1 MGLEAPAKTFP
12 LSRHSEQVPGAPGV
26 GFARTSSRVADLLG
40 RLCWRRT
47 SPPWNDRAPVREE
60 LFGVERL
67 EQHGESLAA
76 AQPVTACPPIV
87 RPLRRRL
94 ADNAAALL
102 TAYRASASEL
112 ERGRR
117 VVPAAEWLLD
127 NYHVVEE
134 QIREIRDDL
143 PPGYY
148 RQLPKLASGPFAG
161 YPRVFGLAW
170 AFVAH
175 TDSHLDLELL
185 RCFIAAYQRVQPLSI
200 GELWAVAITLR
211 IVLVENLRR
220 LVDQI
225 GQGRAERAE
234 ADALADALLTPG
246 CAASAL
252 ATDIARRSPAALS
265 EIFAAQLARR
275 LRDQDP
281 KTNPALNWLDERLQQ
296 QGSSVEQAVQHA
308 QQRQGASN
316 VSVRNVITSMRLISA
331 IDWAKLFESVSLV
344 DARLDADGSFGRM
357 DFPTRNL
364 YRSAIEQLARSAP
377 LSELAIAEQ
386 ALAKA
391 HSTAAPGILGEH
403 WSEPGY
409 HLIGG
414 GRRAFEAHIGF
425 RSPPSLWLGRLGGR
439 LGILGYVGATLLLSG
454 LLLGVTVYVLQVP
467 GLGDGGWQW
476 LALVGALFVPFSE
489 AAVALVNRAV
499 TGGVGAA
506 ILPGLELAD
515 GIPEE
520 LRTLVVVPTLLG
532 GEAELLEQIEQLE
545 VHYLTGTRGDLSFAL
560 LADGIDA
567 RQSVLERDVRLLKLG
582 AAAIERLNRRHAPA
596 PGGPR
601 FLLLYRQ
608 RRFNPQERR
617 WIGWERKR
625 GKLHEL
631 NRLLRGATDTSF
643 ASLGESGPTVPSG
656 VRFVITLDADTRLP
670 RETLRRLIGKMAH
683 PLNQPLFEAAT
694 QRVVSGYAILQPRV
708 TPALPLGREG
718 SLYQRVFSGP
728 GGMDPYAAAVSDVY
742 QDLFGE
748 GSYTGKGIYD
758 VDAFEAAMAGRIGE
772 NSVLS
777 HDLFEGVFARAGLAS
792 DVEVVEEAPARF
804 DVVAQRLHRW
814 TRGDWQLLPWII
826 GHWRGE
832 WAVPWVGR
840 SKMLD
845 NLRRSLLAPSAA
857 LALLFSWLLPMPQ
870 ALFGSL
876 LLVGS
881 LALPACLPV
890 CLGLWPRRRG
900 IGLRHHFSAWAAE
913 LRRALLQ
920 TLLSLAFL
928 ADQAWR
934 MGDAIVRTL
943 LRMFVTR
950 RHLLEWT
957 TSAQSVGKPRPG
969 LAISYLQMV
978 GGTSLT
984 LGAAALVLYL
994 QPSSLA
1000 LGVPFMLLWA
1010 LAPALAVYS
1019 SRVPRPSKR
1028 KVLAPEEAMGLR
1040 LIARQTWRFFETFVG
1055 AEDNRLPPDNF
1066 QDQPRP
1072 VVAHRTSPTNIG
1084 LYLLSAVAARDFGWA
1099 GTQETLERLE
1109 ATLAAMQRLSR
1120 HRGHFFNWYATLDL
1134 HVLEPAYVSS
1144 VDSGNLAGHLIALAN
1159 ACEEWLDEPLSPA
1172 WRNGLGDTLALVRQ
1186 GLDGLPR
1193 GAGHWRRLRTTVE
1206 EIQAQIDGPQSAETG
1221 LAGLRRLAEKA
1232 VRDAVASAPRGVD
1245 AVSDELLF
1253 WLDALRN
1260 SVVEHQRDR
1269 LLSAA
1274 PLLEA
1279 RVRSVAKQARA
1290 VVAGMDFAFLFN
1302 TERDLFSIGYSLA
1315 DNSLDSSCYDL
1326 LASEARL
1333 ASLIAIAK
1341 GDVPTR
1347 HWFRLGRTATP
1358 VGTASALISWSGSM
1372 FEYLMPSLVMRAPVG
1387 SLLEQSN
1394 HLVVEV
1400 QQAYGRKKGVPW
1412 GISESAFNAR
1422 DLEFTYQY
1430 SNFGVPGLGLKRG
1443 LAENLVVAPYATGL
1457 AAMIKPRA
1465 ALFNYARLAELG
1477 ARGRY
1482 GFYEALDFT
1491 PSRLPDATAVAL
1503 VHSYMAHHQGMS
1515 IVAIANAL
1523 DEGRMRTRFHREP
1536 MIRAVELL
1544 LQERIPSDVFLAHPR
1559 AEEVRVSSYEAGI
1572 EASTLRRVALTPGES
1587 PVTHLL
1593 SNGRYSVMLSASG
1606 AGYSRWRD
1614 IAVTR
1619 WREDPTRDD
1628 WGYYV
1633 LLRDVHDGRTWAAT
1647 TQPSGQVAVSGE
1659 ILFDEDRAEFSR
1671 HDGSLSSVLE
1681 VLVSGEDDGEV
1692 RRITLVNNGR
1702 RSQEIELTSY
1712 AELVLAPAAAD
1723 DAHPAFSKLF
1733 VQTEYVAEYAA
1744 LVATRRLRSGTE
1756 TPVWAA
1762 HFAVVEGALTAP
1774 VEYESDR
1781 ARFLGRGR
1789 TLRDVLADLRR
1800 PLSGSAGTVLD
1811 PVFSLRRRLRIA
1823 PGEMA
1828 RVSFWIVVAETR
1840 EALFD
1845 LIDKHHERSGFD
1857 RARTLAWTQA
1867 QVQLR
1872 DLDIAAGEAADFQ
1885 RLAAPLLYADA
1896 RYRAPPESIRHG
1908 SGPQSGL
1915 WPLGISGDLPILLLR
1930 LDDSDDLEQLRQI
1943 LRAHQYWRTKGL
1955 EVDLAVVNERASSYI
1970 QDLQVAIETAVRS
1983 SPSRT
1988 REGEDAARSGA
1999 HLARRSHEPGGQG
2012 AVAGGR
2018 TRGTARPAR
2027 ADRQST
2033 GRPVLLQAYTD
2044 SGCDCWYGATGG
2056 QRRGGA
2062 DKTSLGEA
2070 LEFFNGLGGF
2080 GSRGQEYVIL
2090 LEKGEST
2097 PAPWINVIA
2106 NPRFGFQVSAEG
2118 SGYTWAENSRENQL
2132 TPWSNDPVGDPCVE
2146 AFYLRDEDSRALW
2159 SVTAR
2164 PIRDDGLYSARHG
2177 FGYSRFGH
2185 RCQGIDMDLVQFVAL
2200 ADPIKISRLV
2210 LRNLSGKSRR
2220 LSFTSYAEP
2229 VLGSARATS
2238 AAFIETSQDVESGAL
2253 LARNPWNAAFP
2264 GRVLFAD
2271 LCGRQSSWS
2280 GDRREFLGP
2289 LGDPSAP
2296 AALLGEAGLSGCTGA
2311 GLDPCMAQQCSIEL
2325 APGEVVEIV
2334 ALFGQADSLAHAR
2347 DLVTRYRRTDPEETL
2362 AGVGRHW
2369 RTLLG
2374 AVQVSSPERSL
2385 DILLNGWLLYQT
2397 LACRVWA
2404 RSAFYQASGAYGFR
2418 DQLQDG
2424 MALSLAAPA
2433 LTREHLLR
2441 AAGRQFREGDVQHW
2455 WLPHSGQGV
2464 RTRISDDR
2472 VWLAYAASLYLET
2485 TADIGILD
2493 EVLPFIEGPPLQE
2506 GEQDTFFQPMPSEQ
2520 SASLFEH
2527 CARGLD
2533 QCLTLTG
2540 KLGLPLIGSGD
2551 WNDGMNRV
2559 GAGGTGESVWL
2570 GWLLLETLARF
2581 DGYARSRD
2589 PERARHWREHAGRLR
2604 LAMEREAWDGHW
2616 YRRATFDDGTWLG
2629 SKNGEACRIDSI
2641 AQSWAVLAGADPL
2654 RAGMAMTALERYLL
2668 RPVDRLA
2675 LLFSPPFDER
2685 GTDPGY
2691 IRGYPPGLREN
2702 GGQYSHAAMWAVLAF
2717 VRQGK
2722 GDKAGTLLSLL
2733 NPINHALTPEQVER
2747 YRVEPYVVAAD
2758 IYSEAPHVGRGGWTW
2773 YTGSAAWMYRA
2784 GLEGLLGIR
2793 RQGAWLLI
2801 DPCIPVT
2808 WSGFEV
2814 SLEVEGGTTRFR
2826 WSPEKGEA
2834 TACARLSS
2842 TASKWSVSMAK
2853 CGCLSIVSDTACD

>member
-1 MGLEAPAKTFP
+1 M
-12 LSRHSEQVPGAPGV
+12 
-26 GFARTSSRVADLLG
+26 LG

-185 RCFIAAYQRVQPLSI
+185 RRFIAAYQRVQPLSI

-777 HDLFEGVFARAGLAS
+777 HDLFEGIFARAGLAS

-1290 VVAGMDFAFLFN
+1290 FVAGMDFAFLFN

-1988 REGEDAARSGA
+1988 REGEDAARRGQVHTLRADLMSQEGRA
-1999 HLARRSHEPGGQG
+1999 LLLAVARVVLLARRGPIASQLAALCSSRPIPTP
-2012 AVAGGR
+2012 AA
-2018 TRGTARPAR
+2018 TAGTARLVAS
-2027 ADRQST
+2027 DEGG
-2033 GRPVLLQAYTD
+2033 GR
-2044 SGCDCWYGATGG
+2044 
-2056 QRRGGA
+2056 
-2062 DKTSLGEA
+2062 
-2070 LEFFNGLGGF
+2070 
-2080 GSRGQEYVIL
+2080 
-2090 LEKGEST
+2090 
-2097 PAPWINVIA
+2097 
-2106 NPRFGFQVSAEG
+2106 
-2118 SGYTWAENSRENQL
+2118 
-2132 TPWSNDPVGDPCVE
+2132 
-2146 AFYLRDEDSRALW
+2146 
-2159 SVTAR
+2159 
-2164 PIRDDGLYSARHG
+2164 IR
-2177 FGYSRFGH
+2177 
-2185 RCQGIDMDLVQFVAL
+2185 
-2200 ADPIKISRLV
+2200 
-2210 LRNLSGKSRR
+2210 
-2220 LSFTSYAEP
+2220 
-2229 VLGSARATS
+2229 
-2238 AAFIETSQDVESGAL
+2238 
-2253 LARNPWNAAFP
+2253 
-2264 GRVLFAD
+2264 
-2271 LCGRQSSWS
+2271 
-2280 GDRREFLGP
+2280 
-2289 LGDPSAP
+2289 
-2296 AALLGEAGLSGCTGA
+2296 
-2311 GLDPCMAQQCSIEL
+2311 
-2325 APGEVVEIV
+2325 
-2334 ALFGQADSLAHAR
+2334 
-2347 DLVTRYRRTDPEETL
+2347 
-2362 AGVGRHW
+2362 
-2369 RTLLG
+2369 
-2374 AVQVSSPERSL
+2374 
-2385 DILLNGWLLYQT
+2385 
-2397 LACRVWA
+2397 RVW
-2404 RSAFYQASGAYGFR
+2404 
-2418 DQLQDG
+2418 
-2424 MALSLAAPA
+2424 
-2433 LTREHLLR
+2433 
-2441 AAGRQFREGDVQHW
+2441 V
-2455 WLPHSGQGV
+2455 
-2464 RTRISDDR
+2464 
-2472 VWLAYAASLYLET
+2472 
-2485 TADIGILD
+2485 
-2493 EVLPFIEGPPLQE
+2493 
-2506 GEQDTFFQPMPSEQ
+2506 
-2520 SASLFEH
+2520 
-2527 CARGLD
+2527 
-2533 QCLTLTG
+2533 
-2540 KLGLPLIGSGD
+2540 
-2551 WNDGMNRV
+2551 
-2559 GAGGTGESVWL
+2559 
-2570 GWLLLETLARF
+2570 
-2581 DGYARSRD
+2581 
-2589 PERARHWREHAGRLR
+2589 
-2604 LAMEREAWDGHW
+2604 
-2616 YRRATFDDGTWLG
+2616 
-2629 SKNGEACRIDSI
+2629 
-2641 AQSWAVLAGADPL
+2641 
-2654 RAGMAMTALERYLL
+2654 
-2668 RPVDRLA
+2668 
-2675 LLFSPPFDER
+2675 
-2685 GTDPGY
+2685 
-2691 IRGYPPGLREN
+2691 
-2702 GGQYSHAAMWAVLAF
+2702 
-2717 VRQGK
+2717 
-2722 GDKAGTLLSLL
+2722 
-2733 NPINHALTPEQVER
+2733 
-2747 YRVEPYVVAAD
+2747 
-2758 IYSEAPHVGRGGWTW
+2758 
-2773 YTGSAAWMYRA
+2773 
-2784 GLEGLLGIR
+2784 
-2793 RQGAWLLI
+2793 
-2801 DPCIPVT
+2801 
-2808 WSGFEV
+2808 
-2814 SLEVEGGTTRFR
+2814 
-2826 WSPEKGEA
+2826 
-2834 TACARLSS
+2834 RLSS
-2842 TASKWSVSMAK
+2842 S
-2853 CGCLSIVSDTACD
+2853 SIG

>member
-1 MGLEAPAKTFP
+1 M
-12 LSRHSEQVPGAPGV
+12 
-26 GFARTSSRVADLLG
+26 ADLLG

-67 EQHGESLAA
+67 EHHGESLAA
-76 AQPVTACPPIV
+76 AQPVTARPPIV

-112 ERGRR
+112 EQGRR

-185 RCFIAAYQRVQPLSI
+185 RRFIAAYQRVQPLSI

-234 ADALADALLTPG
+234 ADVLADALLTPG

-344 DARLDADGSFGRM
+344 DTRLDADGSFGRM

-386 ALAKA
+386 VLAKA
-391 HSTAAPGILGEH
+391 RSTAASGILGEH

-425 RSPPSLWLGRLGGR
+425 RSPPSLWLGRLGGP

-777 HDLFEGVFARAGLAS
+777 HDLFEGIFARAGLAS

-978 GGTSLT
+978 GGTSLI

-1028 KVLAPEEAMGLR
+1028 KVLAPEEALGLR

-1120 HRGHFFNWYATLDL
+1120 HRGHFFNWYGTLDL

-1144 VDSGNLAGHLIALAN
+1144 VDSGNLAGHLVALAN

-1172 WRNGLGDTLALVRQ
+1172 WRNGLGDTVALVRQ

-1232 VRDAVASAPRGVD
+1232 VRDAVTSAPRGVD

-1290 VVAGMDFAFLFN
+1290 FVAGMDFAFLFN

-1536 MIRAVELL
+1536 MVRAVELL

-1647 TQPSGQVAVSGE
+1647 TQPSGQAPANGE

-1800 PLSGSAGTVLD
+1800 PLSSSAGTVLD

-1823 PGEMA
+1823 PGKMA

-1872 DLDIAAGEAADFQ
+1872 DLDIAPGEAADFQ

-1930 LDDSDDLEQLRQI
+1930 LDDSDDVEQLRQI

-1988 REGEDAARSGA
+1988 REGDGAARRGQVHTLRADLMSQEGRA
-1999 HLARRSHEPGGQG
+1999 LLLAVARVVLLARRGPIASQLAALCSSRPIQTP
-2012 AVAGGR
+2012 AA
-2018 TRGTARPAR
+2018 TAGTAR
-2027 ADRQST
+2027 
-2033 GRPVLLQAYTD
+2033 
-2044 SGCDCWYGATGG
+2044 
-2056 QRRGGA
+2056 
-2062 DKTSLGEA
+2062 
-2070 LEFFNGLGGF
+2070 
-2080 GSRGQEYVIL
+2080 
-2090 LEKGEST
+2090 
-2097 PAPWINVIA
+2097 
-2106 NPRFGFQVSAEG
+2106 
-2118 SGYTWAENSRENQL
+2118 
-2132 TPWSNDPVGDPCVE
+2132 
-2146 AFYLRDEDSRALW
+2146 
-2159 SVTAR
+2159 
-2164 PIRDDGLYSARHG
+2164 
-2177 FGYSRFGH
+2177 
-2185 RCQGIDMDLVQFVAL
+2185 LV
-2200 ADPIKISRLV
+2200 
-2210 LRNLSGKSRR
+2210 
-2220 LSFTSYAEP
+2220 
-2229 VLGSARATS
+2229 
-2238 AAFIETSQDVESGAL
+2238 
-2253 LARNPWNAAFP
+2253 
-2264 GRVLFAD
+2264 
-2271 LCGRQSSWS
+2271 
-2280 GDRREFLGP
+2280 
-2289 LGDPSAP
+2289 
-2296 AALLGEAGLSGCTGA
+2296 
-2311 GLDPCMAQQCSIEL
+2311 
-2325 APGEVVEIV
+2325 
-2334 ALFGQADSLAHAR
+2334 
-2347 DLVTRYRRTDPEETL
+2347 
-2362 AGVGRHW
+2362 
-2369 RTLLG
+2369 
-2374 AVQVSSPERSL
+2374 
-2385 DILLNGWLLYQT
+2385 
-2397 LACRVWA
+2397 
-2404 RSAFYQASGAYGFR
+2404 AS
-2418 DQLQDG
+2418 
-2424 MALSLAAPA
+2424 
-2433 LTREHLLR
+2433 
-2441 AAGRQFREGDVQHW
+2441 
-2455 WLPHSGQGV
+2455 
-2464 RTRISDDR
+2464 
-2472 VWLAYAASLYLET
+2472 
-2485 TADIGILD
+2485 
-2493 EVLPFIEGPPLQE
+2493 
-2506 GEQDTFFQPMPSEQ
+2506 
-2520 SASLFEH
+2520 
-2527 CARGLD
+2527 
-2533 QCLTLTG
+2533 
-2540 KLGLPLIGSGD
+2540 
-2551 WNDGMNRV
+2551 
-2559 GAGGTGESVWL
+2559 
-2570 GWLLLETLARF
+2570 
-2581 DGYARSRD
+2581 
-2589 PERARHWREHAGRLR
+2589 
-2604 LAMEREAWDGHW
+2604 
-2616 YRRATFDDGTWLG
+2616 
-2629 SKNGEACRIDSI
+2629 
-2641 AQSWAVLAGADPL
+2641 
-2654 RAGMAMTALERYLL
+2654 
-2668 RPVDRLA
+2668 
-2675 LLFSPPFDER
+2675 
-2685 GTDPGY
+2685 
-2691 IRGYPPGLREN
+2691 
-2702 GGQYSHAAMWAVLAF
+2702 
-2717 VRQGK
+2717 
-2722 GDKAGTLLSLL
+2722 
-2733 NPINHALTPEQVER
+2733 
-2747 YRVEPYVVAAD
+2747 
-2758 IYSEAPHVGRGGWTW
+2758 HVGGG
-2773 YTGSAAWMYRA
+2773 
-2784 GLEGLLGIR
+2784 
-2793 RQGAWLLI
+2793 
-2801 DPCIPVT
+2801 
-2808 WSGFEV
+2808 
-2814 SLEVEGGTTRFR
+2814 
-2826 WSPEKGEA
+2826 
-2834 TACARLSS
+2834 
-2842 TASKWSVSMAK
+2842 
-2853 CGCLSIVSDTACD
+2853 

>member
-1 MGLEAPAKTFP
+1 M
-12 LSRHSEQVPGAPGV
+12 
-26 GFARTSSRVADLLG
+26 ADLLG

-67 EQHGESLAA
+67 EHHGESLAA
-76 AQPVTACPPIV
+76 AQPVTARPPIV

-112 ERGRR
+112 EQGRR

-185 RCFIAAYQRVQPLSI
+185 RRFIAAYQRVQPLSI

-386 ALAKA
+386 VLAKA
-391 HSTAAPGILGEH
+391 RSTAAPGILGEH

-643 ASLGESGPTVPSG
+643 ANLGESGPTVPSG

-777 HDLFEGVFARAGLAS
+777 HDLFEGIFARAGLAS

-950 RHLLEWT
+950 RNLLEWT

-978 GGTSLT
+978 GGTSLI

-1028 KVLAPEEAMGLR
+1028 KVLAPEEALGLR

-1120 HRGHFFNWYATLDL
+1120 HRGHFFNWYGTLDL

-1144 VDSGNLAGHLIALAN
+1144 VDSGNLAGHLVALAN

-1172 WRNGLGDTLALVRQ
+1172 WRNGLGDTVALVRQ

-1232 VRDAVASAPRGVD
+1232 VRDAVTSAPRGVD

-1290 VVAGMDFAFLFN
+1290 FVAGMDFAFLFN

-1536 MIRAVELL
+1536 MVRAVELL

-1647 TQPSGQVAVSGE
+1647 TQPSGQAPANGE

-1872 DLDIAAGEAADFQ
+1872 DLDIAPGEAADFQ

-1988 REGEDAARSGA
+1988 REGDGAARRGQVHTLRADLMSQEGRA
-1999 HLARRSHEPGGQG
+1999 LLLAVARVVLLARRGPIASQLAALCSSRPIQTP
-2012 AVAGGR
+2012 AA
-2018 TRGTARPAR
+2018 TAGTAR
-2027 ADRQST
+2027 
-2033 GRPVLLQAYTD
+2033 
-2044 SGCDCWYGATGG
+2044 
-2056 QRRGGA
+2056 
-2062 DKTSLGEA
+2062 
-2070 LEFFNGLGGF
+2070 
-2080 GSRGQEYVIL
+2080 
-2090 LEKGEST
+2090 
-2097 PAPWINVIA
+2097 
-2106 NPRFGFQVSAEG
+2106 
-2118 SGYTWAENSRENQL
+2118 
-2132 TPWSNDPVGDPCVE
+2132 
-2146 AFYLRDEDSRALW
+2146 
-2159 SVTAR
+2159 
-2164 PIRDDGLYSARHG
+2164 
-2177 FGYSRFGH
+2177 
-2185 RCQGIDMDLVQFVAL
+2185 LV
-2200 ADPIKISRLV
+2200 
-2210 LRNLSGKSRR
+2210 
-2220 LSFTSYAEP
+2220 
-2229 VLGSARATS
+2229 
-2238 AAFIETSQDVESGAL
+2238 
-2253 LARNPWNAAFP
+2253 
-2264 GRVLFAD
+2264 
-2271 LCGRQSSWS
+2271 
-2280 GDRREFLGP
+2280 
-2289 LGDPSAP
+2289 
-2296 AALLGEAGLSGCTGA
+2296 
-2311 GLDPCMAQQCSIEL
+2311 
-2325 APGEVVEIV
+2325 
-2334 ALFGQADSLAHAR
+2334 
-2347 DLVTRYRRTDPEETL
+2347 
-2362 AGVGRHW
+2362 
-2369 RTLLG
+2369 
-2374 AVQVSSPERSL
+2374 
-2385 DILLNGWLLYQT
+2385 
-2397 LACRVWA
+2397 
-2404 RSAFYQASGAYGFR
+2404 AS
-2418 DQLQDG
+2418 
-2424 MALSLAAPA
+2424 
-2433 LTREHLLR
+2433 
-2441 AAGRQFREGDVQHW
+2441 
-2455 WLPHSGQGV
+2455 
-2464 RTRISDDR
+2464 
-2472 VWLAYAASLYLET
+2472 
-2485 TADIGILD
+2485 
-2493 EVLPFIEGPPLQE
+2493 
-2506 GEQDTFFQPMPSEQ
+2506 
-2520 SASLFEH
+2520 
-2527 CARGLD
+2527 
-2533 QCLTLTG
+2533 
-2540 KLGLPLIGSGD
+2540 
-2551 WNDGMNRV
+2551 
-2559 GAGGTGESVWL
+2559 
-2570 GWLLLETLARF
+2570 
-2581 DGYARSRD
+2581 
-2589 PERARHWREHAGRLR
+2589 
-2604 LAMEREAWDGHW
+2604 
-2616 YRRATFDDGTWLG
+2616 
-2629 SKNGEACRIDSI
+2629 
-2641 AQSWAVLAGADPL
+2641 
-2654 RAGMAMTALERYLL
+2654 
-2668 RPVDRLA
+2668 
-2675 LLFSPPFDER
+2675 
-2685 GTDPGY
+2685 
-2691 IRGYPPGLREN
+2691 
-2702 GGQYSHAAMWAVLAF
+2702 
-2717 VRQGK
+2717 
-2722 GDKAGTLLSLL
+2722 
-2733 NPINHALTPEQVER
+2733 
-2747 YRVEPYVVAAD
+2747 
-2758 IYSEAPHVGRGGWTW
+2758 HVGGG
-2773 YTGSAAWMYRA
+2773 G
-2784 GLEGLLGIR
+2784 
-2793 RQGAWLLI
+2793 
-2801 DPCIPVT
+2801 
-2808 WSGFEV
+2808 
-2814 SLEVEGGTTRFR
+2814 
-2826 WSPEKGEA
+2826 
-2834 TACARLSS
+2834 
-2842 TASKWSVSMAK
+2842 
-2853 CGCLSIVSDTACD
+2853 

>member
-1 MGLEAPAKTFP
+1 M
-12 LSRHSEQVPGAPGV
+12 
-26 GFARTSSRVADLLG
+26 ADLLG

-185 RCFIAAYQRVQPLSI
+185 RRFIAAYQRVQPLSI

-777 HDLFEGVFARAGLAS
+777 HDLFEGIFARAGLAS

-978 GGTSLT
+978 GGTSLI

-1120 HRGHFFNWYATLDL
+1120 HRGI
-1134 HVLEPAYVSS
+1134 SS
-1144 VDSGNLAGHLIALAN
+1144 TGTPRST
-1159 ACEEWLDEPLSPA
+1159 CMCLSRPMC
-1172 WRNGLGDTLALVRQ
+1172 
-1186 GLDGLPR
+1186 PR
-1193 GAGHWRRLRTTVE
+1193 
-1206 EIQAQIDGPQSAETG
+1206 
-1221 LAGLRRLAEKA
+1221 
-1232 VRDAVASAPRGVD
+1232 
-1245 AVSDELLF
+1245 
-1253 WLDALRN
+1253 
-1260 SVVEHQRDR
+1260 
-1269 LLSAA
+1269 
-1274 PLLEA
+1274 
-1279 RVRSVAKQARA
+1279 
-1290 VVAGMDFAFLFN
+1290 
-1302 TERDLFSIGYSLA
+1302 
-1315 DNSLDSSCYDL
+1315 
-1326 LASEARL
+1326 
-1333 ASLIAIAK
+1333 
-1341 GDVPTR
+1341 
-1347 HWFRLGRTATP
+1347 
-1358 VGTASALISWSGSM
+1358 
-1372 FEYLMPSLVMRAPVG
+1372 
-1387 SLLEQSN
+1387 
-1394 HLVVEV
+1394 
-1400 QQAYGRKKGVPW
+1400 
-1412 GISESAFNAR
+1412 
-1422 DLEFTYQY
+1422 
-1430 SNFGVPGLGLKRG
+1430 
-1443 LAENLVVAPYATGL
+1443 
-1457 AAMIKPRA
+1457 
-1465 ALFNYARLAELG
+1465 
-1477 ARGRY
+1477 
-1482 GFYEALDFT
+1482 
-1491 PSRLPDATAVAL
+1491 
-1503 VHSYMAHHQGMS
+1503 
-1515 IVAIANAL
+1515 
-1523 DEGRMRTRFHREP
+1523 
-1536 MIRAVELL
+1536 
-1544 LQERIPSDVFLAHPR
+1544 
-1559 AEEVRVSSYEAGI
+1559 
-1572 EASTLRRVALTPGES
+1572 ST
-1587 PVTHLL
+1587 
-1593 SNGRYSVMLSASG
+1593 
-1606 AGYSRWRD
+1606 
-1614 IAVTR
+1614 
-1619 WREDPTRDD
+1619 
-1628 WGYYV
+1628 
-1633 LLRDVHDGRTWAAT
+1633 AAT
-1647 TQPSGQVAVSGE
+1647 W
-1659 ILFDEDRAEFSR
+1659 
-1671 HDGSLSSVLE
+1671 
-1681 VLVSGEDDGEV
+1681 
-1692 RRITLVNNGR
+1692 
-1702 RSQEIELTSY
+1702 
-1712 AELVLAPAAAD
+1712 
-1723 DAHPAFSKLF
+1723 
-1733 VQTEYVAEYAA
+1733 
-1744 LVATRRLRSGTE
+1744 
-1756 TPVWAA
+1756 PV
-1762 HFAVVEGALTAP
+1762 
-1774 VEYESDR
+1774 
-1781 ARFLGRGR
+1781 
-1789 TLRDVLADLRR
+1789 
-1800 PLSGSAGTVLD
+1800 
-1811 PVFSLRRRLRIA
+1811 I
-1823 PGEMA
+1823 
-1828 RVSFWIVVAETR
+1828 
-1840 EALFD
+1840 
-1845 LIDKHHERSGFD
+1845 
-1857 RARTLAWTQA
+1857 
-1867 QVQLR
+1867 
-1872 DLDIAAGEAADFQ
+1872 
-1885 RLAAPLLYADA
+1885 
-1896 RYRAPPESIRHG
+1896 
-1908 SGPQSGL
+1908 
-1915 WPLGISGDLPILLLR
+1915 
-1930 LDDSDDLEQLRQI
+1930 
-1943 LRAHQYWRTKGL
+1943 
-1955 EVDLAVVNERASSYI
+1955 
-1970 QDLQVAIETAVRS
+1970 
-1983 SPSRT
+1983 
-1988 REGEDAARSGA
+1988 
-1999 HLARRSHEPGGQG
+1999 
-2012 AVAGGR
+2012 
-2018 TRGTARPAR
+2018 
-2027 ADRQST
+2027 
-2033 GRPVLLQAYTD
+2033 
-2044 SGCDCWYGATGG
+2044 
-2056 QRRGGA
+2056 
-2062 DKTSLGEA
+2062 
-2070 LEFFNGLGGF
+2070 
-2080 GSRGQEYVIL
+2080 
-2090 LEKGEST
+2090 
-2097 PAPWINVIA
+2097 
-2106 NPRFGFQVSAEG
+2106 
-2118 SGYTWAENSRENQL
+2118 
-2132 TPWSNDPVGDPCVE
+2132 
-2146 AFYLRDEDSRALW
+2146 
-2159 SVTAR
+2159 
-2164 PIRDDGLYSARHG
+2164 
-2177 FGYSRFGH
+2177 
-2185 RCQGIDMDLVQFVAL
+2185 
-2200 ADPIKISRLV
+2200 
-2210 LRNLSGKSRR
+2210 
-2220 LSFTSYAEP
+2220 
-2229 VLGSARATS
+2229 
-2238 AAFIETSQDVESGAL
+2238 
-2253 LARNPWNAAFP
+2253 
-2264 GRVLFAD
+2264 
-2271 LCGRQSSWS
+2271 
-2280 GDRREFLGP
+2280 
-2289 LGDPSAP
+2289 
-2296 AALLGEAGLSGCTGA
+2296 
-2311 GLDPCMAQQCSIEL
+2311 
-2325 APGEVVEIV
+2325 
-2334 ALFGQADSLAHAR
+2334 
-2347 DLVTRYRRTDPEETL
+2347 
-2362 AGVGRHW
+2362 
-2369 RTLLG
+2369 
-2374 AVQVSSPERSL
+2374 
-2385 DILLNGWLLYQT
+2385 
-2397 LACRVWA
+2397 
-2404 RSAFYQASGAYGFR
+2404 
-2418 DQLQDG
+2418 
-2424 MALSLAAPA
+2424 
-2433 LTREHLLR
+2433 
-2441 AAGRQFREGDVQHW
+2441 
-2455 WLPHSGQGV
+2455 
-2464 RTRISDDR
+2464 
-2472 VWLAYAASLYLET
+2472 
-2485 TADIGILD
+2485 
-2493 EVLPFIEGPPLQE
+2493 
-2506 GEQDTFFQPMPSEQ
+2506 
-2520 SASLFEH
+2520 
-2527 CARGLD
+2527 
-2533 QCLTLTG
+2533 
-2540 KLGLPLIGSGD
+2540 
-2551 WNDGMNRV
+2551 
-2559 GAGGTGESVWL
+2559 
-2570 GWLLLETLARF
+2570 
-2581 DGYARSRD
+2581 
-2589 PERARHWREHAGRLR
+2589 
-2604 LAMEREAWDGHW
+2604 
-2616 YRRATFDDGTWLG
+2616 
-2629 SKNGEACRIDSI
+2629 
-2641 AQSWAVLAGADPL
+2641 
-2654 RAGMAMTALERYLL
+2654 
-2668 RPVDRLA
+2668 
-2675 LLFSPPFDER
+2675 
-2685 GTDPGY
+2685 
-2691 IRGYPPGLREN
+2691 
-2702 GGQYSHAAMWAVLAF
+2702 
-2717 VRQGK
+2717 
-2722 GDKAGTLLSLL
+2722 
-2733 NPINHALTPEQVER
+2733 
-2747 YRVEPYVVAAD
+2747 
-2758 IYSEAPHVGRGGWTW
+2758 
-2773 YTGSAAWMYRA
+2773 
-2784 GLEGLLGIR
+2784 
-2793 RQGAWLLI
+2793 
-2801 DPCIPVT
+2801 
-2808 WSGFEV
+2808 
-2814 SLEVEGGTTRFR
+2814 
-2826 WSPEKGEA
+2826 
-2834 TACARLSS
+2834 
-2842 TASKWSVSMAK
+2842 
-2853 CGCLSIVSDTACD
+2853 

>member
-1 MGLEAPAKTFP
+1 MGLDAPAKTFP
-12 LSRHSEQVPGAPGV
+12 LSLHSEQVPGAPGV

-67 EQHGESLAA
+67 EHHGESLAA
-76 AQPVTACPPIV
+76 AQPVTARPPIV

-112 ERGRR
+112 EQGRR

-185 RCFIAAYQRVQPLSI
+185 RRFIAAYQRVQPLSI

-386 ALAKA
+386 VLAKA
-391 HSTAAPGILGEH
+391 RSTAAPGILGEH

-643 ASLGESGPTVPSG
+643 ANLGESGPTVPSG

-777 HDLFEGVFARAGLAS
+777 HDLFEGIFARAGLAS

-950 RHLLEWT
+950 RNLLEWT

-978 GGTSLT
+978 GGTSLI

-1028 KVLAPEEAMGLR
+1028 KVLAPEEALGLR

-1120 HRGHFFNWYATLDL
+1120 HRGHFFNWYGTLDL

-1144 VDSGNLAGHLIALAN
+1144 VDSGNLAGHLVALAN

-1172 WRNGLGDTLALVRQ
+1172 WRNGLGDTVALVRQ

-1232 VRDAVASAPRGVD
+1232 VRDAVTSAPRGVD

-1290 VVAGMDFAFLFN
+1290 FVAGMDFAFLFN

-1536 MIRAVELL
+1536 MVRAVELL

-1647 TQPSGQVAVSGE
+1647 TQPSGQAPANGE

-1872 DLDIAAGEAADFQ
+1872 DLDIAPGEAADFQ

-1930 LDDSDDLEQLRQI
+1930 LDDSDDVEQLRQI

-1988 REGEDAARSGA
+1988 REGDGAARRGQVHTLRADLMSQEGRA
-1999 HLARRSHEPGGQG
+1999 LLLAVARVVLLARRG
-2012 AVAGGR
+2012 AIASQLAALCSSR
-2018 TRGTARPAR
+2018 PIQTPAATAGTAR
-2027 ADRQST
+2027 
-2033 GRPVLLQAYTD
+2033 
-2044 SGCDCWYGATGG
+2044 
-2056 QRRGGA
+2056 
-2062 DKTSLGEA
+2062 
-2070 LEFFNGLGGF
+2070 
-2080 GSRGQEYVIL
+2080 
-2090 LEKGEST
+2090 
-2097 PAPWINVIA
+2097 
-2106 NPRFGFQVSAEG
+2106 
-2118 SGYTWAENSRENQL
+2118 
-2132 TPWSNDPVGDPCVE
+2132 
-2146 AFYLRDEDSRALW
+2146 
-2159 SVTAR
+2159 
-2164 PIRDDGLYSARHG
+2164 
-2177 FGYSRFGH
+2177 
-2185 RCQGIDMDLVQFVAL
+2185 LV
-2200 ADPIKISRLV
+2200 
-2210 LRNLSGKSRR
+2210 
-2220 LSFTSYAEP
+2220 
-2229 VLGSARATS
+2229 
-2238 AAFIETSQDVESGAL
+2238 
-2253 LARNPWNAAFP
+2253 
-2264 GRVLFAD
+2264 
-2271 LCGRQSSWS
+2271 
-2280 GDRREFLGP
+2280 
-2289 LGDPSAP
+2289 
-2296 AALLGEAGLSGCTGA
+2296 
-2311 GLDPCMAQQCSIEL
+2311 
-2325 APGEVVEIV
+2325 
-2334 ALFGQADSLAHAR
+2334 
-2347 DLVTRYRRTDPEETL
+2347 
-2362 AGVGRHW
+2362 
-2369 RTLLG
+2369 
-2374 AVQVSSPERSL
+2374 
-2385 DILLNGWLLYQT
+2385 
-2397 LACRVWA
+2397 
-2404 RSAFYQASGAYGFR
+2404 AS
-2418 DQLQDG
+2418 
-2424 MALSLAAPA
+2424 
-2433 LTREHLLR
+2433 
-2441 AAGRQFREGDVQHW
+2441 
-2455 WLPHSGQGV
+2455 
-2464 RTRISDDR
+2464 
-2472 VWLAYAASLYLET
+2472 
-2485 TADIGILD
+2485 
-2493 EVLPFIEGPPLQE
+2493 
-2506 GEQDTFFQPMPSEQ
+2506 
-2520 SASLFEH
+2520 
-2527 CARGLD
+2527 
-2533 QCLTLTG
+2533 
-2540 KLGLPLIGSGD
+2540 
-2551 WNDGMNRV
+2551 
-2559 GAGGTGESVWL
+2559 
-2570 GWLLLETLARF
+2570 
-2581 DGYARSRD
+2581 
-2589 PERARHWREHAGRLR
+2589 
-2604 LAMEREAWDGHW
+2604 
-2616 YRRATFDDGTWLG
+2616 
-2629 SKNGEACRIDSI
+2629 
-2641 AQSWAVLAGADPL
+2641 
-2654 RAGMAMTALERYLL
+2654 
-2668 RPVDRLA
+2668 
-2675 LLFSPPFDER
+2675 
-2685 GTDPGY
+2685 
-2691 IRGYPPGLREN
+2691 
-2702 GGQYSHAAMWAVLAF
+2702 
-2717 VRQGK
+2717 
-2722 GDKAGTLLSLL
+2722 
-2733 NPINHALTPEQVER
+2733 
-2747 YRVEPYVVAAD
+2747 
-2758 IYSEAPHVGRGGWTW
+2758 HVGGG
-2773 YTGSAAWMYRA
+2773 G
-2784 GLEGLLGIR
+2784 
-2793 RQGAWLLI
+2793 
-2801 DPCIPVT
+2801 
-2808 WSGFEV
+2808 
-2814 SLEVEGGTTRFR
+2814 
-2826 WSPEKGEA
+2826 
-2834 TACARLSS
+2834 
-2842 TASKWSVSMAK
+2842 
-2853 CGCLSIVSDTACD
+2853 

>member
-1 MGLEAPAKTFP
+1 MGLDAPAKTFP
-12 LSRHSEQVPGAPGV
+12 LSLHSEQVPGAPGV

-67 EQHGESLAA
+67 EHHGESLAA
-76 AQPVTACPPIV
+76 AQPVTARPPIV
-87 RPLRRRL
+87 RTLRRRL

-112 ERGRR
+112 EQGRR

-185 RCFIAAYQRVQPLSI
+185 RRFIAAYQRVQPLSI

-386 ALAKA
+386 VLAKA
-391 HSTAAPGILGEH
+391 RSTAAPGILGEH

-643 ASLGESGPTVPSG
+643 ANLGESGPTVPSG

-777 HDLFEGVFARAGLAS
+777 HDLFEGIFARAGLAS

-978 GGTSLT
+978 GGTSLI

-1028 KVLAPEEAMGLR
+1028 KVLAPEEALGLR

-1120 HRGHFFNWYATLDL
+1120 HRGHFFNWYGTLDL

-1144 VDSGNLAGHLIALAN
+1144 VDSGNLAGHLVALAN

-1172 WRNGLGDTLALVRQ
+1172 WRNGLGDTVALVRQ

-1232 VRDAVASAPRGVD
+1232 VRDAVTSAPRGVD

-1290 VVAGMDFAFLFN
+1290 FVAGMDFAFLFN

-1536 MIRAVELL
+1536 MVRAVELL

-1647 TQPSGQVAVSGE
+1647 TQPSGQAPANGD

-1872 DLDIAAGEAADFQ
+1872 DLDIAPGEAADFQ

-1930 LDDSDDLEQLRQI
+1930 LDDSDDVEQLRQI
-1943 LRAHQYWRTKGL
+1943 LRAHRYWRTKGL

-1988 REGEDAARSGA
+1988 REGDGAARRGQVHTLRADLMSQEGRA
-1999 HLARRSHEPGGQG
+1999 LLLAVARVVLLARRGPIASQLAALCSSRPIQTP
-2012 AVAGGR
+2012 AA
-2018 TRGTARPAR
+2018 TAGTARLVASHVGGGGRIRR
-2027 ADRQST
+2027 AW
-2033 GRPVLLQAYTD
+2033 V
-2044 SGCDCWYGATGG
+2044 
-2056 QRRGGA
+2056 
-2062 DKTSLGEA
+2062 
-2070 LEFFNGLGGF
+2070 
-2080 GSRGQEYVIL
+2080 
-2090 LEKGEST
+2090 
-2097 PAPWINVIA
+2097 
-2106 NPRFGFQVSAEG
+2106 
-2118 SGYTWAENSRENQL
+2118 
-2132 TPWSNDPVGDPCVE
+2132 
-2146 AFYLRDEDSRALW
+2146 
-2159 SVTAR
+2159 
-2164 PIRDDGLYSARHG
+2164 
-2177 FGYSRFGH
+2177 
-2185 RCQGIDMDLVQFVAL
+2185 
-2200 ADPIKISRLV
+2200 
-2210 LRNLSGKSRR
+2210 
-2220 LSFTSYAEP
+2220 
-2229 VLGSARATS
+2229 
-2238 AAFIETSQDVESGAL
+2238 
-2253 LARNPWNAAFP
+2253 
-2264 GRVLFAD
+2264 
-2271 LCGRQSSWS
+2271 
-2280 GDRREFLGP
+2280 
-2289 LGDPSAP
+2289 
-2296 AALLGEAGLSGCTGA
+2296 
-2311 GLDPCMAQQCSIEL
+2311 
-2325 APGEVVEIV
+2325 
-2334 ALFGQADSLAHAR
+2334 
-2347 DLVTRYRRTDPEETL
+2347 
-2362 AGVGRHW
+2362 
-2369 RTLLG
+2369 
-2374 AVQVSSPERSL
+2374 
-2385 DILLNGWLLYQT
+2385 
-2397 LACRVWA
+2397 
-2404 RSAFYQASGAYGFR
+2404 
-2418 DQLQDG
+2418 
-2424 MALSLAAPA
+2424 
-2433 LTREHLLR
+2433 
-2441 AAGRQFREGDVQHW
+2441 
-2455 WLPHSGQGV
+2455 
-2464 RTRISDDR
+2464 RIS
-2472 VWLAYAASLYLET
+2472 
-2485 TADIGILD
+2485 
-2493 EVLPFIEGPPLQE
+2493 
-2506 GEQDTFFQPMPSEQ
+2506 
-2520 SASLFEH
+2520 
-2527 CARGLD
+2527 
-2533 QCLTLTG
+2533 
-2540 KLGLPLIGSGD
+2540 
-2551 WNDGMNRV
+2551 N
-2559 GAGGTGESVWL
+2559 
-2570 GWLLLETLARF
+2570 
-2581 DGYARSRD
+2581 
-2589 PERARHWREHAGRLR
+2589 
-2604 LAMEREAWDGHW
+2604 
-2616 YRRATFDDGTWLG
+2616 
-2629 SKNGEACRIDSI
+2629 
-2641 AQSWAVLAGADPL
+2641 
-2654 RAGMAMTALERYLL
+2654 
-2668 RPVDRLA
+2668 
-2675 LLFSPPFDER
+2675 
-2685 GTDPGY
+2685 
-2691 IRGYPPGLREN
+2691 
-2702 GGQYSHAAMWAVLAF
+2702 
-2717 VRQGK
+2717 
-2722 GDKAGTLLSLL
+2722 
-2733 NPINHALTPEQVER
+2733 
-2747 YRVEPYVVAAD
+2747 
-2758 IYSEAPHVGRGGWTW
+2758 
-2773 YTGSAAWMYRA
+2773 
-2784 GLEGLLGIR
+2784 
-2793 RQGAWLLI
+2793 
-2801 DPCIPVT
+2801 
-2808 WSGFEV
+2808 
-2814 SLEVEGGTTRFR
+2814 
-2826 WSPEKGEA
+2826 
-2834 TACARLSS
+2834 SS
-2842 TASKWSVSMAK
+2842 M
-2853 CGCLSIVSDTACD
+2853 G

>member
-1 MGLEAPAKTFP
+1 M
-12 LSRHSEQVPGAPGV
+12 
-26 GFARTSSRVADLLG
+26 ADLLG

-185 RCFIAAYQRVQPLSI
+185 RRFIAAYQRVQPLSI

-777 HDLFEGVFARAGLAS
+777 HDLFEGIFARAGLAS

-978 GGTSLT
+978 GGTSLI

-1290 VVAGMDFAFLFN
+1290 FVAGMDFAFLFN

-1647 TQPSGQVAVSGE
+1647 TQPSGQVPVSGE

-1744 LVATRRLRSGTE
+1744 LAATRRLRSGTE

-1762 HFAVVEGALTAP
+1762 HFAVVEGSLTAP

-1789 TLRDVLADLRR
+1789 TLRDVLADLRQ

-1988 REGEDAARSGA
+1988 REGEDAARRGQVHTLRADLMSQEGRA
-1999 HLARRSHEPGGQG
+1999 LLLAVARVVLLARRGPIASQLAALCSSRPIPTP
-2012 AVAGGR
+2012 AA
-2018 TRGTARPAR
+2018 TAGTAR
-2027 ADRQST
+2027 
-2033 GRPVLLQAYTD
+2033 
-2044 SGCDCWYGATGG
+2044 
-2056 QRRGGA
+2056 
-2062 DKTSLGEA
+2062 
-2070 LEFFNGLGGF
+2070 
-2080 GSRGQEYVIL
+2080 
-2090 LEKGEST
+2090 
-2097 PAPWINVIA
+2097 
-2106 NPRFGFQVSAEG
+2106 
-2118 SGYTWAENSRENQL
+2118 
-2132 TPWSNDPVGDPCVE
+2132 
-2146 AFYLRDEDSRALW
+2146 
-2159 SVTAR
+2159 
-2164 PIRDDGLYSARHG
+2164 
-2177 FGYSRFGH
+2177 
-2185 RCQGIDMDLVQFVAL
+2185 LV
-2200 ADPIKISRLV
+2200 
-2210 LRNLSGKSRR
+2210 
-2220 LSFTSYAEP
+2220 
-2229 VLGSARATS
+2229 
-2238 AAFIETSQDVESGAL
+2238 
-2253 LARNPWNAAFP
+2253 
-2264 GRVLFAD
+2264 
-2271 LCGRQSSWS
+2271 
-2280 GDRREFLGP
+2280 
-2289 LGDPSAP
+2289 
-2296 AALLGEAGLSGCTGA
+2296 
-2311 GLDPCMAQQCSIEL
+2311 
-2325 APGEVVEIV
+2325 
-2334 ALFGQADSLAHAR
+2334 
-2347 DLVTRYRRTDPEETL
+2347 
-2362 AGVGRHW
+2362 
-2369 RTLLG
+2369 
-2374 AVQVSSPERSL
+2374 
-2385 DILLNGWLLYQT
+2385 
-2397 LACRVWA
+2397 
-2404 RSAFYQASGAYGFR
+2404 AS
-2418 DQLQDG
+2418 D
-2424 MALSLAAPA
+2424 
-2433 LTREHLLR
+2433 
-2441 AAGRQFREGDVQHW
+2441 
-2455 WLPHSGQGV
+2455 
-2464 RTRISDDR
+2464 
-2472 VWLAYAASLYLET
+2472 
-2485 TADIGILD
+2485 
-2493 EVLPFIEGPPLQE
+2493 
-2506 GEQDTFFQPMPSEQ
+2506 
-2520 SASLFEH
+2520 
-2527 CARGLD
+2527 
-2533 QCLTLTG
+2533 
-2540 KLGLPLIGSGD
+2540 
-2551 WNDGMNRV
+2551 
-2559 GAGGTGESVWL
+2559 
-2570 GWLLLETLARF
+2570 
-2581 DGYARSRD
+2581 
-2589 PERARHWREHAGRLR
+2589 
-2604 LAMEREAWDGHW
+2604 
-2616 YRRATFDDGTWLG
+2616 
-2629 SKNGEACRIDSI
+2629 
-2641 AQSWAVLAGADPL
+2641 
-2654 RAGMAMTALERYLL
+2654 
-2668 RPVDRLA
+2668 
-2675 LLFSPPFDER
+2675 
-2685 GTDPGY
+2685 
-2691 IRGYPPGLREN
+2691 
-2702 GGQYSHAAMWAVLAF
+2702 
-2717 VRQGK
+2717 
-2722 GDKAGTLLSLL
+2722 
-2733 NPINHALTPEQVER
+2733 
-2747 YRVEPYVVAAD
+2747 
-2758 IYSEAPHVGRGGWTW
+2758 
-2773 YTGSAAWMYRA
+2773 
-2784 GLEGLLGIR
+2784 
-2793 RQGAWLLI
+2793 
-2801 DPCIPVT
+2801 
-2808 WSGFEV
+2808 
-2814 SLEVEGGTTRFR
+2814 EGG
-2826 WSPEKGEA
+2826 G
-2834 TACARLSS
+2834 
-2842 TASKWSVSMAK
+2842 
-2853 CGCLSIVSDTACD
+2853 

>member
-185 RCFIAAYQRVQPLSI
+185 RRFIAAYQRVQPLSI

-777 HDLFEGVFARAGLAS
+777 HDLFEGIFARAGLAS

-978 GGTSLT
+978 GGTSLI

-1290 VVAGMDFAFLFN
+1290 FVAGMDFAFLFN

-1647 TQPSGQVAVSGE
+1647 TQPSGQVPVSGE

-1762 HFAVVEGALTAP
+1762 HFAVVEGSLTAP

-1789 TLRDVLADLRR
+1789 TLRDVLADLRQ

-1988 REGEDAARSGA
+1988 REGEDAARRGQVHTLRADLMSQEGRA
-1999 HLARRSHEPGGQG
+1999 LLLAVARVVLLARRGPIASQLAALCSSRPIPTP
-2012 AVAGGR
+2012 AA
-2018 TRGTARPAR
+2018 TAGTAR
-2027 ADRQST
+2027 
-2033 GRPVLLQAYTD
+2033 
-2044 SGCDCWYGATGG
+2044 
-2056 QRRGGA
+2056 
-2062 DKTSLGEA
+2062 
-2070 LEFFNGLGGF
+2070 
-2080 GSRGQEYVIL
+2080 
-2090 LEKGEST
+2090 
-2097 PAPWINVIA
+2097 
-2106 NPRFGFQVSAEG
+2106 
-2118 SGYTWAENSRENQL
+2118 
-2132 TPWSNDPVGDPCVE
+2132 
-2146 AFYLRDEDSRALW
+2146 
-2159 SVTAR
+2159 
-2164 PIRDDGLYSARHG
+2164 
-2177 FGYSRFGH
+2177 
-2185 RCQGIDMDLVQFVAL
+2185 LV
-2200 ADPIKISRLV
+2200 
-2210 LRNLSGKSRR
+2210 
-2220 LSFTSYAEP
+2220 
-2229 VLGSARATS
+2229 
-2238 AAFIETSQDVESGAL
+2238 
-2253 LARNPWNAAFP
+2253 
-2264 GRVLFAD
+2264 
-2271 LCGRQSSWS
+2271 
-2280 GDRREFLGP
+2280 
-2289 LGDPSAP
+2289 
-2296 AALLGEAGLSGCTGA
+2296 
-2311 GLDPCMAQQCSIEL
+2311 
-2325 APGEVVEIV
+2325 
-2334 ALFGQADSLAHAR
+2334 
-2347 DLVTRYRRTDPEETL
+2347 
-2362 AGVGRHW
+2362 
-2369 RTLLG
+2369 
-2374 AVQVSSPERSL
+2374 
-2385 DILLNGWLLYQT
+2385 
-2397 LACRVWA
+2397 
-2404 RSAFYQASGAYGFR
+2404 AS
-2418 DQLQDG
+2418 D
-2424 MALSLAAPA
+2424 
-2433 LTREHLLR
+2433 
-2441 AAGRQFREGDVQHW
+2441 
-2455 WLPHSGQGV
+2455 
-2464 RTRISDDR
+2464 
-2472 VWLAYAASLYLET
+2472 
-2485 TADIGILD
+2485 
-2493 EVLPFIEGPPLQE
+2493 
-2506 GEQDTFFQPMPSEQ
+2506 
-2520 SASLFEH
+2520 
-2527 CARGLD
+2527 
-2533 QCLTLTG
+2533 
-2540 KLGLPLIGSGD
+2540 
-2551 WNDGMNRV
+2551 
-2559 GAGGTGESVWL
+2559 
-2570 GWLLLETLARF
+2570 
-2581 DGYARSRD
+2581 
-2589 PERARHWREHAGRLR
+2589 
-2604 LAMEREAWDGHW
+2604 
-2616 YRRATFDDGTWLG
+2616 
-2629 SKNGEACRIDSI
+2629 
-2641 AQSWAVLAGADPL
+2641 
-2654 RAGMAMTALERYLL
+2654 
-2668 RPVDRLA
+2668 
-2675 LLFSPPFDER
+2675 
-2685 GTDPGY
+2685 
-2691 IRGYPPGLREN
+2691 
-2702 GGQYSHAAMWAVLAF
+2702 
-2717 VRQGK
+2717 
-2722 GDKAGTLLSLL
+2722 
-2733 NPINHALTPEQVER
+2733 
-2747 YRVEPYVVAAD
+2747 
-2758 IYSEAPHVGRGGWTW
+2758 
-2773 YTGSAAWMYRA
+2773 
-2784 GLEGLLGIR
+2784 
-2793 RQGAWLLI
+2793 
-2801 DPCIPVT
+2801 
-2808 WSGFEV
+2808 
-2814 SLEVEGGTTRFR
+2814 EGG
-2826 WSPEKGEA
+2826 G
-2834 TACARLSS
+2834 
-2842 TASKWSVSMAK
+2842 
-2853 CGCLSIVSDTACD
+2853 G

>member
-1 MGLEAPAKTFP
+1 MGLDAPAKTFP
-12 LSRHSEQVPGAPGV
+12 LSLHSEQVPGAPGV

-67 EQHGESLAA
+67 EHHGESLAA
-76 AQPVTACPPIV
+76 AQPVTARPPIV

-112 ERGRR
+112 EQGRR

-185 RCFIAAYQRVQPLSI
+185 RRFIAAYQRVQPLSI

-386 ALAKA
+386 VLAKA
-391 HSTAAPGILGEH
+391 RSTAAPGILGEH

-643 ASLGESGPTVPSG
+643 ANLGESGPTVPSG

-777 HDLFEGVFARAGLAS
+777 HDLFEGIFARAGLAS

-978 GGTSLT
+978 GGTSLI

-1028 KVLAPEEAMGLR
+1028 KVLAPEEALGLR

-1120 HRGHFFNWYATLDL
+1120 HRGHFFNWYGTLDL

-1144 VDSGNLAGHLIALAN
+1144 VDSGNLAGHLVALAN

-1172 WRNGLGDTLALVRQ
+1172 WRNGLGDTVALVRQ

-1232 VRDAVASAPRGVD
+1232 VRDAVTSAPRGVD

-1290 VVAGMDFAFLFN
+1290 FVAGMDFAFLFN

-1536 MIRAVELL
+1536 MVRAVELL

-1647 TQPSGQVAVSGE
+1647 TQPSGQAPANGD

-1872 DLDIAAGEAADFQ
+1872 DLDIAPGEAADFQ

-1930 LDDSDDLEQLRQI
+1930 LDDSDDVEQLRQI
-1943 LRAHQYWRTKGL
+1943 LRAHRYWRTKGL

-1988 REGEDAARSGA
+1988 REGDGAARRGQVHTLRADLMSQEGRA
-1999 HLARRSHEPGGQG
+1999 LLLAVARVVLLARRGPIASQLAALCSSRPIQTP
-2012 AVAGGR
+2012 AA
-2018 TRGTARPAR
+2018 TAGTAR
-2027 ADRQST
+2027 
-2033 GRPVLLQAYTD
+2033 
-2044 SGCDCWYGATGG
+2044 
-2056 QRRGGA
+2056 
-2062 DKTSLGEA
+2062 
-2070 LEFFNGLGGF
+2070 
-2080 GSRGQEYVIL
+2080 
-2090 LEKGEST
+2090 
-2097 PAPWINVIA
+2097 
-2106 NPRFGFQVSAEG
+2106 
-2118 SGYTWAENSRENQL
+2118 
-2132 TPWSNDPVGDPCVE
+2132 
-2146 AFYLRDEDSRALW
+2146 
-2159 SVTAR
+2159 
-2164 PIRDDGLYSARHG
+2164 
-2177 FGYSRFGH
+2177 
-2185 RCQGIDMDLVQFVAL
+2185 LV
-2200 ADPIKISRLV
+2200 
-2210 LRNLSGKSRR
+2210 
-2220 LSFTSYAEP
+2220 
-2229 VLGSARATS
+2229 
-2238 AAFIETSQDVESGAL
+2238 
-2253 LARNPWNAAFP
+2253 
-2264 GRVLFAD
+2264 
-2271 LCGRQSSWS
+2271 
-2280 GDRREFLGP
+2280 
-2289 LGDPSAP
+2289 
-2296 AALLGEAGLSGCTGA
+2296 
-2311 GLDPCMAQQCSIEL
+2311 
-2325 APGEVVEIV
+2325 
-2334 ALFGQADSLAHAR
+2334 
-2347 DLVTRYRRTDPEETL
+2347 
-2362 AGVGRHW
+2362 
-2369 RTLLG
+2369 
-2374 AVQVSSPERSL
+2374 
-2385 DILLNGWLLYQT
+2385 
-2397 LACRVWA
+2397 
-2404 RSAFYQASGAYGFR
+2404 AS
-2418 DQLQDG
+2418 
-2424 MALSLAAPA
+2424 
-2433 LTREHLLR
+2433 
-2441 AAGRQFREGDVQHW
+2441 
-2455 WLPHSGQGV
+2455 
-2464 RTRISDDR
+2464 
-2472 VWLAYAASLYLET
+2472 
-2485 TADIGILD
+2485 
-2493 EVLPFIEGPPLQE
+2493 
-2506 GEQDTFFQPMPSEQ
+2506 
-2520 SASLFEH
+2520 
-2527 CARGLD
+2527 
-2533 QCLTLTG
+2533 
-2540 KLGLPLIGSGD
+2540 
-2551 WNDGMNRV
+2551 
-2559 GAGGTGESVWL
+2559 
-2570 GWLLLETLARF
+2570 
-2581 DGYARSRD
+2581 
-2589 PERARHWREHAGRLR
+2589 
-2604 LAMEREAWDGHW
+2604 
-2616 YRRATFDDGTWLG
+2616 
-2629 SKNGEACRIDSI
+2629 
-2641 AQSWAVLAGADPL
+2641 
-2654 RAGMAMTALERYLL
+2654 
-2668 RPVDRLA
+2668 
-2675 LLFSPPFDER
+2675 
-2685 GTDPGY
+2685 
-2691 IRGYPPGLREN
+2691 
-2702 GGQYSHAAMWAVLAF
+2702 
-2717 VRQGK
+2717 
-2722 GDKAGTLLSLL
+2722 
-2733 NPINHALTPEQVER
+2733 
-2747 YRVEPYVVAAD
+2747 
-2758 IYSEAPHVGRGGWTW
+2758 HVGGG
-2773 YTGSAAWMYRA
+2773 G
-2784 GLEGLLGIR
+2784 
-2793 RQGAWLLI
+2793 
-2801 DPCIPVT
+2801 
-2808 WSGFEV
+2808 
-2814 SLEVEGGTTRFR
+2814 
-2826 WSPEKGEA
+2826 
-2834 TACARLSS
+2834 
-2842 TASKWSVSMAK
+2842 
-2853 CGCLSIVSDTACD
+2853 

>member
-1 MGLEAPAKTFP
+1 
-12 LSRHSEQVPGAPGV
+12 
-26 GFARTSSRVADLLG
+26 VADLLG

-67 EQHGESLAA
+67 EHHGESLAA
-76 AQPVTACPPIV
+76 AQPVTARPPIV

-112 ERGRR
+112 EQGRR

-185 RCFIAAYQRVQPLSI
+185 RRFIAAYQRVQPLSI

-386 ALAKA
+386 VLAKA
-391 HSTAAPGILGEH
+391 RSTAAPGILGEH

-643 ASLGESGPTVPSG
+643 ANLGESGPTVPSG

-777 HDLFEGVFARAGLAS
+777 HDLFEGIFARAGLAS

-950 RHLLEWT
+950 RNLLEWT

-978 GGTSLT
+978 GGTSLI

-1028 KVLAPEEAMGLR
+1028 KVLAPEEALGLR

-1120 HRGHFFNWYATLDL
+1120 HRGHFFNWYGTLDL

-1144 VDSGNLAGHLIALAN
+1144 VDSGNLAGHLVALAN
-1159 ACEEWLDEPLSPA
+1159 ACEEWLEEPLSPA
-1172 WRNGLGDTLALVRQ
+1172 WRNGLGDTVALVRQ

-1232 VRDAVASAPRGVD
+1232 VRDAVTSAPRGVD

-1290 VVAGMDFAFLFN
+1290 FVAGMDFAFLFN

-1536 MIRAVELL
+1536 MVRAVELL

-1647 TQPSGQVAVSGE
+1647 TQPSGQAPANGE

-1774 VEYESDR
+1774 VEYEADR

-1872 DLDIAAGEAADFQ
+1872 DLDIAPGEAADFQ

-1930 LDDSDDLEQLRQI
+1930 LDDSDDVEQLRQI

-1988 REGEDAARSGA
+1988 REGDGAARRGQVHTLRADLMSQEGRA
-1999 HLARRSHEPGGQG
+1999 LLLAVARVVLLARRGPIASQLAALCSSRPIQTP
-2012 AVAGGR
+2012 AA
-2018 TRGTARPAR
+2018 TAGTARLVA
-2027 ADRQST
+2027 SH
-2033 GRPVLLQAYTD
+2033 V
-2044 SGCDCWYGATGG
+2044 
-2056 QRRGGA
+2056 GGA
-2062 DKTSLGEA
+2062 DKTSLGED

-2146 AFYLRDEDSRALW
+2146 AFYLRDEESRALW

-2238 AAFIETSQDVESGAL
+2238 AAFIETCQDVESGVL

-2289 LGDPSAP
+2289 LGAPSAP
-2296 AALLGEAGLSGCTGA
+2296 AALLGEPGLSGRTGA
-2311 GLDPCMAQQCSIEL
+2311 GLDPCLAQQCSIEL
-2325 APGEVVEIV
+2325 APGEVVGNRRIV
-2334 ALFGQADSLAHAR
+2334 RPG
-2347 DLVTRYRRTDPEETL
+2347 
-2362 AGVGRHW
+2362 
-2369 RTLLG
+2369 
-2374 AVQVSSPERSL
+2374 
-2385 DILLNGWLLYQT
+2385 
-2397 LACRVWA
+2397 
-2404 RSAFYQASGAYGFR
+2404 
-2418 DQLQDG
+2418 
-2424 MALSLAAPA
+2424 
-2433 LTREHLLR
+2433 
-2441 AAGRQFREGDVQHW
+2441 
-2455 WLPHSGQGV
+2455 
-2464 RTRISDDR
+2464 
-2472 VWLAYAASLYLET
+2472 
-2485 TADIGILD
+2485 
-2493 EVLPFIEGPPLQE
+2493 
-2506 GEQDTFFQPMPSEQ
+2506 
-2520 SASLFEH
+2520 
-2527 CARGLD
+2527 
-2533 QCLTLTG
+2533 
-2540 KLGLPLIGSGD
+2540 GLPGPCPRSGHAIPPD
-2551 WNDGMNRV
+2551 RSGRDT
-2559 GAGGTGESVWL
+2559 GGCW
-2570 GWLLLETLARF
+2570 
-2581 DGYARSRD
+2581 
-2589 PERARHWREHAGRLR
+2589 
-2604 LAMEREAWDGHW
+2604 
-2616 YRRATFDDGTWLG
+2616 
-2629 SKNGEACRIDSI
+2629 
-2641 AQSWAVLAGADPL
+2641 
-2654 RAGMAMTALERYLL
+2654 
-2668 RPVDRLA
+2668 
-2675 LLFSPPFDER
+2675 
-2685 GTDPGY
+2685 
-2691 IRGYPPGLREN
+2691 
-2702 GGQYSHAAMWAVLAF
+2702 
-2717 VRQGK
+2717 
-2722 GDKAGTLLSLL
+2722 
-2733 NPINHALTPEQVER
+2733 
-2747 YRVEPYVVAAD
+2747 
-2758 IYSEAPHVGRGGWTW
+2758 
-2773 YTGSAAWMYRA
+2773 
-2784 GLEGLLGIR
+2784 
-2793 RQGAWLLI
+2793 
-2801 DPCIPVT
+2801 
-2808 WSGFEV
+2808 
-2814 SLEVEGGTTRFR
+2814 
-2826 WSPEKGEA
+2826 
-2834 TACARLSS
+2834 
-2842 TASKWSVSMAK
+2842 
-2853 CGCLSIVSDTACD
+2853 

>member
-148 RQLPKLASGPFAG
+148 RQLPKLASGSFAG

-185 RCFIAAYQRVQPLSI
+185 RRFIAAYQRVQPLSI

-777 HDLFEGVFARAGLAS
+777 HDLFEGIFARAGLAS

-978 GGTSLT
+978 GGTSLI

-1084 LYLLSAVAARDFGWA
+1084 LYLLSAVAARDFG
-1099 GTQETLERLE
+1099 
-1109 ATLAAMQRLSR
+1109 
-1120 HRGHFFNWYATLDL
+1120 
-1134 HVLEPAYVSS
+1134 
-1144 VDSGNLAGHLIALAN
+1144 
-1159 ACEEWLDEPLSPA
+1159 
-1172 WRNGLGDTLALVRQ
+1172 
-1186 GLDGLPR
+1186 
-1193 GAGHWRRLRTTVE
+1193 
-1206 EIQAQIDGPQSAETG
+1206 
-1221 LAGLRRLAEKA
+1221 
-1232 VRDAVASAPRGVD
+1232 
-1245 AVSDELLF
+1245 
-1253 WLDALRN
+1253 
-1260 SVVEHQRDR
+1260 
-1269 LLSAA
+1269 
-1274 PLLEA
+1274 
-1279 RVRSVAKQARA
+1279 
-1290 VVAGMDFAFLFN
+1290 
-1302 TERDLFSIGYSLA
+1302 
-1315 DNSLDSSCYDL
+1315 
-1326 LASEARL
+1326 
-1333 ASLIAIAK
+1333 
-1341 GDVPTR
+1341 
-1347 HWFRLGRTATP
+1347 
-1358 VGTASALISWSGSM
+1358 
-1372 FEYLMPSLVMRAPVG
+1372 
-1387 SLLEQSN
+1387 
-1394 HLVVEV
+1394 
-1400 QQAYGRKKGVPW
+1400 
-1412 GISESAFNAR
+1412 
-1422 DLEFTYQY
+1422 
-1430 SNFGVPGLGLKRG
+1430 
-1443 LAENLVVAPYATGL
+1443 
-1457 AAMIKPRA
+1457 
-1465 ALFNYARLAELG
+1465 
-1477 ARGRY
+1477 
-1482 GFYEALDFT
+1482 
-1491 PSRLPDATAVAL
+1491 
-1503 VHSYMAHHQGMS
+1503 
-1515 IVAIANAL
+1515 
-1523 DEGRMRTRFHREP
+1523 
-1536 MIRAVELL
+1536 
-1544 LQERIPSDVFLAHPR
+1544 
-1559 AEEVRVSSYEAGI
+1559 
-1572 EASTLRRVALTPGES
+1572 
-1587 PVTHLL
+1587 
-1593 SNGRYSVMLSASG
+1593 
-1606 AGYSRWRD
+1606 
-1614 IAVTR
+1614 
-1619 WREDPTRDD
+1619 
-1628 WGYYV
+1628 
-1633 LLRDVHDGRTWAAT
+1633 
-1647 TQPSGQVAVSGE
+1647 
-1659 ILFDEDRAEFSR
+1659 
-1671 HDGSLSSVLE
+1671 
-1681 VLVSGEDDGEV
+1681 
-1692 RRITLVNNGR
+1692 
-1702 RSQEIELTSY
+1702 
-1712 AELVLAPAAAD
+1712 
-1723 DAHPAFSKLF
+1723 
-1733 VQTEYVAEYAA
+1733 
-1744 LVATRRLRSGTE
+1744 
-1756 TPVWAA
+1756 
-1762 HFAVVEGALTAP
+1762 
-1774 VEYESDR
+1774 
-1781 ARFLGRGR
+1781 
-1789 TLRDVLADLRR
+1789 
-1800 PLSGSAGTVLD
+1800 
-1811 PVFSLRRRLRIA
+1811 
-1823 PGEMA
+1823 
-1828 RVSFWIVVAETR
+1828 
-1840 EALFD
+1840 
-1845 LIDKHHERSGFD
+1845 
-1857 RARTLAWTQA
+1857 
-1867 QVQLR
+1867 
-1872 DLDIAAGEAADFQ
+1872 
-1885 RLAAPLLYADA
+1885 
-1896 RYRAPPESIRHG
+1896 
-1908 SGPQSGL
+1908 
-1915 WPLGISGDLPILLLR
+1915 
-1930 LDDSDDLEQLRQI
+1930 
-1943 LRAHQYWRTKGL
+1943 
-1955 EVDLAVVNERASSYI
+1955 
-1970 QDLQVAIETAVRS
+1970 
-1983 SPSRT
+1983 
-1988 REGEDAARSGA
+1988 
-1999 HLARRSHEPGGQG
+1999 
-2012 AVAGGR
+2012 
-2018 TRGTARPAR
+2018 
-2027 ADRQST
+2027 
-2033 GRPVLLQAYTD
+2033 
-2044 SGCDCWYGATGG
+2044 
-2056 QRRGGA
+2056 
-2062 DKTSLGEA
+2062 
-2070 LEFFNGLGGF
+2070 
-2080 GSRGQEYVIL
+2080 
-2090 LEKGEST
+2090 
-2097 PAPWINVIA
+2097 
-2106 NPRFGFQVSAEG
+2106 
-2118 SGYTWAENSRENQL
+2118 
-2132 TPWSNDPVGDPCVE
+2132 
-2146 AFYLRDEDSRALW
+2146 
-2159 SVTAR
+2159 
-2164 PIRDDGLYSARHG
+2164 
-2177 FGYSRFGH
+2177 
-2185 RCQGIDMDLVQFVAL
+2185 
-2200 ADPIKISRLV
+2200 
-2210 LRNLSGKSRR
+2210 
-2220 LSFTSYAEP
+2220 
-2229 VLGSARATS
+2229 
-2238 AAFIETSQDVESGAL
+2238 
-2253 LARNPWNAAFP
+2253 
-2264 GRVLFAD
+2264 
-2271 LCGRQSSWS
+2271 
-2280 GDRREFLGP
+2280 
-2289 LGDPSAP
+2289 
-2296 AALLGEAGLSGCTGA
+2296 
-2311 GLDPCMAQQCSIEL
+2311 
-2325 APGEVVEIV
+2325 
-2334 ALFGQADSLAHAR
+2334 
-2347 DLVTRYRRTDPEETL
+2347 
-2362 AGVGRHW
+2362 
-2369 RTLLG
+2369 
-2374 AVQVSSPERSL
+2374 
-2385 DILLNGWLLYQT
+2385 
-2397 LACRVWA
+2397 
-2404 RSAFYQASGAYGFR
+2404 
-2418 DQLQDG
+2418 
-2424 MALSLAAPA
+2424 
-2433 LTREHLLR
+2433 
-2441 AAGRQFREGDVQHW
+2441 
-2455 WLPHSGQGV
+2455 
-2464 RTRISDDR
+2464 
-2472 VWLAYAASLYLET
+2472 
-2485 TADIGILD
+2485 
-2493 EVLPFIEGPPLQE
+2493 
-2506 GEQDTFFQPMPSEQ
+2506 
-2520 SASLFEH
+2520 
-2527 CARGLD
+2527 
-2533 QCLTLTG
+2533 
-2540 KLGLPLIGSGD
+2540 
-2551 WNDGMNRV
+2551 
-2559 GAGGTGESVWL
+2559 
-2570 GWLLLETLARF
+2570 
-2581 DGYARSRD
+2581 
-2589 PERARHWREHAGRLR
+2589 
-2604 LAMEREAWDGHW
+2604 
-2616 YRRATFDDGTWLG
+2616 
-2629 SKNGEACRIDSI
+2629 
-2641 AQSWAVLAGADPL
+2641 
-2654 RAGMAMTALERYLL
+2654 
-2668 RPVDRLA
+2668 
-2675 LLFSPPFDER
+2675 
-2685 GTDPGY
+2685 
-2691 IRGYPPGLREN
+2691 
-2702 GGQYSHAAMWAVLAF
+2702 
-2717 VRQGK
+2717 
-2722 GDKAGTLLSLL
+2722 
-2733 NPINHALTPEQVER
+2733 
-2747 YRVEPYVVAAD
+2747 
-2758 IYSEAPHVGRGGWTW
+2758 
-2773 YTGSAAWMYRA
+2773 
-2784 GLEGLLGIR
+2784 
-2793 RQGAWLLI
+2793 
-2801 DPCIPVT
+2801 
-2808 WSGFEV
+2808 
-2814 SLEVEGGTTRFR
+2814 
-2826 WSPEKGEA
+2826 
-2834 TACARLSS
+2834 
-2842 TASKWSVSMAK
+2842 
-2853 CGCLSIVSDTACD
+2853 

>member
-1 MGLEAPAKTFP
+1 M
-12 LSRHSEQVPGAPGV
+12 
-26 GFARTSSRVADLLG
+26 ADLLG

-185 RCFIAAYQRVQPLSI
+185 RRFIAAYQRVQPLSI

-777 HDLFEGVFARAGLAS
+777 HDLFEGIFARAGLAS

-978 GGTSLT
+978 GGTSLI

-1290 VVAGMDFAFLFN
+1290 FVAGMDFAFLFN

-1647 TQPSGQVAVSGE
+1647 TQPSGQVPVSGE

-1762 HFAVVEGALTAP
+1762 HFAVVEGSLTAP

-1789 TLRDVLADLRR
+1789 TLRDVLADLRQ

-1988 REGEDAARSGA
+1988 REGEDAARRGQVHTLRADLMSQEGRA
-1999 HLARRSHEPGGQG
+1999 LLLAVARVVLLARRGPIASQLAALCSSRPIPTP
-2012 AVAGGR
+2012 AA
-2018 TRGTARPAR
+2018 TAGTAR
-2027 ADRQST
+2027 
-2033 GRPVLLQAYTD
+2033 
-2044 SGCDCWYGATGG
+2044 
-2056 QRRGGA
+2056 
-2062 DKTSLGEA
+2062 
-2070 LEFFNGLGGF
+2070 
-2080 GSRGQEYVIL
+2080 
-2090 LEKGEST
+2090 
-2097 PAPWINVIA
+2097 
-2106 NPRFGFQVSAEG
+2106 
-2118 SGYTWAENSRENQL
+2118 
-2132 TPWSNDPVGDPCVE
+2132 
-2146 AFYLRDEDSRALW
+2146 
-2159 SVTAR
+2159 
-2164 PIRDDGLYSARHG
+2164 
-2177 FGYSRFGH
+2177 
-2185 RCQGIDMDLVQFVAL
+2185 LV
-2200 ADPIKISRLV
+2200 
-2210 LRNLSGKSRR
+2210 
-2220 LSFTSYAEP
+2220 
-2229 VLGSARATS
+2229 
-2238 AAFIETSQDVESGAL
+2238 
-2253 LARNPWNAAFP
+2253 
-2264 GRVLFAD
+2264 
-2271 LCGRQSSWS
+2271 
-2280 GDRREFLGP
+2280 
-2289 LGDPSAP
+2289 
-2296 AALLGEAGLSGCTGA
+2296 
-2311 GLDPCMAQQCSIEL
+2311 
-2325 APGEVVEIV
+2325 
-2334 ALFGQADSLAHAR
+2334 
-2347 DLVTRYRRTDPEETL
+2347 
-2362 AGVGRHW
+2362 
-2369 RTLLG
+2369 
-2374 AVQVSSPERSL
+2374 
-2385 DILLNGWLLYQT
+2385 
-2397 LACRVWA
+2397 
-2404 RSAFYQASGAYGFR
+2404 AS
-2418 DQLQDG
+2418 D
-2424 MALSLAAPA
+2424 
-2433 LTREHLLR
+2433 
-2441 AAGRQFREGDVQHW
+2441 
-2455 WLPHSGQGV
+2455 
-2464 RTRISDDR
+2464 
-2472 VWLAYAASLYLET
+2472 
-2485 TADIGILD
+2485 
-2493 EVLPFIEGPPLQE
+2493 
-2506 GEQDTFFQPMPSEQ
+2506 
-2520 SASLFEH
+2520 
-2527 CARGLD
+2527 
-2533 QCLTLTG
+2533 
-2540 KLGLPLIGSGD
+2540 
-2551 WNDGMNRV
+2551 
-2559 GAGGTGESVWL
+2559 
-2570 GWLLLETLARF
+2570 
-2581 DGYARSRD
+2581 
-2589 PERARHWREHAGRLR
+2589 
-2604 LAMEREAWDGHW
+2604 
-2616 YRRATFDDGTWLG
+2616 
-2629 SKNGEACRIDSI
+2629 
-2641 AQSWAVLAGADPL
+2641 
-2654 RAGMAMTALERYLL
+2654 
-2668 RPVDRLA
+2668 
-2675 LLFSPPFDER
+2675 
-2685 GTDPGY
+2685 
-2691 IRGYPPGLREN
+2691 
-2702 GGQYSHAAMWAVLAF
+2702 
-2717 VRQGK
+2717 
-2722 GDKAGTLLSLL
+2722 
-2733 NPINHALTPEQVER
+2733 
-2747 YRVEPYVVAAD
+2747 
-2758 IYSEAPHVGRGGWTW
+2758 
-2773 YTGSAAWMYRA
+2773 
-2784 GLEGLLGIR
+2784 
-2793 RQGAWLLI
+2793 
-2801 DPCIPVT
+2801 
-2808 WSGFEV
+2808 
-2814 SLEVEGGTTRFR
+2814 EGG
-2826 WSPEKGEA
+2826 G
-2834 TACARLSS
+2834 
-2842 TASKWSVSMAK
+2842 
-2853 CGCLSIVSDTACD
+2853 

>member
-185 RCFIAAYQRVQPLSI
+185 RRFIAAYQRVQPLSI

-777 HDLFEGVFARAGLAS
+777 HDLFEGIFARAGLAS

-978 GGTSLT
+978 GGTSLI

-1290 VVAGMDFAFLFN
+1290 FVAGMDFAFLFN

-1647 TQPSGQVAVSGE
+1647 TQPSGQVPVSGE

-1762 HFAVVEGALTAP
+1762 HFAVVEGSLTAP

-1789 TLRDVLADLRR
+1789 TLRDVLADLRQ

-1908 SGPQSGL
+1908 SGLQSGL

-1988 REGEDAARSGA
+1988 REGEDAARRGQVHTLRADLMSQEGRA
-1999 HLARRSHEPGGQG
+1999 LLLAVARVVLLARRGPIASQLAALCSSRPIPTP
-2012 AVAGGR
+2012 AA
-2018 TRGTARPAR
+2018 TAGTAR
-2027 ADRQST
+2027 
-2033 GRPVLLQAYTD
+2033 
-2044 SGCDCWYGATGG
+2044 
-2056 QRRGGA
+2056 
-2062 DKTSLGEA
+2062 
-2070 LEFFNGLGGF
+2070 
-2080 GSRGQEYVIL
+2080 
-2090 LEKGEST
+2090 
-2097 PAPWINVIA
+2097 
-2106 NPRFGFQVSAEG
+2106 
-2118 SGYTWAENSRENQL
+2118 
-2132 TPWSNDPVGDPCVE
+2132 
-2146 AFYLRDEDSRALW
+2146 
-2159 SVTAR
+2159 
-2164 PIRDDGLYSARHG
+2164 
-2177 FGYSRFGH
+2177 
-2185 RCQGIDMDLVQFVAL
+2185 LV
-2200 ADPIKISRLV
+2200 
-2210 LRNLSGKSRR
+2210 
-2220 LSFTSYAEP
+2220 
-2229 VLGSARATS
+2229 
-2238 AAFIETSQDVESGAL
+2238 
-2253 LARNPWNAAFP
+2253 
-2264 GRVLFAD
+2264 
-2271 LCGRQSSWS
+2271 
-2280 GDRREFLGP
+2280 
-2289 LGDPSAP
+2289 
-2296 AALLGEAGLSGCTGA
+2296 
-2311 GLDPCMAQQCSIEL
+2311 
-2325 APGEVVEIV
+2325 
-2334 ALFGQADSLAHAR
+2334 
-2347 DLVTRYRRTDPEETL
+2347 
-2362 AGVGRHW
+2362 
-2369 RTLLG
+2369 
-2374 AVQVSSPERSL
+2374 
-2385 DILLNGWLLYQT
+2385 
-2397 LACRVWA
+2397 
-2404 RSAFYQASGAYGFR
+2404 AS
-2418 DQLQDG
+2418 D
-2424 MALSLAAPA
+2424 
-2433 LTREHLLR
+2433 
-2441 AAGRQFREGDVQHW
+2441 
-2455 WLPHSGQGV
+2455 
-2464 RTRISDDR
+2464 
-2472 VWLAYAASLYLET
+2472 
-2485 TADIGILD
+2485 
-2493 EVLPFIEGPPLQE
+2493 
-2506 GEQDTFFQPMPSEQ
+2506 
-2520 SASLFEH
+2520 
-2527 CARGLD
+2527 
-2533 QCLTLTG
+2533 
-2540 KLGLPLIGSGD
+2540 
-2551 WNDGMNRV
+2551 
-2559 GAGGTGESVWL
+2559 
-2570 GWLLLETLARF
+2570 
-2581 DGYARSRD
+2581 
-2589 PERARHWREHAGRLR
+2589 
-2604 LAMEREAWDGHW
+2604 
-2616 YRRATFDDGTWLG
+2616 
-2629 SKNGEACRIDSI
+2629 
-2641 AQSWAVLAGADPL
+2641 
-2654 RAGMAMTALERYLL
+2654 
-2668 RPVDRLA
+2668 
-2675 LLFSPPFDER
+2675 
-2685 GTDPGY
+2685 
-2691 IRGYPPGLREN
+2691 
-2702 GGQYSHAAMWAVLAF
+2702 
-2717 VRQGK
+2717 
-2722 GDKAGTLLSLL
+2722 
-2733 NPINHALTPEQVER
+2733 
-2747 YRVEPYVVAAD
+2747 
-2758 IYSEAPHVGRGGWTW
+2758 
-2773 YTGSAAWMYRA
+2773 
-2784 GLEGLLGIR
+2784 
-2793 RQGAWLLI
+2793 
-2801 DPCIPVT
+2801 
-2808 WSGFEV
+2808 
-2814 SLEVEGGTTRFR
+2814 EGG
-2826 WSPEKGEA
+2826 G
-2834 TACARLSS
+2834 
-2842 TASKWSVSMAK
+2842 
-2853 CGCLSIVSDTACD
+2853 G

>member
-1 MGLEAPAKTFP
+1 M
-12 LSRHSEQVPGAPGV
+12 
-26 GFARTSSRVADLLG
+26 ADLLG

-148 RQLPKLASGPFAG
+148 RQLPKLASGSFAG

-185 RCFIAAYQRVQPLSI
+185 RRFIAAYQRVQPLSI

-777 HDLFEGVFARAGLAS
+777 HDLFEGIFARAGLAS

-978 GGTSLT
+978 GGTSLI

-1084 LYLLSAVAARDFGWA
+1084 LYLLSAVAARDFG
-1099 GTQETLERLE
+1099 
-1109 ATLAAMQRLSR
+1109 
-1120 HRGHFFNWYATLDL
+1120 
-1134 HVLEPAYVSS
+1134 
-1144 VDSGNLAGHLIALAN
+1144 
-1159 ACEEWLDEPLSPA
+1159 
-1172 WRNGLGDTLALVRQ
+1172 
-1186 GLDGLPR
+1186 
-1193 GAGHWRRLRTTVE
+1193 
-1206 EIQAQIDGPQSAETG
+1206 
-1221 LAGLRRLAEKA
+1221 
-1232 VRDAVASAPRGVD
+1232 
-1245 AVSDELLF
+1245 
-1253 WLDALRN
+1253 
-1260 SVVEHQRDR
+1260 
-1269 LLSAA
+1269 
-1274 PLLEA
+1274 
-1279 RVRSVAKQARA
+1279 
-1290 VVAGMDFAFLFN
+1290 
-1302 TERDLFSIGYSLA
+1302 
-1315 DNSLDSSCYDL
+1315 
-1326 LASEARL
+1326 
-1333 ASLIAIAK
+1333 
-1341 GDVPTR
+1341 
-1347 HWFRLGRTATP
+1347 
-1358 VGTASALISWSGSM
+1358 
-1372 FEYLMPSLVMRAPVG
+1372 
-1387 SLLEQSN
+1387 
-1394 HLVVEV
+1394 
-1400 QQAYGRKKGVPW
+1400 
-1412 GISESAFNAR
+1412 
-1422 DLEFTYQY
+1422 
-1430 SNFGVPGLGLKRG
+1430 
-1443 LAENLVVAPYATGL
+1443 
-1457 AAMIKPRA
+1457 
-1465 ALFNYARLAELG
+1465 
-1477 ARGRY
+1477 
-1482 GFYEALDFT
+1482 
-1491 PSRLPDATAVAL
+1491 
-1503 VHSYMAHHQGMS
+1503 
-1515 IVAIANAL
+1515 
-1523 DEGRMRTRFHREP
+1523 
-1536 MIRAVELL
+1536 
-1544 LQERIPSDVFLAHPR
+1544 
-1559 AEEVRVSSYEAGI
+1559 
-1572 EASTLRRVALTPGES
+1572 
-1587 PVTHLL
+1587 
-1593 SNGRYSVMLSASG
+1593 
-1606 AGYSRWRD
+1606 
-1614 IAVTR
+1614 
-1619 WREDPTRDD
+1619 
-1628 WGYYV
+1628 
-1633 LLRDVHDGRTWAAT
+1633 
-1647 TQPSGQVAVSGE
+1647 
-1659 ILFDEDRAEFSR
+1659 
-1671 HDGSLSSVLE
+1671 
-1681 VLVSGEDDGEV
+1681 
-1692 RRITLVNNGR
+1692 
-1702 RSQEIELTSY
+1702 
-1712 AELVLAPAAAD
+1712 
-1723 DAHPAFSKLF
+1723 
-1733 VQTEYVAEYAA
+1733 
-1744 LVATRRLRSGTE
+1744 
-1756 TPVWAA
+1756 
-1762 HFAVVEGALTAP
+1762 
-1774 VEYESDR
+1774 
-1781 ARFLGRGR
+1781 
-1789 TLRDVLADLRR
+1789 
-1800 PLSGSAGTVLD
+1800 
-1811 PVFSLRRRLRIA
+1811 
-1823 PGEMA
+1823 
-1828 RVSFWIVVAETR
+1828 
-1840 EALFD
+1840 
-1845 LIDKHHERSGFD
+1845 
-1857 RARTLAWTQA
+1857 
-1867 QVQLR
+1867 
-1872 DLDIAAGEAADFQ
+1872 
-1885 RLAAPLLYADA
+1885 
-1896 RYRAPPESIRHG
+1896 
-1908 SGPQSGL
+1908 
-1915 WPLGISGDLPILLLR
+1915 
-1930 LDDSDDLEQLRQI
+1930 
-1943 LRAHQYWRTKGL
+1943 
-1955 EVDLAVVNERASSYI
+1955 
-1970 QDLQVAIETAVRS
+1970 
-1983 SPSRT
+1983 
-1988 REGEDAARSGA
+1988 
-1999 HLARRSHEPGGQG
+1999 
-2012 AVAGGR
+2012 
-2018 TRGTARPAR
+2018 
-2027 ADRQST
+2027 
-2033 GRPVLLQAYTD
+2033 
-2044 SGCDCWYGATGG
+2044 
-2056 QRRGGA
+2056 
-2062 DKTSLGEA
+2062 
-2070 LEFFNGLGGF
+2070 
-2080 GSRGQEYVIL
+2080 
-2090 LEKGEST
+2090 
-2097 PAPWINVIA
+2097 
-2106 NPRFGFQVSAEG
+2106 
-2118 SGYTWAENSRENQL
+2118 
-2132 TPWSNDPVGDPCVE
+2132 
-2146 AFYLRDEDSRALW
+2146 
-2159 SVTAR
+2159 
-2164 PIRDDGLYSARHG
+2164 
-2177 FGYSRFGH
+2177 
-2185 RCQGIDMDLVQFVAL
+2185 
-2200 ADPIKISRLV
+2200 
-2210 LRNLSGKSRR
+2210 
-2220 LSFTSYAEP
+2220 
-2229 VLGSARATS
+2229 
-2238 AAFIETSQDVESGAL
+2238 
-2253 LARNPWNAAFP
+2253 
-2264 GRVLFAD
+2264 
-2271 LCGRQSSWS
+2271 
-2280 GDRREFLGP
+2280 
-2289 LGDPSAP
+2289 
-2296 AALLGEAGLSGCTGA
+2296 
-2311 GLDPCMAQQCSIEL
+2311 
-2325 APGEVVEIV
+2325 
-2334 ALFGQADSLAHAR
+2334 
-2347 DLVTRYRRTDPEETL
+2347 
-2362 AGVGRHW
+2362 
-2369 RTLLG
+2369 
-2374 AVQVSSPERSL
+2374 
-2385 DILLNGWLLYQT
+2385 
-2397 LACRVWA
+2397 
-2404 RSAFYQASGAYGFR
+2404 
-2418 DQLQDG
+2418 
-2424 MALSLAAPA
+2424 
-2433 LTREHLLR
+2433 
-2441 AAGRQFREGDVQHW
+2441 
-2455 WLPHSGQGV
+2455 
-2464 RTRISDDR
+2464 
-2472 VWLAYAASLYLET
+2472 
-2485 TADIGILD
+2485 
-2493 EVLPFIEGPPLQE
+2493 
-2506 GEQDTFFQPMPSEQ
+2506 
-2520 SASLFEH
+2520 
-2527 CARGLD
+2527 
-2533 QCLTLTG
+2533 
-2540 KLGLPLIGSGD
+2540 
-2551 WNDGMNRV
+2551 
-2559 GAGGTGESVWL
+2559 
-2570 GWLLLETLARF
+2570 
-2581 DGYARSRD
+2581 
-2589 PERARHWREHAGRLR
+2589 
-2604 LAMEREAWDGHW
+2604 
-2616 YRRATFDDGTWLG
+2616 
-2629 SKNGEACRIDSI
+2629 
-2641 AQSWAVLAGADPL
+2641 
-2654 RAGMAMTALERYLL
+2654 
-2668 RPVDRLA
+2668 
-2675 LLFSPPFDER
+2675 
-2685 GTDPGY
+2685 
-2691 IRGYPPGLREN
+2691 
-2702 GGQYSHAAMWAVLAF
+2702 
-2717 VRQGK
+2717 
-2722 GDKAGTLLSLL
+2722 
-2733 NPINHALTPEQVER
+2733 
-2747 YRVEPYVVAAD
+2747 
-2758 IYSEAPHVGRGGWTW
+2758 
-2773 YTGSAAWMYRA
+2773 
-2784 GLEGLLGIR
+2784 
-2793 RQGAWLLI
+2793 
-2801 DPCIPVT
+2801 
-2808 WSGFEV
+2808 
-2814 SLEVEGGTTRFR
+2814 
-2826 WSPEKGEA
+2826 
-2834 TACARLSS
+2834 
-2842 TASKWSVSMAK
+2842 
-2853 CGCLSIVSDTACD
+2853 

>member
-185 RCFIAAYQRVQPLSI
+185 RRFIAAYQRVQPLSI

-670 RETLRRLIGKMAH
+670 RETLRRLIGKMAR

-777 HDLFEGVFARAGLAS
+777 HDLFEGIFARAGLAS

-978 GGTSLT
+978 GGTSLI

-1290 VVAGMDFAFLFN
+1290 FVAGMDFAFLFN

-1647 TQPSGQVAVSGE
+1647 TQPSGQVPVSGE

-1762 HFAVVEGALTAP
+1762 HFAVVEGSLTAP

-1789 TLRDVLADLRR
+1789 TLRDVLADLRQ

-1988 REGEDAARSGA
+1988 REGEDAARRGQVHTLRADLMSQEGRA
-1999 HLARRSHEPGGQG
+1999 LLLAVARVVLLARRGPIASQLAALCSSRPIPTP
-2012 AVAGGR
+2012 AA
-2018 TRGTARPAR
+2018 TAGTAR
-2027 ADRQST
+2027 
-2033 GRPVLLQAYTD
+2033 
-2044 SGCDCWYGATGG
+2044 
-2056 QRRGGA
+2056 
-2062 DKTSLGEA
+2062 
-2070 LEFFNGLGGF
+2070 
-2080 GSRGQEYVIL
+2080 
-2090 LEKGEST
+2090 
-2097 PAPWINVIA
+2097 
-2106 NPRFGFQVSAEG
+2106 
-2118 SGYTWAENSRENQL
+2118 
-2132 TPWSNDPVGDPCVE
+2132 
-2146 AFYLRDEDSRALW
+2146 
-2159 SVTAR
+2159 
-2164 PIRDDGLYSARHG
+2164 
-2177 FGYSRFGH
+2177 
-2185 RCQGIDMDLVQFVAL
+2185 LV
-2200 ADPIKISRLV
+2200 
-2210 LRNLSGKSRR
+2210 
-2220 LSFTSYAEP
+2220 
-2229 VLGSARATS
+2229 
-2238 AAFIETSQDVESGAL
+2238 
-2253 LARNPWNAAFP
+2253 
-2264 GRVLFAD
+2264 
-2271 LCGRQSSWS
+2271 
-2280 GDRREFLGP
+2280 
-2289 LGDPSAP
+2289 
-2296 AALLGEAGLSGCTGA
+2296 
-2311 GLDPCMAQQCSIEL
+2311 
-2325 APGEVVEIV
+2325 
-2334 ALFGQADSLAHAR
+2334 
-2347 DLVTRYRRTDPEETL
+2347 
-2362 AGVGRHW
+2362 
-2369 RTLLG
+2369 
-2374 AVQVSSPERSL
+2374 
-2385 DILLNGWLLYQT
+2385 
-2397 LACRVWA
+2397 
-2404 RSAFYQASGAYGFR
+2404 AS
-2418 DQLQDG
+2418 D
-2424 MALSLAAPA
+2424 
-2433 LTREHLLR
+2433 
-2441 AAGRQFREGDVQHW
+2441 
-2455 WLPHSGQGV
+2455 
-2464 RTRISDDR
+2464 
-2472 VWLAYAASLYLET
+2472 
-2485 TADIGILD
+2485 
-2493 EVLPFIEGPPLQE
+2493 
-2506 GEQDTFFQPMPSEQ
+2506 
-2520 SASLFEH
+2520 
-2527 CARGLD
+2527 
-2533 QCLTLTG
+2533 
-2540 KLGLPLIGSGD
+2540 
-2551 WNDGMNRV
+2551 
-2559 GAGGTGESVWL
+2559 
-2570 GWLLLETLARF
+2570 
-2581 DGYARSRD
+2581 
-2589 PERARHWREHAGRLR
+2589 
-2604 LAMEREAWDGHW
+2604 
-2616 YRRATFDDGTWLG
+2616 
-2629 SKNGEACRIDSI
+2629 
-2641 AQSWAVLAGADPL
+2641 
-2654 RAGMAMTALERYLL
+2654 
-2668 RPVDRLA
+2668 
-2675 LLFSPPFDER
+2675 
-2685 GTDPGY
+2685 
-2691 IRGYPPGLREN
+2691 
-2702 GGQYSHAAMWAVLAF
+2702 
-2717 VRQGK
+2717 
-2722 GDKAGTLLSLL
+2722 
-2733 NPINHALTPEQVER
+2733 
-2747 YRVEPYVVAAD
+2747 
-2758 IYSEAPHVGRGGWTW
+2758 
-2773 YTGSAAWMYRA
+2773 
-2784 GLEGLLGIR
+2784 
-2793 RQGAWLLI
+2793 
-2801 DPCIPVT
+2801 
-2808 WSGFEV
+2808 
-2814 SLEVEGGTTRFR
+2814 EGG
-2826 WSPEKGEA
+2826 G
-2834 TACARLSS
+2834 
-2842 TASKWSVSMAK
+2842 
-2853 CGCLSIVSDTACD
+2853 G

>member
-1 MGLEAPAKTFP
+1 M
-12 LSRHSEQVPGAPGV
+12 
-26 GFARTSSRVADLLG
+26 ADLLG
-40 RLCWRRT
+40 RLCWRRA

-185 RCFIAAYQRVQPLSI
+185 RRFIAAYQRVQPLSI

-777 HDLFEGVFARAGLAS
+777 HDLFEGIFARAGLAS

-978 GGTSLT
+978 GGTSLI

-1290 VVAGMDFAFLFN
+1290 FVAGMDFAFLFN

-1647 TQPSGQVAVSGE
+1647 TQPSGQVPVSGE

-1762 HFAVVEGALTAP
+1762 HFAVVEGSLTAP

-1789 TLRDVLADLRR
+1789 TLRDVLADLRQ

-1988 REGEDAARSGA
+1988 REGEDAARRGQVHTLRADLMSQEGRA
-1999 HLARRSHEPGGQG
+1999 LLLAVARVVLLARRGPIASQLAALCSSRPIPTP
-2012 AVAGGR
+2012 AA
-2018 TRGTARPAR
+2018 TAGTAR
-2027 ADRQST
+2027 
-2033 GRPVLLQAYTD
+2033 
-2044 SGCDCWYGATGG
+2044 
-2056 QRRGGA
+2056 
-2062 DKTSLGEA
+2062 
-2070 LEFFNGLGGF
+2070 
-2080 GSRGQEYVIL
+2080 
-2090 LEKGEST
+2090 
-2097 PAPWINVIA
+2097 
-2106 NPRFGFQVSAEG
+2106 
-2118 SGYTWAENSRENQL
+2118 
-2132 TPWSNDPVGDPCVE
+2132 
-2146 AFYLRDEDSRALW
+2146 
-2159 SVTAR
+2159 
-2164 PIRDDGLYSARHG
+2164 
-2177 FGYSRFGH
+2177 
-2185 RCQGIDMDLVQFVAL
+2185 LV
-2200 ADPIKISRLV
+2200 
-2210 LRNLSGKSRR
+2210 
-2220 LSFTSYAEP
+2220 
-2229 VLGSARATS
+2229 
-2238 AAFIETSQDVESGAL
+2238 
-2253 LARNPWNAAFP
+2253 
-2264 GRVLFAD
+2264 
-2271 LCGRQSSWS
+2271 
-2280 GDRREFLGP
+2280 
-2289 LGDPSAP
+2289 
-2296 AALLGEAGLSGCTGA
+2296 
-2311 GLDPCMAQQCSIEL
+2311 
-2325 APGEVVEIV
+2325 
-2334 ALFGQADSLAHAR
+2334 
-2347 DLVTRYRRTDPEETL
+2347 
-2362 AGVGRHW
+2362 
-2369 RTLLG
+2369 
-2374 AVQVSSPERSL
+2374 
-2385 DILLNGWLLYQT
+2385 
-2397 LACRVWA
+2397 
-2404 RSAFYQASGAYGFR
+2404 AS
-2418 DQLQDG
+2418 D
-2424 MALSLAAPA
+2424 
-2433 LTREHLLR
+2433 
-2441 AAGRQFREGDVQHW
+2441 
-2455 WLPHSGQGV
+2455 
-2464 RTRISDDR
+2464 
-2472 VWLAYAASLYLET
+2472 
-2485 TADIGILD
+2485 
-2493 EVLPFIEGPPLQE
+2493 
-2506 GEQDTFFQPMPSEQ
+2506 
-2520 SASLFEH
+2520 
-2527 CARGLD
+2527 
-2533 QCLTLTG
+2533 
-2540 KLGLPLIGSGD
+2540 
-2551 WNDGMNRV
+2551 
-2559 GAGGTGESVWL
+2559 
-2570 GWLLLETLARF
+2570 
-2581 DGYARSRD
+2581 
-2589 PERARHWREHAGRLR
+2589 
-2604 LAMEREAWDGHW
+2604 
-2616 YRRATFDDGTWLG
+2616 
-2629 SKNGEACRIDSI
+2629 
-2641 AQSWAVLAGADPL
+2641 
-2654 RAGMAMTALERYLL
+2654 
-2668 RPVDRLA
+2668 
-2675 LLFSPPFDER
+2675 
-2685 GTDPGY
+2685 
-2691 IRGYPPGLREN
+2691 
-2702 GGQYSHAAMWAVLAF
+2702 
-2717 VRQGK
+2717 
-2722 GDKAGTLLSLL
+2722 
-2733 NPINHALTPEQVER
+2733 
-2747 YRVEPYVVAAD
+2747 
-2758 IYSEAPHVGRGGWTW
+2758 
-2773 YTGSAAWMYRA
+2773 
-2784 GLEGLLGIR
+2784 
-2793 RQGAWLLI
+2793 
-2801 DPCIPVT
+2801 
-2808 WSGFEV
+2808 
-2814 SLEVEGGTTRFR
+2814 EGG
-2826 WSPEKGEA
+2826 G
-2834 TACARLSS
+2834 
-2842 TASKWSVSMAK
+2842 
-2853 CGCLSIVSDTACD
+2853 G

>member
-1 MGLEAPAKTFP
+1 M
-12 LSRHSEQVPGAPGV
+12 
-26 GFARTSSRVADLLG
+26 ADLLG

-185 RCFIAAYQRVQPLSI
+185 RRFIAAYQRVQPLSI

-777 HDLFEGVFARAGLAS
+777 HDLFEGIFARAGLAS

-978 GGTSLT
+978 GGTSLI

-1159 ACEEWLDEPLSPA
+1159 ACEEWLDEPLSTE
-1172 WRNGLGDTLALVRQ
+1172 DT
-1186 GLDGLPR
+1186 
-1193 GAGHWRRLRTTVE
+1193 
-1206 EIQAQIDGPQSAETG
+1206 
-1221 LAGLRRLAEKA
+1221 
-1232 VRDAVASAPRGVD
+1232 
-1245 AVSDELLF
+1245 
-1253 WLDALRN
+1253 
-1260 SVVEHQRDR
+1260 
-1269 LLSAA
+1269 
-1274 PLLEA
+1274 
-1279 RVRSVAKQARA
+1279 
-1290 VVAGMDFAFLFN
+1290 
-1302 TERDLFSIGYSLA
+1302 
-1315 DNSLDSSCYDL
+1315 
-1326 LASEARL
+1326 
-1333 ASLIAIAK
+1333 
-1341 GDVPTR
+1341 
-1347 HWFRLGRTATP
+1347 
-1358 VGTASALISWSGSM
+1358 
-1372 FEYLMPSLVMRAPVG
+1372 
-1387 SLLEQSN
+1387 
-1394 HLVVEV
+1394 
-1400 QQAYGRKKGVPW
+1400 
-1412 GISESAFNAR
+1412 
-1422 DLEFTYQY
+1422 
-1430 SNFGVPGLGLKRG
+1430 
-1443 LAENLVVAPYATGL
+1443 
-1457 AAMIKPRA
+1457 
-1465 ALFNYARLAELG
+1465 
-1477 ARGRY
+1477 
-1482 GFYEALDFT
+1482 
-1491 PSRLPDATAVAL
+1491 
-1503 VHSYMAHHQGMS
+1503 
-1515 IVAIANAL
+1515 
-1523 DEGRMRTRFHREP
+1523 
-1536 MIRAVELL
+1536 
-1544 LQERIPSDVFLAHPR
+1544 
-1559 AEEVRVSSYEAGI
+1559 
-1572 EASTLRRVALTPGES
+1572 
-1587 PVTHLL
+1587 
-1593 SNGRYSVMLSASG
+1593 
-1606 AGYSRWRD
+1606 
-1614 IAVTR
+1614 
-1619 WREDPTRDD
+1619 
-1628 WGYYV
+1628 
-1633 LLRDVHDGRTWAAT
+1633 
-1647 TQPSGQVAVSGE
+1647 
-1659 ILFDEDRAEFSR
+1659 
-1671 HDGSLSSVLE
+1671 
-1681 VLVSGEDDGEV
+1681 
-1692 RRITLVNNGR
+1692 
-1702 RSQEIELTSY
+1702 
-1712 AELVLAPAAAD
+1712 
-1723 DAHPAFSKLF
+1723 
-1733 VQTEYVAEYAA
+1733 
-1744 LVATRRLRSGTE
+1744 
-1756 TPVWAA
+1756 
-1762 HFAVVEGALTAP
+1762 
-1774 VEYESDR
+1774 
-1781 ARFLGRGR
+1781 
-1789 TLRDVLADLRR
+1789 
-1800 PLSGSAGTVLD
+1800 
-1811 PVFSLRRRLRIA
+1811 
-1823 PGEMA
+1823 
-1828 RVSFWIVVAETR
+1828 
-1840 EALFD
+1840 
-1845 LIDKHHERSGFD
+1845 
-1857 RARTLAWTQA
+1857 
-1867 QVQLR
+1867 
-1872 DLDIAAGEAADFQ
+1872 
-1885 RLAAPLLYADA
+1885 
-1896 RYRAPPESIRHG
+1896 
-1908 SGPQSGL
+1908 
-1915 WPLGISGDLPILLLR
+1915 
-1930 LDDSDDLEQLRQI
+1930 
-1943 LRAHQYWRTKGL
+1943 
-1955 EVDLAVVNERASSYI
+1955 
-1970 QDLQVAIETAVRS
+1970 
-1983 SPSRT
+1983 
-1988 REGEDAARSGA
+1988 
-1999 HLARRSHEPGGQG
+1999 
-2012 AVAGGR
+2012 
-2018 TRGTARPAR
+2018 
-2027 ADRQST
+2027 
-2033 GRPVLLQAYTD
+2033 
-2044 SGCDCWYGATGG
+2044 
-2056 QRRGGA
+2056 
-2062 DKTSLGEA
+2062 
-2070 LEFFNGLGGF
+2070 
-2080 GSRGQEYVIL
+2080 
-2090 LEKGEST
+2090 
-2097 PAPWINVIA
+2097 
-2106 NPRFGFQVSAEG
+2106 
-2118 SGYTWAENSRENQL
+2118 
-2132 TPWSNDPVGDPCVE
+2132 
-2146 AFYLRDEDSRALW
+2146 
-2159 SVTAR
+2159 
-2164 PIRDDGLYSARHG
+2164 
-2177 FGYSRFGH
+2177 
-2185 RCQGIDMDLVQFVAL
+2185 
-2200 ADPIKISRLV
+2200 
-2210 LRNLSGKSRR
+2210 
-2220 LSFTSYAEP
+2220 
-2229 VLGSARATS
+2229 
-2238 AAFIETSQDVESGAL
+2238 
-2253 LARNPWNAAFP
+2253 
-2264 GRVLFAD
+2264 
-2271 LCGRQSSWS
+2271 
-2280 GDRREFLGP
+2280 
-2289 LGDPSAP
+2289 
-2296 AALLGEAGLSGCTGA
+2296 
-2311 GLDPCMAQQCSIEL
+2311 
-2325 APGEVVEIV
+2325 
-2334 ALFGQADSLAHAR
+2334 
-2347 DLVTRYRRTDPEETL
+2347 
-2362 AGVGRHW
+2362 
-2369 RTLLG
+2369 
-2374 AVQVSSPERSL
+2374 
-2385 DILLNGWLLYQT
+2385 
-2397 LACRVWA
+2397 
-2404 RSAFYQASGAYGFR
+2404 
-2418 DQLQDG
+2418 
-2424 MALSLAAPA
+2424 
-2433 LTREHLLR
+2433 
-2441 AAGRQFREGDVQHW
+2441 
-2455 WLPHSGQGV
+2455 
-2464 RTRISDDR
+2464 
-2472 VWLAYAASLYLET
+2472 
-2485 TADIGILD
+2485 
-2493 EVLPFIEGPPLQE
+2493 
-2506 GEQDTFFQPMPSEQ
+2506 
-2520 SASLFEH
+2520 
-2527 CARGLD
+2527 
-2533 QCLTLTG
+2533 
-2540 KLGLPLIGSGD
+2540 
-2551 WNDGMNRV
+2551 
-2559 GAGGTGESVWL
+2559 
-2570 GWLLLETLARF
+2570 
-2581 DGYARSRD
+2581 
-2589 PERARHWREHAGRLR
+2589 
-2604 LAMEREAWDGHW
+2604 
-2616 YRRATFDDGTWLG
+2616 
-2629 SKNGEACRIDSI
+2629 
-2641 AQSWAVLAGADPL
+2641 
-2654 RAGMAMTALERYLL
+2654 
-2668 RPVDRLA
+2668 
-2675 LLFSPPFDER
+2675 
-2685 GTDPGY
+2685 
-2691 IRGYPPGLREN
+2691 
-2702 GGQYSHAAMWAVLAF
+2702 
-2717 VRQGK
+2717 
-2722 GDKAGTLLSLL
+2722 
-2733 NPINHALTPEQVER
+2733 
-2747 YRVEPYVVAAD
+2747 
-2758 IYSEAPHVGRGGWTW
+2758 
-2773 YTGSAAWMYRA
+2773 
-2784 GLEGLLGIR
+2784 
-2793 RQGAWLLI
+2793 
-2801 DPCIPVT
+2801 
-2808 WSGFEV
+2808 
-2814 SLEVEGGTTRFR
+2814 
-2826 WSPEKGEA
+2826 
-2834 TACARLSS
+2834 
-2842 TASKWSVSMAK
+2842 
-2853 CGCLSIVSDTACD
+2853 

>member
-117 VVPAAEWLLD
+117 VVLAAEWLLD

-185 RCFIAAYQRVQPLSI
+185 RRFIAAYQRVQPLSI

-777 HDLFEGVFARAGLAS
+777 HDLFEGIFARAGLAS

-978 GGTSLT
+978 GGTSLI

-1260 SVVEHQRDR
+1260 SVVEHQRDH

-1290 VVAGMDFAFLFN
+1290 FVAGMDFAFLFN

-1647 TQPSGQVAVSGE
+1647 TQPSGQVPVSGE

-1762 HFAVVEGALTAP
+1762 HFAVVEGSLTAP

-1789 TLRDVLADLRR
+1789 TLRDVLADLRQ

-1988 REGEDAARSGA
+1988 REGEDAARRGQVHTLRADLMSQEGRA
-1999 HLARRSHEPGGQG
+1999 LLLAVARVVLLARRGPIASQLAALCSSRPIPTP
-2012 AVAGGR
+2012 AA
-2018 TRGTARPAR
+2018 TAGTARLVAS
-2027 ADRQST
+2027 DEGG
-2033 GRPVLLQAYTD
+2033 GR
-2044 SGCDCWYGATGG
+2044 
-2056 QRRGGA
+2056 
-2062 DKTSLGEA
+2062 
-2070 LEFFNGLGGF
+2070 
-2080 GSRGQEYVIL
+2080 
-2090 LEKGEST
+2090 
-2097 PAPWINVIA
+2097 
-2106 NPRFGFQVSAEG
+2106 
-2118 SGYTWAENSRENQL
+2118 
-2132 TPWSNDPVGDPCVE
+2132 
-2146 AFYLRDEDSRALW
+2146 
-2159 SVTAR
+2159 
-2164 PIRDDGLYSARHG
+2164 IR
-2177 FGYSRFGH
+2177 
-2185 RCQGIDMDLVQFVAL
+2185 
-2200 ADPIKISRLV
+2200 
-2210 LRNLSGKSRR
+2210 
-2220 LSFTSYAEP
+2220 
-2229 VLGSARATS
+2229 
-2238 AAFIETSQDVESGAL
+2238 
-2253 LARNPWNAAFP
+2253 
-2264 GRVLFAD
+2264 
-2271 LCGRQSSWS
+2271 
-2280 GDRREFLGP
+2280 
-2289 LGDPSAP
+2289 
-2296 AALLGEAGLSGCTGA
+2296 
-2311 GLDPCMAQQCSIEL
+2311 
-2325 APGEVVEIV
+2325 
-2334 ALFGQADSLAHAR
+2334 
-2347 DLVTRYRRTDPEETL
+2347 
-2362 AGVGRHW
+2362 
-2369 RTLLG
+2369 
-2374 AVQVSSPERSL
+2374 
-2385 DILLNGWLLYQT
+2385 
-2397 LACRVWA
+2397 RVW
-2404 RSAFYQASGAYGFR
+2404 
-2418 DQLQDG
+2418 
-2424 MALSLAAPA
+2424 
-2433 LTREHLLR
+2433 
-2441 AAGRQFREGDVQHW
+2441 V
-2455 WLPHSGQGV
+2455 
-2464 RTRISDDR
+2464 
-2472 VWLAYAASLYLET
+2472 
-2485 TADIGILD
+2485 
-2493 EVLPFIEGPPLQE
+2493 
-2506 GEQDTFFQPMPSEQ
+2506 
-2520 SASLFEH
+2520 
-2527 CARGLD
+2527 
-2533 QCLTLTG
+2533 
-2540 KLGLPLIGSGD
+2540 
-2551 WNDGMNRV
+2551 
-2559 GAGGTGESVWL
+2559 
-2570 GWLLLETLARF
+2570 
-2581 DGYARSRD
+2581 
-2589 PERARHWREHAGRLR
+2589 
-2604 LAMEREAWDGHW
+2604 
-2616 YRRATFDDGTWLG
+2616 
-2629 SKNGEACRIDSI
+2629 
-2641 AQSWAVLAGADPL
+2641 
-2654 RAGMAMTALERYLL
+2654 
-2668 RPVDRLA
+2668 
-2675 LLFSPPFDER
+2675 
-2685 GTDPGY
+2685 
-2691 IRGYPPGLREN
+2691 
-2702 GGQYSHAAMWAVLAF
+2702 
-2717 VRQGK
+2717 
-2722 GDKAGTLLSLL
+2722 
-2733 NPINHALTPEQVER
+2733 
-2747 YRVEPYVVAAD
+2747 
-2758 IYSEAPHVGRGGWTW
+2758 
-2773 YTGSAAWMYRA
+2773 
-2784 GLEGLLGIR
+2784 
-2793 RQGAWLLI
+2793 
-2801 DPCIPVT
+2801 
-2808 WSGFEV
+2808 
-2814 SLEVEGGTTRFR
+2814 
-2826 WSPEKGEA
+2826 
-2834 TACARLSS
+2834 RLSS
-2842 TASKWSVSMAK
+2842 SSM
-2853 CGCLSIVSDTACD
+2853 G

>member
-185 RCFIAAYQRVQPLSI
+185 RRFIAAYQRVQPLSI

-777 HDLFEGVFARAGLAS
+777 HDLFEGIFARAGLAS

-978 GGTSLT
+978 GGTSLI

-1144 VDSGNLAGHLIALAN
+1144 VDSGNLAGHLIAL
-1159 ACEEWLDEPLSPA
+1159 
-1172 WRNGLGDTLALVRQ
+1172 
-1186 GLDGLPR
+1186 
-1193 GAGHWRRLRTTVE
+1193 
-1206 EIQAQIDGPQSAETG
+1206 
-1221 LAGLRRLAEKA
+1221 
-1232 VRDAVASAPRGVD
+1232 
-1245 AVSDELLF
+1245 
-1253 WLDALRN
+1253 
-1260 SVVEHQRDR
+1260 
-1269 LLSAA
+1269 
-1274 PLLEA
+1274 
-1279 RVRSVAKQARA
+1279 
-1290 VVAGMDFAFLFN
+1290 
-1302 TERDLFSIGYSLA
+1302 
-1315 DNSLDSSCYDL
+1315 
-1326 LASEARL
+1326 
-1333 ASLIAIAK
+1333 SLIHI
-1341 GDVPTR
+1341 
-1347 HWFRLGRTATP
+1347 
-1358 VGTASALISWSGSM
+1358 
-1372 FEYLMPSLVMRAPVG
+1372 
-1387 SLLEQSN
+1387 
-1394 HLVVEV
+1394 
-1400 QQAYGRKKGVPW
+1400 
-1412 GISESAFNAR
+1412 
-1422 DLEFTYQY
+1422 
-1430 SNFGVPGLGLKRG
+1430 
-1443 LAENLVVAPYATGL
+1443 
-1457 AAMIKPRA
+1457 
-1465 ALFNYARLAELG
+1465 
-1477 ARGRY
+1477 
-1482 GFYEALDFT
+1482 
-1491 PSRLPDATAVAL
+1491 
-1503 VHSYMAHHQGMS
+1503 
-1515 IVAIANAL
+1515 
-1523 DEGRMRTRFHREP
+1523 
-1536 MIRAVELL
+1536 
-1544 LQERIPSDVFLAHPR
+1544 
-1559 AEEVRVSSYEAGI
+1559 
-1572 EASTLRRVALTPGES
+1572 
-1587 PVTHLL
+1587 
-1593 SNGRYSVMLSASG
+1593 
-1606 AGYSRWRD
+1606 
-1614 IAVTR
+1614 
-1619 WREDPTRDD
+1619 
-1628 WGYYV
+1628 
-1633 LLRDVHDGRTWAAT
+1633 
-1647 TQPSGQVAVSGE
+1647 
-1659 ILFDEDRAEFSR
+1659 
-1671 HDGSLSSVLE
+1671 
-1681 VLVSGEDDGEV
+1681 
-1692 RRITLVNNGR
+1692 
-1702 RSQEIELTSY
+1702 
-1712 AELVLAPAAAD
+1712 
-1723 DAHPAFSKLF
+1723 
-1733 VQTEYVAEYAA
+1733 
-1744 LVATRRLRSGTE
+1744 
-1756 TPVWAA
+1756 
-1762 HFAVVEGALTAP
+1762 
-1774 VEYESDR
+1774 
-1781 ARFLGRGR
+1781 
-1789 TLRDVLADLRR
+1789 
-1800 PLSGSAGTVLD
+1800 
-1811 PVFSLRRRLRIA
+1811 
-1823 PGEMA
+1823 
-1828 RVSFWIVVAETR
+1828 
-1840 EALFD
+1840 
-1845 LIDKHHERSGFD
+1845 
-1857 RARTLAWTQA
+1857 
-1867 QVQLR
+1867 
-1872 DLDIAAGEAADFQ
+1872 
-1885 RLAAPLLYADA
+1885 
-1896 RYRAPPESIRHG
+1896 
-1908 SGPQSGL
+1908 
-1915 WPLGISGDLPILLLR
+1915 
-1930 LDDSDDLEQLRQI
+1930 
-1943 LRAHQYWRTKGL
+1943 
-1955 EVDLAVVNERASSYI
+1955 
-1970 QDLQVAIETAVRS
+1970 
-1983 SPSRT
+1983 
-1988 REGEDAARSGA
+1988 
-1999 HLARRSHEPGGQG
+1999 
-2012 AVAGGR
+2012 
-2018 TRGTARPAR
+2018 
-2027 ADRQST
+2027 
-2033 GRPVLLQAYTD
+2033 
-2044 SGCDCWYGATGG
+2044 
-2056 QRRGGA
+2056 
-2062 DKTSLGEA
+2062 
-2070 LEFFNGLGGF
+2070 
-2080 GSRGQEYVIL
+2080 
-2090 LEKGEST
+2090 
-2097 PAPWINVIA
+2097 
-2106 NPRFGFQVSAEG
+2106 
-2118 SGYTWAENSRENQL
+2118 
-2132 TPWSNDPVGDPCVE
+2132 
-2146 AFYLRDEDSRALW
+2146 
-2159 SVTAR
+2159 
-2164 PIRDDGLYSARHG
+2164 
-2177 FGYSRFGH
+2177 
-2185 RCQGIDMDLVQFVAL
+2185 
-2200 ADPIKISRLV
+2200 
-2210 LRNLSGKSRR
+2210 
-2220 LSFTSYAEP
+2220 
-2229 VLGSARATS
+2229 
-2238 AAFIETSQDVESGAL
+2238 
-2253 LARNPWNAAFP
+2253 
-2264 GRVLFAD
+2264 
-2271 LCGRQSSWS
+2271 
-2280 GDRREFLGP
+2280 
-2289 LGDPSAP
+2289 
-2296 AALLGEAGLSGCTGA
+2296 
-2311 GLDPCMAQQCSIEL
+2311 
-2325 APGEVVEIV
+2325 
-2334 ALFGQADSLAHAR
+2334 
-2347 DLVTRYRRTDPEETL
+2347 
-2362 AGVGRHW
+2362 
-2369 RTLLG
+2369 
-2374 AVQVSSPERSL
+2374 
-2385 DILLNGWLLYQT
+2385 
-2397 LACRVWA
+2397 
-2404 RSAFYQASGAYGFR
+2404 
-2418 DQLQDG
+2418 
-2424 MALSLAAPA
+2424 
-2433 LTREHLLR
+2433 
-2441 AAGRQFREGDVQHW
+2441 
-2455 WLPHSGQGV
+2455 
-2464 RTRISDDR
+2464 
-2472 VWLAYAASLYLET
+2472 
-2485 TADIGILD
+2485 
-2493 EVLPFIEGPPLQE
+2493 
-2506 GEQDTFFQPMPSEQ
+2506 
-2520 SASLFEH
+2520 
-2527 CARGLD
+2527 
-2533 QCLTLTG
+2533 
-2540 KLGLPLIGSGD
+2540 
-2551 WNDGMNRV
+2551 
-2559 GAGGTGESVWL
+2559 
-2570 GWLLLETLARF
+2570 
-2581 DGYARSRD
+2581 
-2589 PERARHWREHAGRLR
+2589 
-2604 LAMEREAWDGHW
+2604 
-2616 YRRATFDDGTWLG
+2616 
-2629 SKNGEACRIDSI
+2629 
-2641 AQSWAVLAGADPL
+2641 
-2654 RAGMAMTALERYLL
+2654 
-2668 RPVDRLA
+2668 
-2675 LLFSPPFDER
+2675 
-2685 GTDPGY
+2685 
-2691 IRGYPPGLREN
+2691 
-2702 GGQYSHAAMWAVLAF
+2702 
-2717 VRQGK
+2717 
-2722 GDKAGTLLSLL
+2722 
-2733 NPINHALTPEQVER
+2733 
-2747 YRVEPYVVAAD
+2747 
-2758 IYSEAPHVGRGGWTW
+2758 
-2773 YTGSAAWMYRA
+2773 
-2784 GLEGLLGIR
+2784 
-2793 RQGAWLLI
+2793 
-2801 DPCIPVT
+2801 
-2808 WSGFEV
+2808 
-2814 SLEVEGGTTRFR
+2814 
-2826 WSPEKGEA
+2826 
-2834 TACARLSS
+2834 
-2842 TASKWSVSMAK
+2842 
-2853 CGCLSIVSDTACD
+2853 

>member
-1 MGLEAPAKTFP
+1 MGLDAPAKTFP
-12 LSRHSEQVPGAPGV
+12 LSLHSEQVPGAPGV

-67 EQHGESLAA
+67 EHHGESLAA
-76 AQPVTACPPIV
+76 AQPVTARPPIV

-112 ERGRR
+112 EQGRR

-185 RCFIAAYQRVQPLSI
+185 RRFIAAYQRVQPLSI

-386 ALAKA
+386 VLAKA
-391 HSTAAPGILGEH
+391 RSTAAPGILGEH

-758 VDAFEAAMAGRIGE
+758 VDAFEAVMAGRIGE

-777 HDLFEGVFARAGLAS
+777 HDLFEGIFARAGLAS

-978 GGTSLT
+978 GGTSLI

-1028 KVLAPEEAMGLR
+1028 KVLAPEEALGLR

-1120 HRGHFFNWYATLDL
+1120 HRGHFFNWYGTLDL

-1144 VDSGNLAGHLIALAN
+1144 VDSGNLAGHLVALAN

-1172 WRNGLGDTLALVRQ
+1172 WRNGLGDTVALVRQ

-1232 VRDAVASAPRGVD
+1232 VRDAVTSAPRGVD

-1290 VVAGMDFAFLFN
+1290 FVAGMDFAFLFN

-1536 MIRAVELL
+1536 MVRAVELL

-1647 TQPSGQVAVSGE
+1647 TQPSGQAPANGD

-1872 DLDIAAGEAADFQ
+1872 DLDIAPGEAADFQ

-1930 LDDSDDLEQLRQI
+1930 LDDSDDVEQLRQI
-1943 LRAHQYWRTKGL
+1943 LRAHRYWRTKGL

-1988 REGEDAARSGA
+1988 REGDGAARRGQVHTLRADLMSQEGRA
-1999 HLARRSHEPGGQG
+1999 LLLAVARVVLLARRGPIASQLAALCSSRPIQTP
-2012 AVAGGR
+2012 AA
-2018 TRGTARPAR
+2018 TAGTAR
-2027 ADRQST
+2027 
-2033 GRPVLLQAYTD
+2033 
-2044 SGCDCWYGATGG
+2044 
-2056 QRRGGA
+2056 
-2062 DKTSLGEA
+2062 
-2070 LEFFNGLGGF
+2070 
-2080 GSRGQEYVIL
+2080 
-2090 LEKGEST
+2090 
-2097 PAPWINVIA
+2097 
-2106 NPRFGFQVSAEG
+2106 
-2118 SGYTWAENSRENQL
+2118 
-2132 TPWSNDPVGDPCVE
+2132 
-2146 AFYLRDEDSRALW
+2146 
-2159 SVTAR
+2159 
-2164 PIRDDGLYSARHG
+2164 
-2177 FGYSRFGH
+2177 
-2185 RCQGIDMDLVQFVAL
+2185 LV
-2200 ADPIKISRLV
+2200 
-2210 LRNLSGKSRR
+2210 
-2220 LSFTSYAEP
+2220 
-2229 VLGSARATS
+2229 
-2238 AAFIETSQDVESGAL
+2238 
-2253 LARNPWNAAFP
+2253 
-2264 GRVLFAD
+2264 
-2271 LCGRQSSWS
+2271 
-2280 GDRREFLGP
+2280 
-2289 LGDPSAP
+2289 
-2296 AALLGEAGLSGCTGA
+2296 
-2311 GLDPCMAQQCSIEL
+2311 
-2325 APGEVVEIV
+2325 
-2334 ALFGQADSLAHAR
+2334 
-2347 DLVTRYRRTDPEETL
+2347 
-2362 AGVGRHW
+2362 
-2369 RTLLG
+2369 
-2374 AVQVSSPERSL
+2374 
-2385 DILLNGWLLYQT
+2385 
-2397 LACRVWA
+2397 
-2404 RSAFYQASGAYGFR
+2404 AS
-2418 DQLQDG
+2418 
-2424 MALSLAAPA
+2424 
-2433 LTREHLLR
+2433 
-2441 AAGRQFREGDVQHW
+2441 
-2455 WLPHSGQGV
+2455 
-2464 RTRISDDR
+2464 
-2472 VWLAYAASLYLET
+2472 
-2485 TADIGILD
+2485 
-2493 EVLPFIEGPPLQE
+2493 
-2506 GEQDTFFQPMPSEQ
+2506 
-2520 SASLFEH
+2520 
-2527 CARGLD
+2527 
-2533 QCLTLTG
+2533 
-2540 KLGLPLIGSGD
+2540 
-2551 WNDGMNRV
+2551 RV
-2559 GAGGTGESVWL
+2559 GGG
-2570 GWLLLETLARF
+2570 
-2581 DGYARSRD
+2581 
-2589 PERARHWREHAGRLR
+2589 
-2604 LAMEREAWDGHW
+2604 
-2616 YRRATFDDGTWLG
+2616 
-2629 SKNGEACRIDSI
+2629 
-2641 AQSWAVLAGADPL
+2641 
-2654 RAGMAMTALERYLL
+2654 
-2668 RPVDRLA
+2668 
-2675 LLFSPPFDER
+2675 
-2685 GTDPGY
+2685 
-2691 IRGYPPGLREN
+2691 
-2702 GGQYSHAAMWAVLAF
+2702 
-2717 VRQGK
+2717 
-2722 GDKAGTLLSLL
+2722 
-2733 NPINHALTPEQVER
+2733 
-2747 YRVEPYVVAAD
+2747 
-2758 IYSEAPHVGRGGWTW
+2758 
-2773 YTGSAAWMYRA
+2773 
-2784 GLEGLLGIR
+2784 
-2793 RQGAWLLI
+2793 
-2801 DPCIPVT
+2801 
-2808 WSGFEV
+2808 
-2814 SLEVEGGTTRFR
+2814 
-2826 WSPEKGEA
+2826 
-2834 TACARLSS
+2834 
-2842 TASKWSVSMAK
+2842 
-2853 CGCLSIVSDTACD
+2853 

>member
-1 MGLEAPAKTFP
+1 MGLDAPAKTFP
-12 LSRHSEQVPGAPGV
+12 LSLHSEQVPGAPGV

-67 EQHGESLAA
+67 EHHGESLAA
-76 AQPVTACPPIV
+76 AQPVTARPPIV

-112 ERGRR
+112 EQGRR

-185 RCFIAAYQRVQPLSI
+185 RRFIAAYQRVQPLSI

-234 ADALADALLTPG
+234 ADVLADALLTPG

-386 ALAKA
+386 VLAKA
-391 HSTAAPGILGEH
+391 RSTAASGILGEH

-425 RSPPSLWLGRLGGR
+425 RSPPSLWLGRLGGP

-777 HDLFEGVFARAGLAS
+777 HDLFEGIFARAGLAS

-978 GGTSLT
+978 GGTSLI

-1028 KVLAPEEAMGLR
+1028 KVLAPEEALGLR

-1120 HRGHFFNWYATLDL
+1120 HRGHFFNWYGTLDL

-1144 VDSGNLAGHLIALAN
+1144 VDSGNLAGHLVALAN

-1172 WRNGLGDTLALVRQ
+1172 WRNGLGDTVALVRQ

-1232 VRDAVASAPRGVD
+1232 VRDAVTSAPRGVD

-1290 VVAGMDFAFLFN
+1290 FVAGMDFAFLFN

-1536 MIRAVELL
+1536 MVRAVELL

-1647 TQPSGQVAVSGE
+1647 TQPSGQAPANGE

-1800 PLSGSAGTVLD
+1800 PLSSSAGTVLD

-1823 PGEMA
+1823 PGKMA

-1872 DLDIAAGEAADFQ
+1872 DLDIAPGEAADFQ

-1930 LDDSDDLEQLRQI
+1930 LDDSDDVEQLRQI

-1988 REGEDAARSGA
+1988 REGDGAARRGQVHTLRADLMSQEGRA
-1999 HLARRSHEPGGQG
+1999 LLLAVARVVLLARRGPIASQLAALCSSRPIQTP
-2012 AVAGGR
+2012 AA
-2018 TRGTARPAR
+2018 TAGTAR
-2027 ADRQST
+2027 
-2033 GRPVLLQAYTD
+2033 
-2044 SGCDCWYGATGG
+2044 
-2056 QRRGGA
+2056 
-2062 DKTSLGEA
+2062 
-2070 LEFFNGLGGF
+2070 
-2080 GSRGQEYVIL
+2080 
-2090 LEKGEST
+2090 
-2097 PAPWINVIA
+2097 
-2106 NPRFGFQVSAEG
+2106 
-2118 SGYTWAENSRENQL
+2118 
-2132 TPWSNDPVGDPCVE
+2132 
-2146 AFYLRDEDSRALW
+2146 
-2159 SVTAR
+2159 
-2164 PIRDDGLYSARHG
+2164 
-2177 FGYSRFGH
+2177 
-2185 RCQGIDMDLVQFVAL
+2185 LV
-2200 ADPIKISRLV
+2200 
-2210 LRNLSGKSRR
+2210 
-2220 LSFTSYAEP
+2220 
-2229 VLGSARATS
+2229 
-2238 AAFIETSQDVESGAL
+2238 
-2253 LARNPWNAAFP
+2253 
-2264 GRVLFAD
+2264 
-2271 LCGRQSSWS
+2271 
-2280 GDRREFLGP
+2280 
-2289 LGDPSAP
+2289 
-2296 AALLGEAGLSGCTGA
+2296 
-2311 GLDPCMAQQCSIEL
+2311 
-2325 APGEVVEIV
+2325 
-2334 ALFGQADSLAHAR
+2334 
-2347 DLVTRYRRTDPEETL
+2347 
-2362 AGVGRHW
+2362 
-2369 RTLLG
+2369 
-2374 AVQVSSPERSL
+2374 
-2385 DILLNGWLLYQT
+2385 
-2397 LACRVWA
+2397 
-2404 RSAFYQASGAYGFR
+2404 AS
-2418 DQLQDG
+2418 
-2424 MALSLAAPA
+2424 
-2433 LTREHLLR
+2433 
-2441 AAGRQFREGDVQHW
+2441 
-2455 WLPHSGQGV
+2455 
-2464 RTRISDDR
+2464 
-2472 VWLAYAASLYLET
+2472 
-2485 TADIGILD
+2485 
-2493 EVLPFIEGPPLQE
+2493 
-2506 GEQDTFFQPMPSEQ
+2506 
-2520 SASLFEH
+2520 
-2527 CARGLD
+2527 
-2533 QCLTLTG
+2533 
-2540 KLGLPLIGSGD
+2540 
-2551 WNDGMNRV
+2551 
-2559 GAGGTGESVWL
+2559 
-2570 GWLLLETLARF
+2570 
-2581 DGYARSRD
+2581 
-2589 PERARHWREHAGRLR
+2589 
-2604 LAMEREAWDGHW
+2604 
-2616 YRRATFDDGTWLG
+2616 
-2629 SKNGEACRIDSI
+2629 
-2641 AQSWAVLAGADPL
+2641 
-2654 RAGMAMTALERYLL
+2654 
-2668 RPVDRLA
+2668 
-2675 LLFSPPFDER
+2675 
-2685 GTDPGY
+2685 
-2691 IRGYPPGLREN
+2691 
-2702 GGQYSHAAMWAVLAF
+2702 
-2717 VRQGK
+2717 
-2722 GDKAGTLLSLL
+2722 
-2733 NPINHALTPEQVER
+2733 
-2747 YRVEPYVVAAD
+2747 
-2758 IYSEAPHVGRGGWTW
+2758 HVGGG
-2773 YTGSAAWMYRA
+2773 
-2784 GLEGLLGIR
+2784 
-2793 RQGAWLLI
+2793 
-2801 DPCIPVT
+2801 
-2808 WSGFEV
+2808 
-2814 SLEVEGGTTRFR
+2814 
-2826 WSPEKGEA
+2826 
-2834 TACARLSS
+2834 
-2842 TASKWSVSMAK
+2842 
-2853 CGCLSIVSDTACD
+2853 

>member
-1 MGLEAPAKTFP
+1 M
-12 LSRHSEQVPGAPGV
+12 

-67 EQHGESLAA
+67 EHHGESLAA
-76 AQPVTACPPIV
+76 AQPVTARPPIV

-112 ERGRR
+112 EQGRR

-185 RCFIAAYQRVQPLSI
+185 RRFIAAYQRVQPLSI

-234 ADALADALLTPG
+234 ADVLADALLTPG

-344 DARLDADGSFGRM
+344 DTRLDADGSFGRM

-386 ALAKA
+386 VLAKA
-391 HSTAAPGILGEH
+391 RSTAASGILGEH

-425 RSPPSLWLGRLGGR
+425 RSPPSLWLGRLGGP

-777 HDLFEGVFARAGLAS
+777 HDLFEGIFARAGLAS

-978 GGTSLT
+978 GGTSLI

-1028 KVLAPEEAMGLR
+1028 KVLAPEEALGLR

-1120 HRGHFFNWYATLDL
+1120 HRGHFFNWYGTLDL

-1144 VDSGNLAGHLIALAN
+1144 VDSGNLAGHLVALAN

-1172 WRNGLGDTLALVRQ
+1172 WRNGLGDTVALVRQ

-1232 VRDAVASAPRGVD
+1232 VRDAVTSAPRGVD

-1290 VVAGMDFAFLFN
+1290 FVAGMDFAFLFN

-1536 MIRAVELL
+1536 MVRAVELL

-1647 TQPSGQVAVSGE
+1647 TQPSGQAPANGE

-1800 PLSGSAGTVLD
+1800 PLSSSAGTVLD

-1823 PGEMA
+1823 PGKMA

-1872 DLDIAAGEAADFQ
+1872 DLDIAPGEAADFQ

-1930 LDDSDDLEQLRQI
+1930 LDDSDDVEQLRQI

-1988 REGEDAARSGA
+1988 REGDGAARRGQVHTLRADLMSQEGRA
-1999 HLARRSHEPGGQG
+1999 LLLAVARVVLLARRGPIASQLAALCSSRPIQTP
-2012 AVAGGR
+2012 AA
-2018 TRGTARPAR
+2018 TAGTAR
-2027 ADRQST
+2027 
-2033 GRPVLLQAYTD
+2033 
-2044 SGCDCWYGATGG
+2044 
-2056 QRRGGA
+2056 
-2062 DKTSLGEA
+2062 
-2070 LEFFNGLGGF
+2070 
-2080 GSRGQEYVIL
+2080 
-2090 LEKGEST
+2090 
-2097 PAPWINVIA
+2097 
-2106 NPRFGFQVSAEG
+2106 
-2118 SGYTWAENSRENQL
+2118 
-2132 TPWSNDPVGDPCVE
+2132 
-2146 AFYLRDEDSRALW
+2146 
-2159 SVTAR
+2159 
-2164 PIRDDGLYSARHG
+2164 
-2177 FGYSRFGH
+2177 
-2185 RCQGIDMDLVQFVAL
+2185 LV
-2200 ADPIKISRLV
+2200 
-2210 LRNLSGKSRR
+2210 
-2220 LSFTSYAEP
+2220 
-2229 VLGSARATS
+2229 
-2238 AAFIETSQDVESGAL
+2238 
-2253 LARNPWNAAFP
+2253 
-2264 GRVLFAD
+2264 
-2271 LCGRQSSWS
+2271 
-2280 GDRREFLGP
+2280 
-2289 LGDPSAP
+2289 
-2296 AALLGEAGLSGCTGA
+2296 
-2311 GLDPCMAQQCSIEL
+2311 
-2325 APGEVVEIV
+2325 
-2334 ALFGQADSLAHAR
+2334 
-2347 DLVTRYRRTDPEETL
+2347 
-2362 AGVGRHW
+2362 
-2369 RTLLG
+2369 
-2374 AVQVSSPERSL
+2374 
-2385 DILLNGWLLYQT
+2385 
-2397 LACRVWA
+2397 
-2404 RSAFYQASGAYGFR
+2404 AS
-2418 DQLQDG
+2418 
-2424 MALSLAAPA
+2424 
-2433 LTREHLLR
+2433 
-2441 AAGRQFREGDVQHW
+2441 
-2455 WLPHSGQGV
+2455 
-2464 RTRISDDR
+2464 
-2472 VWLAYAASLYLET
+2472 
-2485 TADIGILD
+2485 
-2493 EVLPFIEGPPLQE
+2493 
-2506 GEQDTFFQPMPSEQ
+2506 
-2520 SASLFEH
+2520 
-2527 CARGLD
+2527 
-2533 QCLTLTG
+2533 
-2540 KLGLPLIGSGD
+2540 
-2551 WNDGMNRV
+2551 
-2559 GAGGTGESVWL
+2559 
-2570 GWLLLETLARF
+2570 
-2581 DGYARSRD
+2581 
-2589 PERARHWREHAGRLR
+2589 
-2604 LAMEREAWDGHW
+2604 
-2616 YRRATFDDGTWLG
+2616 
-2629 SKNGEACRIDSI
+2629 
-2641 AQSWAVLAGADPL
+2641 
-2654 RAGMAMTALERYLL
+2654 
-2668 RPVDRLA
+2668 
-2675 LLFSPPFDER
+2675 
-2685 GTDPGY
+2685 
-2691 IRGYPPGLREN
+2691 
-2702 GGQYSHAAMWAVLAF
+2702 
-2717 VRQGK
+2717 
-2722 GDKAGTLLSLL
+2722 
-2733 NPINHALTPEQVER
+2733 
-2747 YRVEPYVVAAD
+2747 
-2758 IYSEAPHVGRGGWTW
+2758 HVGGG
-2773 YTGSAAWMYRA
+2773 
-2784 GLEGLLGIR
+2784 
-2793 RQGAWLLI
+2793 
-2801 DPCIPVT
+2801 
-2808 WSGFEV
+2808 
-2814 SLEVEGGTTRFR
+2814 
-2826 WSPEKGEA
+2826 
-2834 TACARLSS
+2834 
-2842 TASKWSVSMAK
+2842 
-2853 CGCLSIVSDTACD
+2853 

>member
-1 MGLEAPAKTFP
+1 MGLDAPAKTFP
-12 LSRHSEQVPGAPGV
+12 LSLHSEQVPGAPGV

-67 EQHGESLAA
+67 EHHGESLAA
-76 AQPVTACPPIV
+76 AQPVTARPPIV

-102 TAYRASASEL
+102 TACRASASEL
-112 ERGRR
+112 EQGRR

-185 RCFIAAYQRVQPLSI
+185 RRFIAAYQRVQPLSI

-386 ALAKA
+386 VLAKA
-391 HSTAAPGILGEH
+391 RSTAAPGILGEH

-777 HDLFEGVFARAGLAS
+777 HDLFEGIFARAGLAS

-978 GGTSLT
+978 GGTSLI

-1028 KVLAPEEAMGLR
+1028 KVLAPEEALGLR

-1120 HRGHFFNWYATLDL
+1120 HRGHFFNWYGTLDL

-1144 VDSGNLAGHLIALAN
+1144 VDSGNLAGHLVALAN

-1172 WRNGLGDTLALVRQ
+1172 WRNGLGDTVALVRQ

-1232 VRDAVASAPRGVD
+1232 VRDAVTSAPRGVD

-1290 VVAGMDFAFLFN
+1290 FVAGMDFAFLFN

-1536 MIRAVELL
+1536 MVRAVELL

-1647 TQPSGQVAVSGE
+1647 TQPSGQAPANGD

-1671 HDGSLSSVLE
+1671 HDGGLSSVLE

-1872 DLDIAAGEAADFQ
+1872 DLDIAPGEAADFQ

-1930 LDDSDDLEQLRQI
+1930 LDDSDDVEQLRQI
-1943 LRAHQYWRTKGL
+1943 LRAHRYWRTKGL

-1988 REGEDAARSGA
+1988 REGDGAARRGQVHTLRADLMSQEGRA
-1999 HLARRSHEPGGQG
+1999 LLLAVARVVLLARRGPIASQLAALCSSRPIQTP
-2012 AVAGGR
+2012 AA
-2018 TRGTARPAR
+2018 TAGTARLVASHVGGRIRR
-2027 ADRQST
+2027 AW
-2033 GRPVLLQAYTD
+2033 V
-2044 SGCDCWYGATGG
+2044 
-2056 QRRGGA
+2056 
-2062 DKTSLGEA
+2062 
-2070 LEFFNGLGGF
+2070 
-2080 GSRGQEYVIL
+2080 
-2090 LEKGEST
+2090 
-2097 PAPWINVIA
+2097 
-2106 NPRFGFQVSAEG
+2106 
-2118 SGYTWAENSRENQL
+2118 
-2132 TPWSNDPVGDPCVE
+2132 
-2146 AFYLRDEDSRALW
+2146 
-2159 SVTAR
+2159 
-2164 PIRDDGLYSARHG
+2164 
-2177 FGYSRFGH
+2177 
-2185 RCQGIDMDLVQFVAL
+2185 
-2200 ADPIKISRLV
+2200 
-2210 LRNLSGKSRR
+2210 
-2220 LSFTSYAEP
+2220 
-2229 VLGSARATS
+2229 
-2238 AAFIETSQDVESGAL
+2238 
-2253 LARNPWNAAFP
+2253 
-2264 GRVLFAD
+2264 
-2271 LCGRQSSWS
+2271 
-2280 GDRREFLGP
+2280 
-2289 LGDPSAP
+2289 
-2296 AALLGEAGLSGCTGA
+2296 
-2311 GLDPCMAQQCSIEL
+2311 
-2325 APGEVVEIV
+2325 
-2334 ALFGQADSLAHAR
+2334 
-2347 DLVTRYRRTDPEETL
+2347 
-2362 AGVGRHW
+2362 
-2369 RTLLG
+2369 
-2374 AVQVSSPERSL
+2374 
-2385 DILLNGWLLYQT
+2385 
-2397 LACRVWA
+2397 
-2404 RSAFYQASGAYGFR
+2404 
-2418 DQLQDG
+2418 
-2424 MALSLAAPA
+2424 
-2433 LTREHLLR
+2433 
-2441 AAGRQFREGDVQHW
+2441 
-2455 WLPHSGQGV
+2455 
-2464 RTRISDDR
+2464 RIS
-2472 VWLAYAASLYLET
+2472 
-2485 TADIGILD
+2485 
-2493 EVLPFIEGPPLQE
+2493 
-2506 GEQDTFFQPMPSEQ
+2506 
-2520 SASLFEH
+2520 
-2527 CARGLD
+2527 
-2533 QCLTLTG
+2533 
-2540 KLGLPLIGSGD
+2540 
-2551 WNDGMNRV
+2551 N
-2559 GAGGTGESVWL
+2559 
-2570 GWLLLETLARF
+2570 
-2581 DGYARSRD
+2581 
-2589 PERARHWREHAGRLR
+2589 
-2604 LAMEREAWDGHW
+2604 
-2616 YRRATFDDGTWLG
+2616 
-2629 SKNGEACRIDSI
+2629 
-2641 AQSWAVLAGADPL
+2641 
-2654 RAGMAMTALERYLL
+2654 
-2668 RPVDRLA
+2668 
-2675 LLFSPPFDER
+2675 
-2685 GTDPGY
+2685 
-2691 IRGYPPGLREN
+2691 
-2702 GGQYSHAAMWAVLAF
+2702 
-2717 VRQGK
+2717 
-2722 GDKAGTLLSLL
+2722 
-2733 NPINHALTPEQVER
+2733 
-2747 YRVEPYVVAAD
+2747 
-2758 IYSEAPHVGRGGWTW
+2758 
-2773 YTGSAAWMYRA
+2773 
-2784 GLEGLLGIR
+2784 
-2793 RQGAWLLI
+2793 
-2801 DPCIPVT
+2801 
-2808 WSGFEV
+2808 
-2814 SLEVEGGTTRFR
+2814 
-2826 WSPEKGEA
+2826 
-2834 TACARLSS
+2834 SS
-2842 TASKWSVSMAK
+2842 M
-2853 CGCLSIVSDTACD
+2853 G

>member
-391 HSTAAPGILGEH
+391 RSTAAPGILGEH

-499 TGGVGAA
+499 TGGVRAA

-608 RRFNPQERR
+608 RRFNPQERC

-683 PLNQPLFEAAT
+683 PLNQPLFEAET

-777 HDLFEGVFARAGLAS
+777 HDLFEGIFARAGLAS

-969 LAISYLQMV
+969 LSISYLQMV
-978 GGTSLT
+978 GGTSLI

-1232 VRDAVASAPRGVD
+1232 VRDAVASAPRGMDV
-1245 AVSDELLF
+1245 VSDELLF

-1290 VVAGMDFAFLFN
+1290 FVAGMDFAFLFN

-1647 TQPSGQVAVSGE
+1647 TQPSGQVPVSGE

-1988 REGEDAARSGA
+1988 REGEDAARRGQVHTLRADLMSQEGRA
-1999 HLARRSHEPGGQG
+1999 LLLAVARVVLLARRGPIASQLAALCSSRPIPTP
-2012 AVAGGR
+2012 AA
-2018 TRGTARPAR
+2018 TAGTAR
-2027 ADRQST
+2027 
-2033 GRPVLLQAYTD
+2033 
-2044 SGCDCWYGATGG
+2044 
-2056 QRRGGA
+2056 
-2062 DKTSLGEA
+2062 
-2070 LEFFNGLGGF
+2070 
-2080 GSRGQEYVIL
+2080 
-2090 LEKGEST
+2090 
-2097 PAPWINVIA
+2097 
-2106 NPRFGFQVSAEG
+2106 
-2118 SGYTWAENSRENQL
+2118 
-2132 TPWSNDPVGDPCVE
+2132 
-2146 AFYLRDEDSRALW
+2146 
-2159 SVTAR
+2159 
-2164 PIRDDGLYSARHG
+2164 
-2177 FGYSRFGH
+2177 
-2185 RCQGIDMDLVQFVAL
+2185 LV
-2200 ADPIKISRLV
+2200 
-2210 LRNLSGKSRR
+2210 
-2220 LSFTSYAEP
+2220 
-2229 VLGSARATS
+2229 
-2238 AAFIETSQDVESGAL
+2238 
-2253 LARNPWNAAFP
+2253 
-2264 GRVLFAD
+2264 
-2271 LCGRQSSWS
+2271 
-2280 GDRREFLGP
+2280 
-2289 LGDPSAP
+2289 
-2296 AALLGEAGLSGCTGA
+2296 
-2311 GLDPCMAQQCSIEL
+2311 
-2325 APGEVVEIV
+2325 
-2334 ALFGQADSLAHAR
+2334 
-2347 DLVTRYRRTDPEETL
+2347 
-2362 AGVGRHW
+2362 
-2369 RTLLG
+2369 
-2374 AVQVSSPERSL
+2374 
-2385 DILLNGWLLYQT
+2385 
-2397 LACRVWA
+2397 
-2404 RSAFYQASGAYGFR
+2404 AS
-2418 DQLQDG
+2418 D
-2424 MALSLAAPA
+2424 
-2433 LTREHLLR
+2433 
-2441 AAGRQFREGDVQHW
+2441 
-2455 WLPHSGQGV
+2455 
-2464 RTRISDDR
+2464 
-2472 VWLAYAASLYLET
+2472 
-2485 TADIGILD
+2485 
-2493 EVLPFIEGPPLQE
+2493 
-2506 GEQDTFFQPMPSEQ
+2506 
-2520 SASLFEH
+2520 
-2527 CARGLD
+2527 
-2533 QCLTLTG
+2533 
-2540 KLGLPLIGSGD
+2540 
-2551 WNDGMNRV
+2551 
-2559 GAGGTGESVWL
+2559 
-2570 GWLLLETLARF
+2570 
-2581 DGYARSRD
+2581 
-2589 PERARHWREHAGRLR
+2589 
-2604 LAMEREAWDGHW
+2604 
-2616 YRRATFDDGTWLG
+2616 
-2629 SKNGEACRIDSI
+2629 
-2641 AQSWAVLAGADPL
+2641 
-2654 RAGMAMTALERYLL
+2654 
-2668 RPVDRLA
+2668 
-2675 LLFSPPFDER
+2675 
-2685 GTDPGY
+2685 
-2691 IRGYPPGLREN
+2691 
-2702 GGQYSHAAMWAVLAF
+2702 
-2717 VRQGK
+2717 
-2722 GDKAGTLLSLL
+2722 
-2733 NPINHALTPEQVER
+2733 
-2747 YRVEPYVVAAD
+2747 
-2758 IYSEAPHVGRGGWTW
+2758 
-2773 YTGSAAWMYRA
+2773 
-2784 GLEGLLGIR
+2784 
-2793 RQGAWLLI
+2793 
-2801 DPCIPVT
+2801 
-2808 WSGFEV
+2808 
-2814 SLEVEGGTTRFR
+2814 EGG
-2826 WSPEKGEA
+2826 G
-2834 TACARLSS
+2834 
-2842 TASKWSVSMAK
+2842 
-2853 CGCLSIVSDTACD
+2853 G

>member
-185 RCFIAAYQRVQPLSI
+185 RRFIAAYQRVQPLSI

-777 HDLFEGVFARAGLAS
+777 HDLFEGIFARAGLAS

-978 GGTSLT
+978 GGTSLI

-1290 VVAGMDFAFLFN
+1290 FVAGMDFAFLFN

-1647 TQPSGQVAVSGE
+1647 TQPSGQVPVSGE

-1762 HFAVVEGALTAP
+1762 HFAVVEGSLTAP

-1789 TLRDVLADLRR
+1789 TLRDVLADLRQ

-1988 REGEDAARSGA
+1988 REGEDAARRGQVHTLRADLMSQEGRA
-1999 HLARRSHEPGGQG
+1999 LLLAVARVVLLARRGPIASQLAALCSSRPIPTP
-2012 AVAGGR
+2012 AA
-2018 TRGTARPAR
+2018 TAGTARLVAS
-2027 ADRQST
+2027 DEGG
-2033 GRPVLLQAYTD
+2033 GR
-2044 SGCDCWYGATGG
+2044 
-2056 QRRGGA
+2056 
-2062 DKTSLGEA
+2062 
-2070 LEFFNGLGGF
+2070 
-2080 GSRGQEYVIL
+2080 
-2090 LEKGEST
+2090 
-2097 PAPWINVIA
+2097 
-2106 NPRFGFQVSAEG
+2106 
-2118 SGYTWAENSRENQL
+2118 
-2132 TPWSNDPVGDPCVE
+2132 
-2146 AFYLRDEDSRALW
+2146 
-2159 SVTAR
+2159 
-2164 PIRDDGLYSARHG
+2164 IR
-2177 FGYSRFGH
+2177 
-2185 RCQGIDMDLVQFVAL
+2185 
-2200 ADPIKISRLV
+2200 
-2210 LRNLSGKSRR
+2210 
-2220 LSFTSYAEP
+2220 
-2229 VLGSARATS
+2229 
-2238 AAFIETSQDVESGAL
+2238 
-2253 LARNPWNAAFP
+2253 
-2264 GRVLFAD
+2264 
-2271 LCGRQSSWS
+2271 
-2280 GDRREFLGP
+2280 
-2289 LGDPSAP
+2289 
-2296 AALLGEAGLSGCTGA
+2296 
-2311 GLDPCMAQQCSIEL
+2311 
-2325 APGEVVEIV
+2325 
-2334 ALFGQADSLAHAR
+2334 
-2347 DLVTRYRRTDPEETL
+2347 
-2362 AGVGRHW
+2362 
-2369 RTLLG
+2369 
-2374 AVQVSSPERSL
+2374 
-2385 DILLNGWLLYQT
+2385 
-2397 LACRVWA
+2397 RVW
-2404 RSAFYQASGAYGFR
+2404 
-2418 DQLQDG
+2418 
-2424 MALSLAAPA
+2424 
-2433 LTREHLLR
+2433 
-2441 AAGRQFREGDVQHW
+2441 V
-2455 WLPHSGQGV
+2455 
-2464 RTRISDDR
+2464 
-2472 VWLAYAASLYLET
+2472 
-2485 TADIGILD
+2485 
-2493 EVLPFIEGPPLQE
+2493 
-2506 GEQDTFFQPMPSEQ
+2506 
-2520 SASLFEH
+2520 
-2527 CARGLD
+2527 
-2533 QCLTLTG
+2533 
-2540 KLGLPLIGSGD
+2540 
-2551 WNDGMNRV
+2551 
-2559 GAGGTGESVWL
+2559 
-2570 GWLLLETLARF
+2570 
-2581 DGYARSRD
+2581 
-2589 PERARHWREHAGRLR
+2589 
-2604 LAMEREAWDGHW
+2604 
-2616 YRRATFDDGTWLG
+2616 
-2629 SKNGEACRIDSI
+2629 
-2641 AQSWAVLAGADPL
+2641 
-2654 RAGMAMTALERYLL
+2654 
-2668 RPVDRLA
+2668 
-2675 LLFSPPFDER
+2675 
-2685 GTDPGY
+2685 
-2691 IRGYPPGLREN
+2691 
-2702 GGQYSHAAMWAVLAF
+2702 
-2717 VRQGK
+2717 
-2722 GDKAGTLLSLL
+2722 
-2733 NPINHALTPEQVER
+2733 
-2747 YRVEPYVVAAD
+2747 
-2758 IYSEAPHVGRGGWTW
+2758 
-2773 YTGSAAWMYRA
+2773 
-2784 GLEGLLGIR
+2784 
-2793 RQGAWLLI
+2793 
-2801 DPCIPVT
+2801 
-2808 WSGFEV
+2808 
-2814 SLEVEGGTTRFR
+2814 
-2826 WSPEKGEA
+2826 
-2834 TACARLSS
+2834 RLSS
-2842 TASKWSVSMAK
+2842 SSM
-2853 CGCLSIVSDTACD
+2853 G

>member
-185 RCFIAAYQRVQPLSI
+185 RRFIAAYQRVQPLSI

-777 HDLFEGVFARAGLAS
+777 HDLFEGIFARAGLAS

-978 GGTSLT
+978 GGTSLI

-1290 VVAGMDFAFLFN
+1290 FVAGMDFAFLFN

-1647 TQPSGQVAVSGE
+1647 TQPSGQVPVSGE

-1762 HFAVVEGALTAP
+1762 HFAVVEGSLTAP

-1789 TLRDVLADLRR
+1789 TLRDVLADLRQ

-1988 REGEDAARSGA
+1988 REGEDAARRGQVHTLRADLMSQEGRA
-1999 HLARRSHEPGGQG
+1999 LLLAVARVVLLARRGPIASQLAALCSSRPIPTP
-2012 AVAGGR
+2012 AA
-2018 TRGTARPAR
+2018 TAGTAR
-2027 ADRQST
+2027 
-2033 GRPVLLQAYTD
+2033 
-2044 SGCDCWYGATGG
+2044 
-2056 QRRGGA
+2056 
-2062 DKTSLGEA
+2062 
-2070 LEFFNGLGGF
+2070 
-2080 GSRGQEYVIL
+2080 
-2090 LEKGEST
+2090 
-2097 PAPWINVIA
+2097 
-2106 NPRFGFQVSAEG
+2106 
-2118 SGYTWAENSRENQL
+2118 
-2132 TPWSNDPVGDPCVE
+2132 
-2146 AFYLRDEDSRALW
+2146 
-2159 SVTAR
+2159 
-2164 PIRDDGLYSARHG
+2164 
-2177 FGYSRFGH
+2177 
-2185 RCQGIDMDLVQFVAL
+2185 LV
-2200 ADPIKISRLV
+2200 
-2210 LRNLSGKSRR
+2210 
-2220 LSFTSYAEP
+2220 
-2229 VLGSARATS
+2229 
-2238 AAFIETSQDVESGAL
+2238 
-2253 LARNPWNAAFP
+2253 
-2264 GRVLFAD
+2264 
-2271 LCGRQSSWS
+2271 
-2280 GDRREFLGP
+2280 
-2289 LGDPSAP
+2289 
-2296 AALLGEAGLSGCTGA
+2296 
-2311 GLDPCMAQQCSIEL
+2311 
-2325 APGEVVEIV
+2325 
-2334 ALFGQADSLAHAR
+2334 
-2347 DLVTRYRRTDPEETL
+2347 
-2362 AGVGRHW
+2362 
-2369 RTLLG
+2369 
-2374 AVQVSSPERSL
+2374 
-2385 DILLNGWLLYQT
+2385 
-2397 LACRVWA
+2397 
-2404 RSAFYQASGAYGFR
+2404 AS
-2418 DQLQDG
+2418 D
-2424 MALSLAAPA
+2424 
-2433 LTREHLLR
+2433 
-2441 AAGRQFREGDVQHW
+2441 
-2455 WLPHSGQGV
+2455 
-2464 RTRISDDR
+2464 
-2472 VWLAYAASLYLET
+2472 
-2485 TADIGILD
+2485 
-2493 EVLPFIEGPPLQE
+2493 
-2506 GEQDTFFQPMPSEQ
+2506 
-2520 SASLFEH
+2520 
-2527 CARGLD
+2527 
-2533 QCLTLTG
+2533 
-2540 KLGLPLIGSGD
+2540 
-2551 WNDGMNRV
+2551 
-2559 GAGGTGESVWL
+2559 
-2570 GWLLLETLARF
+2570 
-2581 DGYARSRD
+2581 
-2589 PERARHWREHAGRLR
+2589 
-2604 LAMEREAWDGHW
+2604 
-2616 YRRATFDDGTWLG
+2616 
-2629 SKNGEACRIDSI
+2629 
-2641 AQSWAVLAGADPL
+2641 
-2654 RAGMAMTALERYLL
+2654 
-2668 RPVDRLA
+2668 
-2675 LLFSPPFDER
+2675 
-2685 GTDPGY
+2685 
-2691 IRGYPPGLREN
+2691 
-2702 GGQYSHAAMWAVLAF
+2702 
-2717 VRQGK
+2717 
-2722 GDKAGTLLSLL
+2722 
-2733 NPINHALTPEQVER
+2733 
-2747 YRVEPYVVAAD
+2747 
-2758 IYSEAPHVGRGGWTW
+2758 
-2773 YTGSAAWMYRA
+2773 
-2784 GLEGLLGIR
+2784 
-2793 RQGAWLLI
+2793 
-2801 DPCIPVT
+2801 
-2808 WSGFEV
+2808 
-2814 SLEVEGGTTRFR
+2814 EGG
-2826 WSPEKGEA
+2826 G
-2834 TACARLSS
+2834 
-2842 TASKWSVSMAK
+2842 
-2853 CGCLSIVSDTACD
+2853 

>member
-1 MGLEAPAKTFP
+1 MGLDAPAKTFP
-12 LSRHSEQVPGAPGV
+12 LSLHSEQVPGAPGV

-67 EQHGESLAA
+67 EHHGESLAA
-76 AQPVTACPPIV
+76 AQPVTARPPIV

-112 ERGRR
+112 EQGRR

-185 RCFIAAYQRVQPLSI
+185 RRFIAAYQRVQPLSI

-386 ALAKA
+386 VLAKA
-391 HSTAAPGILGEH
+391 RSTAAPGILGEH

-643 ASLGESGPTVPSG
+643 ANLGESGPTVPSG

-777 HDLFEGVFARAGLAS
+777 HDLFEGIFARAGLAS

-978 GGTSLT
+978 GGTSLI

-1028 KVLAPEEAMGLR
+1028 KVLAPEEALGLR

-1120 HRGHFFNWYATLDL
+1120 HRGHFFNWYGTLDL

-1144 VDSGNLAGHLIALAN
+1144 VDSGNLAGHLVALAN

-1172 WRNGLGDTLALVRQ
+1172 WRNGLGDTVALVRQ

-1232 VRDAVASAPRGVD
+1232 VRDAVTSAPRGVD

-1290 VVAGMDFAFLFN
+1290 FVAGMDFAFLFN

-1536 MIRAVELL
+1536 MVRAVELL

-1647 TQPSGQVAVSGE
+1647 TQPSGQAPANGD

-1872 DLDIAAGEAADFQ
+1872 DLDIAPGEAADFQ

-1930 LDDSDDLEQLRQI
+1930 LDDSDDVEQLRQI
-1943 LRAHQYWRTKGL
+1943 LRAHRYWRTKGL

-1988 REGEDAARSGA
+1988 REGDGAARRGQVHTLRADLMSQEGRA
-1999 HLARRSHEPGGQG
+1999 LLLAVARVVLLARRGPIASQLAALCSSRPIQTP
-2012 AVAGGR
+2012 AA
-2018 TRGTARPAR
+2018 TAGTARLVASHVGGGRIRR
-2027 ADRQST
+2027 AW
-2033 GRPVLLQAYTD
+2033 V
-2044 SGCDCWYGATGG
+2044 
-2056 QRRGGA
+2056 
-2062 DKTSLGEA
+2062 
-2070 LEFFNGLGGF
+2070 
-2080 GSRGQEYVIL
+2080 
-2090 LEKGEST
+2090 
-2097 PAPWINVIA
+2097 
-2106 NPRFGFQVSAEG
+2106 
-2118 SGYTWAENSRENQL
+2118 
-2132 TPWSNDPVGDPCVE
+2132 
-2146 AFYLRDEDSRALW
+2146 
-2159 SVTAR
+2159 
-2164 PIRDDGLYSARHG
+2164 
-2177 FGYSRFGH
+2177 
-2185 RCQGIDMDLVQFVAL
+2185 
-2200 ADPIKISRLV
+2200 
-2210 LRNLSGKSRR
+2210 
-2220 LSFTSYAEP
+2220 
-2229 VLGSARATS
+2229 
-2238 AAFIETSQDVESGAL
+2238 
-2253 LARNPWNAAFP
+2253 
-2264 GRVLFAD
+2264 
-2271 LCGRQSSWS
+2271 
-2280 GDRREFLGP
+2280 
-2289 LGDPSAP
+2289 
-2296 AALLGEAGLSGCTGA
+2296 
-2311 GLDPCMAQQCSIEL
+2311 
-2325 APGEVVEIV
+2325 
-2334 ALFGQADSLAHAR
+2334 
-2347 DLVTRYRRTDPEETL
+2347 
-2362 AGVGRHW
+2362 
-2369 RTLLG
+2369 
-2374 AVQVSSPERSL
+2374 
-2385 DILLNGWLLYQT
+2385 
-2397 LACRVWA
+2397 
-2404 RSAFYQASGAYGFR
+2404 
-2418 DQLQDG
+2418 
-2424 MALSLAAPA
+2424 
-2433 LTREHLLR
+2433 
-2441 AAGRQFREGDVQHW
+2441 
-2455 WLPHSGQGV
+2455 
-2464 RTRISDDR
+2464 RIS
-2472 VWLAYAASLYLET
+2472 
-2485 TADIGILD
+2485 
-2493 EVLPFIEGPPLQE
+2493 
-2506 GEQDTFFQPMPSEQ
+2506 
-2520 SASLFEH
+2520 
-2527 CARGLD
+2527 
-2533 QCLTLTG
+2533 
-2540 KLGLPLIGSGD
+2540 
-2551 WNDGMNRV
+2551 N
-2559 GAGGTGESVWL
+2559 
-2570 GWLLLETLARF
+2570 
-2581 DGYARSRD
+2581 
-2589 PERARHWREHAGRLR
+2589 
-2604 LAMEREAWDGHW
+2604 
-2616 YRRATFDDGTWLG
+2616 
-2629 SKNGEACRIDSI
+2629 
-2641 AQSWAVLAGADPL
+2641 
-2654 RAGMAMTALERYLL
+2654 
-2668 RPVDRLA
+2668 
-2675 LLFSPPFDER
+2675 
-2685 GTDPGY
+2685 
-2691 IRGYPPGLREN
+2691 
-2702 GGQYSHAAMWAVLAF
+2702 
-2717 VRQGK
+2717 
-2722 GDKAGTLLSLL
+2722 
-2733 NPINHALTPEQVER
+2733 
-2747 YRVEPYVVAAD
+2747 
-2758 IYSEAPHVGRGGWTW
+2758 
-2773 YTGSAAWMYRA
+2773 
-2784 GLEGLLGIR
+2784 
-2793 RQGAWLLI
+2793 
-2801 DPCIPVT
+2801 
-2808 WSGFEV
+2808 
-2814 SLEVEGGTTRFR
+2814 
-2826 WSPEKGEA
+2826 
-2834 TACARLSS
+2834 SS
-2842 TASKWSVSMAK
+2842 M
-2853 CGCLSIVSDTACD
+2853 G

>member
-1 MGLEAPAKTFP
+1 MGLDAPAKTFP
-12 LSRHSEQVPGAPGV
+12 LSLHSEQVPGAPGV

-67 EQHGESLAA
+67 EHHGESLAA
-76 AQPVTACPPIV
+76 AQPVTARPPIV

-112 ERGRR
+112 EQGRR

-185 RCFIAAYQRVQPLSI
+185 RRFIAAYQRVQPLSI

-234 ADALADALLTPG
+234 ADVLADALLTPG

-344 DARLDADGSFGRM
+344 DTRLDADGSFGRM

-386 ALAKA
+386 VLAKA
-391 HSTAAPGILGEH
+391 RSTAASGILGEH

-425 RSPPSLWLGRLGGR
+425 RSPPSLWLGRLGGP

-777 HDLFEGVFARAGLAS
+777 HDLFEGIFARAGLAS

-978 GGTSLT
+978 GGTSLI

-1028 KVLAPEEAMGLR
+1028 KVLAPEEALGLR

-1120 HRGHFFNWYATLDL
+1120 HRGHFFNWYGTLDL

-1144 VDSGNLAGHLIALAN
+1144 VDSGNLAGHLVALAN

-1172 WRNGLGDTLALVRQ
+1172 WRNGLGDTVALVRQ

-1232 VRDAVASAPRGVD
+1232 VRDAVTSAPRGVD

-1290 VVAGMDFAFLFN
+1290 FVAGMDFAFLFN

-1536 MIRAVELL
+1536 MVRAVELL

-1647 TQPSGQVAVSGE
+1647 TQPSGQAPANGE

-1800 PLSGSAGTVLD
+1800 PLSSSAGTVLD

-1823 PGEMA
+1823 PGKMA

-1872 DLDIAAGEAADFQ
+1872 DLDIAPGEAADFQ

-1930 LDDSDDLEQLRQI
+1930 LDDSDDVEQLRQI

-1988 REGEDAARSGA
+1988 REGDGAARRGQVHTLRADLMSQEGRA
-1999 HLARRSHEPGGQG
+1999 LLLAVARVVLLARRGPIASQLAALCSSRPIQTP
-2012 AVAGGR
+2012 AA
-2018 TRGTARPAR
+2018 TAGTAR
-2027 ADRQST
+2027 
-2033 GRPVLLQAYTD
+2033 
-2044 SGCDCWYGATGG
+2044 
-2056 QRRGGA
+2056 
-2062 DKTSLGEA
+2062 
-2070 LEFFNGLGGF
+2070 
-2080 GSRGQEYVIL
+2080 
-2090 LEKGEST
+2090 
-2097 PAPWINVIA
+2097 
-2106 NPRFGFQVSAEG
+2106 
-2118 SGYTWAENSRENQL
+2118 
-2132 TPWSNDPVGDPCVE
+2132 
-2146 AFYLRDEDSRALW
+2146 
-2159 SVTAR
+2159 
-2164 PIRDDGLYSARHG
+2164 
-2177 FGYSRFGH
+2177 
-2185 RCQGIDMDLVQFVAL
+2185 LV
-2200 ADPIKISRLV
+2200 
-2210 LRNLSGKSRR
+2210 
-2220 LSFTSYAEP
+2220 
-2229 VLGSARATS
+2229 
-2238 AAFIETSQDVESGAL
+2238 
-2253 LARNPWNAAFP
+2253 
-2264 GRVLFAD
+2264 
-2271 LCGRQSSWS
+2271 
-2280 GDRREFLGP
+2280 
-2289 LGDPSAP
+2289 
-2296 AALLGEAGLSGCTGA
+2296 
-2311 GLDPCMAQQCSIEL
+2311 
-2325 APGEVVEIV
+2325 
-2334 ALFGQADSLAHAR
+2334 
-2347 DLVTRYRRTDPEETL
+2347 
-2362 AGVGRHW
+2362 
-2369 RTLLG
+2369 
-2374 AVQVSSPERSL
+2374 
-2385 DILLNGWLLYQT
+2385 
-2397 LACRVWA
+2397 
-2404 RSAFYQASGAYGFR
+2404 AS
-2418 DQLQDG
+2418 
-2424 MALSLAAPA
+2424 
-2433 LTREHLLR
+2433 
-2441 AAGRQFREGDVQHW
+2441 
-2455 WLPHSGQGV
+2455 
-2464 RTRISDDR
+2464 
-2472 VWLAYAASLYLET
+2472 
-2485 TADIGILD
+2485 
-2493 EVLPFIEGPPLQE
+2493 
-2506 GEQDTFFQPMPSEQ
+2506 
-2520 SASLFEH
+2520 
-2527 CARGLD
+2527 
-2533 QCLTLTG
+2533 
-2540 KLGLPLIGSGD
+2540 
-2551 WNDGMNRV
+2551 
-2559 GAGGTGESVWL
+2559 
-2570 GWLLLETLARF
+2570 
-2581 DGYARSRD
+2581 
-2589 PERARHWREHAGRLR
+2589 
-2604 LAMEREAWDGHW
+2604 
-2616 YRRATFDDGTWLG
+2616 
-2629 SKNGEACRIDSI
+2629 
-2641 AQSWAVLAGADPL
+2641 
-2654 RAGMAMTALERYLL
+2654 
-2668 RPVDRLA
+2668 
-2675 LLFSPPFDER
+2675 
-2685 GTDPGY
+2685 
-2691 IRGYPPGLREN
+2691 
-2702 GGQYSHAAMWAVLAF
+2702 
-2717 VRQGK
+2717 
-2722 GDKAGTLLSLL
+2722 
-2733 NPINHALTPEQVER
+2733 
-2747 YRVEPYVVAAD
+2747 
-2758 IYSEAPHVGRGGWTW
+2758 HVGGG
-2773 YTGSAAWMYRA
+2773 
-2784 GLEGLLGIR
+2784 
-2793 RQGAWLLI
+2793 
-2801 DPCIPVT
+2801 
-2808 WSGFEV
+2808 
-2814 SLEVEGGTTRFR
+2814 
-2826 WSPEKGEA
+2826 
-2834 TACARLSS
+2834 
-2842 TASKWSVSMAK
+2842 
-2853 CGCLSIVSDTACD
+2853 

>member
-1 MGLEAPAKTFP
+1 M
-12 LSRHSEQVPGAPGV
+12 
-26 GFARTSSRVADLLG
+26 ADLLG

-185 RCFIAAYQRVQPLSI
+185 RRFIAAYQRVQPLSI

-377 LSELAIAEQ
+377 LGELAIAEQ

-777 HDLFEGVFARAGLAS
+777 HDLFEGIFARAGLAS

-978 GGTSLT
+978 GGTSLI

-1290 VVAGMDFAFLFN
+1290 FVAGMDFAFLFN

-1647 TQPSGQVAVSGE
+1647 TQPSGQVPVSGE

-1762 HFAVVEGALTAP
+1762 HFAVVEGSLTAP

-1789 TLRDVLADLRR
+1789 TLRDVLADLRQ

-1988 REGEDAARSGA
+1988 REGEDAARRGQVHTLRADLMSQEGRA
-1999 HLARRSHEPGGQG
+1999 LLLAVARVVLLARRGPIASQLAALCSSRPIPTP
-2012 AVAGGR
+2012 AA
-2018 TRGTARPAR
+2018 TAGTAR
-2027 ADRQST
+2027 
-2033 GRPVLLQAYTD
+2033 
-2044 SGCDCWYGATGG
+2044 
-2056 QRRGGA
+2056 
-2062 DKTSLGEA
+2062 
-2070 LEFFNGLGGF
+2070 
-2080 GSRGQEYVIL
+2080 
-2090 LEKGEST
+2090 
-2097 PAPWINVIA
+2097 
-2106 NPRFGFQVSAEG
+2106 
-2118 SGYTWAENSRENQL
+2118 
-2132 TPWSNDPVGDPCVE
+2132 
-2146 AFYLRDEDSRALW
+2146 
-2159 SVTAR
+2159 
-2164 PIRDDGLYSARHG
+2164 
-2177 FGYSRFGH
+2177 
-2185 RCQGIDMDLVQFVAL
+2185 LV
-2200 ADPIKISRLV
+2200 
-2210 LRNLSGKSRR
+2210 
-2220 LSFTSYAEP
+2220 
-2229 VLGSARATS
+2229 
-2238 AAFIETSQDVESGAL
+2238 
-2253 LARNPWNAAFP
+2253 
-2264 GRVLFAD
+2264 
-2271 LCGRQSSWS
+2271 
-2280 GDRREFLGP
+2280 
-2289 LGDPSAP
+2289 
-2296 AALLGEAGLSGCTGA
+2296 
-2311 GLDPCMAQQCSIEL
+2311 
-2325 APGEVVEIV
+2325 
-2334 ALFGQADSLAHAR
+2334 
-2347 DLVTRYRRTDPEETL
+2347 
-2362 AGVGRHW
+2362 
-2369 RTLLG
+2369 
-2374 AVQVSSPERSL
+2374 
-2385 DILLNGWLLYQT
+2385 
-2397 LACRVWA
+2397 
-2404 RSAFYQASGAYGFR
+2404 AS
-2418 DQLQDG
+2418 D
-2424 MALSLAAPA
+2424 
-2433 LTREHLLR
+2433 
-2441 AAGRQFREGDVQHW
+2441 
-2455 WLPHSGQGV
+2455 
-2464 RTRISDDR
+2464 
-2472 VWLAYAASLYLET
+2472 
-2485 TADIGILD
+2485 
-2493 EVLPFIEGPPLQE
+2493 
-2506 GEQDTFFQPMPSEQ
+2506 
-2520 SASLFEH
+2520 
-2527 CARGLD
+2527 
-2533 QCLTLTG
+2533 
-2540 KLGLPLIGSGD
+2540 
-2551 WNDGMNRV
+2551 
-2559 GAGGTGESVWL
+2559 
-2570 GWLLLETLARF
+2570 
-2581 DGYARSRD
+2581 
-2589 PERARHWREHAGRLR
+2589 
-2604 LAMEREAWDGHW
+2604 
-2616 YRRATFDDGTWLG
+2616 
-2629 SKNGEACRIDSI
+2629 
-2641 AQSWAVLAGADPL
+2641 
-2654 RAGMAMTALERYLL
+2654 
-2668 RPVDRLA
+2668 
-2675 LLFSPPFDER
+2675 
-2685 GTDPGY
+2685 
-2691 IRGYPPGLREN
+2691 
-2702 GGQYSHAAMWAVLAF
+2702 
-2717 VRQGK
+2717 
-2722 GDKAGTLLSLL
+2722 
-2733 NPINHALTPEQVER
+2733 
-2747 YRVEPYVVAAD
+2747 
-2758 IYSEAPHVGRGGWTW
+2758 
-2773 YTGSAAWMYRA
+2773 
-2784 GLEGLLGIR
+2784 
-2793 RQGAWLLI
+2793 
-2801 DPCIPVT
+2801 
-2808 WSGFEV
+2808 
-2814 SLEVEGGTTRFR
+2814 EGG
-2826 WSPEKGEA
+2826 G
-2834 TACARLSS
+2834 
-2842 TASKWSVSMAK
+2842 
-2853 CGCLSIVSDTACD
+2853 G

>member
-185 RCFIAAYQRVQPLSI
+185 RRFIAAYQRVQPLSI

-560 LADGIDA
+560 LADDIDA

-777 HDLFEGVFARAGLAS
+777 HDLFEGIFARAGLAS

-978 GGTSLT
+978 GGTSLI

-1084 LYLLSAVAARDFGWA
+1084 LYLLSVVAARDFGWA

-1290 VVAGMDFAFLFN
+1290 FVAGMDFAFLFN

-1647 TQPSGQVAVSGE
+1647 TQPSGQVPVSGE

-1762 HFAVVEGALTAP
+1762 HFAVVEGSLTAP

-1789 TLRDVLADLRR
+1789 TLRDVLADLRQ

-1988 REGEDAARSGA
+1988 REGEDAARRGQVHTLRADLMSQEGRA
-1999 HLARRSHEPGGQG
+1999 LLLAVARVVLLARRGPIASQLAALCSSRPIPTP
-2012 AVAGGR
+2012 AA
-2018 TRGTARPAR
+2018 TAGTAR
-2027 ADRQST
+2027 
-2033 GRPVLLQAYTD
+2033 
-2044 SGCDCWYGATGG
+2044 
-2056 QRRGGA
+2056 
-2062 DKTSLGEA
+2062 
-2070 LEFFNGLGGF
+2070 
-2080 GSRGQEYVIL
+2080 
-2090 LEKGEST
+2090 
-2097 PAPWINVIA
+2097 
-2106 NPRFGFQVSAEG
+2106 
-2118 SGYTWAENSRENQL
+2118 
-2132 TPWSNDPVGDPCVE
+2132 
-2146 AFYLRDEDSRALW
+2146 
-2159 SVTAR
+2159 
-2164 PIRDDGLYSARHG
+2164 
-2177 FGYSRFGH
+2177 
-2185 RCQGIDMDLVQFVAL
+2185 LV
-2200 ADPIKISRLV
+2200 
-2210 LRNLSGKSRR
+2210 
-2220 LSFTSYAEP
+2220 
-2229 VLGSARATS
+2229 
-2238 AAFIETSQDVESGAL
+2238 
-2253 LARNPWNAAFP
+2253 
-2264 GRVLFAD
+2264 
-2271 LCGRQSSWS
+2271 
-2280 GDRREFLGP
+2280 
-2289 LGDPSAP
+2289 
-2296 AALLGEAGLSGCTGA
+2296 
-2311 GLDPCMAQQCSIEL
+2311 
-2325 APGEVVEIV
+2325 
-2334 ALFGQADSLAHAR
+2334 
-2347 DLVTRYRRTDPEETL
+2347 
-2362 AGVGRHW
+2362 
-2369 RTLLG
+2369 
-2374 AVQVSSPERSL
+2374 
-2385 DILLNGWLLYQT
+2385 
-2397 LACRVWA
+2397 
-2404 RSAFYQASGAYGFR
+2404 AS
-2418 DQLQDG
+2418 D
-2424 MALSLAAPA
+2424 
-2433 LTREHLLR
+2433 
-2441 AAGRQFREGDVQHW
+2441 
-2455 WLPHSGQGV
+2455 
-2464 RTRISDDR
+2464 
-2472 VWLAYAASLYLET
+2472 
-2485 TADIGILD
+2485 
-2493 EVLPFIEGPPLQE
+2493 
-2506 GEQDTFFQPMPSEQ
+2506 
-2520 SASLFEH
+2520 
-2527 CARGLD
+2527 
-2533 QCLTLTG
+2533 
-2540 KLGLPLIGSGD
+2540 
-2551 WNDGMNRV
+2551 
-2559 GAGGTGESVWL
+2559 
-2570 GWLLLETLARF
+2570 
-2581 DGYARSRD
+2581 
-2589 PERARHWREHAGRLR
+2589 
-2604 LAMEREAWDGHW
+2604 
-2616 YRRATFDDGTWLG
+2616 
-2629 SKNGEACRIDSI
+2629 
-2641 AQSWAVLAGADPL
+2641 
-2654 RAGMAMTALERYLL
+2654 
-2668 RPVDRLA
+2668 
-2675 LLFSPPFDER
+2675 
-2685 GTDPGY
+2685 
-2691 IRGYPPGLREN
+2691 
-2702 GGQYSHAAMWAVLAF
+2702 
-2717 VRQGK
+2717 
-2722 GDKAGTLLSLL
+2722 
-2733 NPINHALTPEQVER
+2733 
-2747 YRVEPYVVAAD
+2747 
-2758 IYSEAPHVGRGGWTW
+2758 
-2773 YTGSAAWMYRA
+2773 
-2784 GLEGLLGIR
+2784 
-2793 RQGAWLLI
+2793 
-2801 DPCIPVT
+2801 
-2808 WSGFEV
+2808 
-2814 SLEVEGGTTRFR
+2814 EGG
-2826 WSPEKGEA
+2826 G
-2834 TACARLSS
+2834 
-2842 TASKWSVSMAK
+2842 
-2853 CGCLSIVSDTACD
+2853 

>member
-1 MGLEAPAKTFP
+1 MGLDAPAKTFP
-12 LSRHSEQVPGAPGV
+12 LSLHSEQVPGAPGV

-67 EQHGESLAA
+67 EHHGESLAA
-76 AQPVTACPPIV
+76 AQPVTARPPIV

-112 ERGRR
+112 EQGRR

-185 RCFIAAYQRVQPLSI
+185 RRFIAAYQRVQPLSI

-386 ALAKA
+386 VLAKA
-391 HSTAAPGILGEH
+391 RSTAAPGILGEH

-643 ASLGESGPTVPSG
+643 ANLGESGPTVPSG

-777 HDLFEGVFARAGLAS
+777 HDLFEGIFARAGLAS

-950 RHLLEWT
+950 RNLLEWT

-978 GGTSLT
+978 GGTSLI

-1028 KVLAPEEAMGLR
+1028 KVLAPEEALGLR

-1120 HRGHFFNWYATLDL
+1120 HRGHFFNWYGTLDL

-1144 VDSGNLAGHLIALAN
+1144 VDSGNLAGHLVALAN

-1172 WRNGLGDTLALVRQ
+1172 WRNGLGDTVALVRQ

-1232 VRDAVASAPRGVD
+1232 VRDAVTSAPRGVD

-1290 VVAGMDFAFLFN
+1290 FVAGMDFAFLFN

-1536 MIRAVELL
+1536 MVRAVELL

-1647 TQPSGQVAVSGE
+1647 TQPSGQAPANGE

-1872 DLDIAAGEAADFQ
+1872 DLDIAPGEAADFQ

-1930 LDDSDDLEQLRQI
+1930 LDDSDDVEQLRQI

-1988 REGEDAARSGA
+1988 REGDGAARRGQVHTLRADLMSQEGRA
-1999 HLARRSHEPGGQG
+1999 LLLAVARVVLLARRGPIASQLAALCSSRPIQTP
-2012 AVAGGR
+2012 AA
-2018 TRGTARPAR
+2018 TAGTAR
-2027 ADRQST
+2027 
-2033 GRPVLLQAYTD
+2033 
-2044 SGCDCWYGATGG
+2044 
-2056 QRRGGA
+2056 
-2062 DKTSLGEA
+2062 
-2070 LEFFNGLGGF
+2070 
-2080 GSRGQEYVIL
+2080 
-2090 LEKGEST
+2090 
-2097 PAPWINVIA
+2097 
-2106 NPRFGFQVSAEG
+2106 
-2118 SGYTWAENSRENQL
+2118 
-2132 TPWSNDPVGDPCVE
+2132 
-2146 AFYLRDEDSRALW
+2146 
-2159 SVTAR
+2159 
-2164 PIRDDGLYSARHG
+2164 
-2177 FGYSRFGH
+2177 
-2185 RCQGIDMDLVQFVAL
+2185 LV
-2200 ADPIKISRLV
+2200 
-2210 LRNLSGKSRR
+2210 
-2220 LSFTSYAEP
+2220 
-2229 VLGSARATS
+2229 
-2238 AAFIETSQDVESGAL
+2238 
-2253 LARNPWNAAFP
+2253 
-2264 GRVLFAD
+2264 
-2271 LCGRQSSWS
+2271 
-2280 GDRREFLGP
+2280 
-2289 LGDPSAP
+2289 
-2296 AALLGEAGLSGCTGA
+2296 
-2311 GLDPCMAQQCSIEL
+2311 
-2325 APGEVVEIV
+2325 
-2334 ALFGQADSLAHAR
+2334 
-2347 DLVTRYRRTDPEETL
+2347 
-2362 AGVGRHW
+2362 
-2369 RTLLG
+2369 
-2374 AVQVSSPERSL
+2374 
-2385 DILLNGWLLYQT
+2385 
-2397 LACRVWA
+2397 
-2404 RSAFYQASGAYGFR
+2404 AS
-2418 DQLQDG
+2418 
-2424 MALSLAAPA
+2424 
-2433 LTREHLLR
+2433 
-2441 AAGRQFREGDVQHW
+2441 
-2455 WLPHSGQGV
+2455 
-2464 RTRISDDR
+2464 
-2472 VWLAYAASLYLET
+2472 
-2485 TADIGILD
+2485 
-2493 EVLPFIEGPPLQE
+2493 
-2506 GEQDTFFQPMPSEQ
+2506 
-2520 SASLFEH
+2520 
-2527 CARGLD
+2527 
-2533 QCLTLTG
+2533 
-2540 KLGLPLIGSGD
+2540 
-2551 WNDGMNRV
+2551 
-2559 GAGGTGESVWL
+2559 
-2570 GWLLLETLARF
+2570 
-2581 DGYARSRD
+2581 
-2589 PERARHWREHAGRLR
+2589 
-2604 LAMEREAWDGHW
+2604 
-2616 YRRATFDDGTWLG
+2616 
-2629 SKNGEACRIDSI
+2629 
-2641 AQSWAVLAGADPL
+2641 
-2654 RAGMAMTALERYLL
+2654 
-2668 RPVDRLA
+2668 
-2675 LLFSPPFDER
+2675 
-2685 GTDPGY
+2685 
-2691 IRGYPPGLREN
+2691 
-2702 GGQYSHAAMWAVLAF
+2702 
-2717 VRQGK
+2717 
-2722 GDKAGTLLSLL
+2722 
-2733 NPINHALTPEQVER
+2733 
-2747 YRVEPYVVAAD
+2747 
-2758 IYSEAPHVGRGGWTW
+2758 HVGGG
-2773 YTGSAAWMYRA
+2773 G
-2784 GLEGLLGIR
+2784 
-2793 RQGAWLLI
+2793 
-2801 DPCIPVT
+2801 
-2808 WSGFEV
+2808 
-2814 SLEVEGGTTRFR
+2814 
-2826 WSPEKGEA
+2826 
-2834 TACARLSS
+2834 
-2842 TASKWSVSMAK
+2842 
-2853 CGCLSIVSDTACD
+2853 

>member
-1 MGLEAPAKTFP
+1 MGLDAPAKTFP
-12 LSRHSEQVPGAPGV
+12 LSLHSEQVPGAPGV

-67 EQHGESLAA
+67 EHHGESLAA
-76 AQPVTACPPIV
+76 AQPVTARPPIV

-112 ERGRR
+112 EQGRR

-185 RCFIAAYQRVQPLSI
+185 RRFIAAYQRVQPLSI

-234 ADALADALLTPG
+234 ADVLADALLTPG

-386 ALAKA
+386 VLAKA
-391 HSTAAPGILGEH
+391 RSTAASGILGEH

-425 RSPPSLWLGRLGGR
+425 RSPPSLWLGRLGGP

-777 HDLFEGVFARAGLAS
+777 HDLFEGIFARAGLAS

-978 GGTSLT
+978 GGTSLI

-1028 KVLAPEEAMGLR
+1028 KVLAPEEALGLR

-1120 HRGHFFNWYATLDL
+1120 HRGHFFNWYGTLDL

-1144 VDSGNLAGHLIALAN
+1144 VDSGNLAGHLVALAN

-1172 WRNGLGDTLALVRQ
+1172 WRNGLGDTVALVRQ

-1232 VRDAVASAPRGVD
+1232 VRDAVTSAPRGVD

-1290 VVAGMDFAFLFN
+1290 FVAGMDFAFLFN

-1536 MIRAVELL
+1536 MVRAVELL

-1647 TQPSGQVAVSGE
+1647 TQPSGQAPANGE

-1800 PLSGSAGTVLD
+1800 PLSSSAGTVLD

-1823 PGEMA
+1823 PGKMA

-1872 DLDIAAGEAADFQ
+1872 DLDIAPGEAADFQ

-1930 LDDSDDLEQLRQI
+1930 LDDSDDVEQLRQI

-1988 REGEDAARSGA
+1988 REGDGAARRGA
-1999 HLARRSHEPGGQG
+1999 ARCTPC
-2012 AVAGGR
+2012 A
-2018 TRGTARPAR
+2018 P
-2027 ADRQST
+2027 
-2033 GRPVLLQAYTD
+2033 
-2044 SGCDCWYGATGG
+2044 
-2056 QRRGGA
+2056 
-2062 DKTSLGEA
+2062 
-2070 LEFFNGLGGF
+2070 
-2080 GSRGQEYVIL
+2080 IL
-2090 LEKGEST
+2090 
-2097 PAPWINVIA
+2097 
-2106 NPRFGFQVSAEG
+2106 
-2118 SGYTWAENSRENQL
+2118 
-2132 TPWSNDPVGDPCVE
+2132 
-2146 AFYLRDEDSRALW
+2146 
-2159 SVTAR
+2159 
-2164 PIRDDGLYSARHG
+2164 
-2177 FGYSRFGH
+2177 
-2185 RCQGIDMDLVQFVAL
+2185 
-2200 ADPIKISRLV
+2200 
-2210 LRNLSGKSRR
+2210 
-2220 LSFTSYAEP
+2220 
-2229 VLGSARATS
+2229 
-2238 AAFIETSQDVESGAL
+2238 
-2253 LARNPWNAAFP
+2253 
-2264 GRVLFAD
+2264 
-2271 LCGRQSSWS
+2271 
-2280 GDRREFLGP
+2280 
-2289 LGDPSAP
+2289 
-2296 AALLGEAGLSGCTGA
+2296 
-2311 GLDPCMAQQCSIEL
+2311 
-2325 APGEVVEIV
+2325 
-2334 ALFGQADSLAHAR
+2334 
-2347 DLVTRYRRTDPEETL
+2347 
-2362 AGVGRHW
+2362 
-2369 RTLLG
+2369 
-2374 AVQVSSPERSL
+2374 
-2385 DILLNGWLLYQT
+2385 
-2397 LACRVWA
+2397 
-2404 RSAFYQASGAYGFR
+2404 
-2418 DQLQDG
+2418 
-2424 MALSLAAPA
+2424 
-2433 LTREHLLR
+2433 
-2441 AAGRQFREGDVQHW
+2441 
-2455 WLPHSGQGV
+2455 
-2464 RTRISDDR
+2464 
-2472 VWLAYAASLYLET
+2472 
-2485 TADIGILD
+2485 
-2493 EVLPFIEGPPLQE
+2493 
-2506 GEQDTFFQPMPSEQ
+2506 
-2520 SASLFEH
+2520 
-2527 CARGLD
+2527 
-2533 QCLTLTG
+2533 
-2540 KLGLPLIGSGD
+2540 
-2551 WNDGMNRV
+2551 
-2559 GAGGTGESVWL
+2559 
-2570 GWLLLETLARF
+2570 
-2581 DGYARSRD
+2581 
-2589 PERARHWREHAGRLR
+2589 
-2604 LAMEREAWDGHW
+2604 
-2616 YRRATFDDGTWLG
+2616 
-2629 SKNGEACRIDSI
+2629 
-2641 AQSWAVLAGADPL
+2641 
-2654 RAGMAMTALERYLL
+2654 
-2668 RPVDRLA
+2668 
-2675 LLFSPPFDER
+2675 
-2685 GTDPGY
+2685 
-2691 IRGYPPGLREN
+2691 
-2702 GGQYSHAAMWAVLAF
+2702 
-2717 VRQGK
+2717 
-2722 GDKAGTLLSLL
+2722 
-2733 NPINHALTPEQVER
+2733 
-2747 YRVEPYVVAAD
+2747 
-2758 IYSEAPHVGRGGWTW
+2758 
-2773 YTGSAAWMYRA
+2773 
-2784 GLEGLLGIR
+2784 
-2793 RQGAWLLI
+2793 
-2801 DPCIPVT
+2801 
-2808 WSGFEV
+2808 
-2814 SLEVEGGTTRFR
+2814 
-2826 WSPEKGEA
+2826 
-2834 TACARLSS
+2834 
-2842 TASKWSVSMAK
+2842 
-2853 CGCLSIVSDTACD
+2853 

>member
-1 MGLEAPAKTFP
+1 M
-12 LSRHSEQVPGAPGV
+12 
-26 GFARTSSRVADLLG
+26 ADLLG

-185 RCFIAAYQRVQPLSI
+185 RRFIAAYQRVQPLSI

-777 HDLFEGVFARAGLAS
+777 HDLFEGIFARAGLAS

-978 GGTSLT
+978 GGTSLI

-1290 VVAGMDFAFLFN
+1290 FVAGMDFAFLFN

-1647 TQPSGQVAVSGE
+1647 TQPSGQVPVSGE

-1762 HFAVVEGALTAP
+1762 HFAVVEGSLTAP

-1789 TLRDVLADLRR
+1789 TLRDVLADLRQ

-1988 REGEDAARSGA
+1988 REGEDAARRGQVHTLRADLMSQEGRA
-1999 HLARRSHEPGGQG
+1999 LLLAVARVVLLARRGPIASQLAALCSSRPIPTP
-2012 AVAGGR
+2012 AA
-2018 TRGTARPAR
+2018 TAGTAR
-2027 ADRQST
+2027 
-2033 GRPVLLQAYTD
+2033 
-2044 SGCDCWYGATGG
+2044 
-2056 QRRGGA
+2056 
-2062 DKTSLGEA
+2062 
-2070 LEFFNGLGGF
+2070 
-2080 GSRGQEYVIL
+2080 
-2090 LEKGEST
+2090 
-2097 PAPWINVIA
+2097 
-2106 NPRFGFQVSAEG
+2106 
-2118 SGYTWAENSRENQL
+2118 
-2132 TPWSNDPVGDPCVE
+2132 
-2146 AFYLRDEDSRALW
+2146 
-2159 SVTAR
+2159 
-2164 PIRDDGLYSARHG
+2164 
-2177 FGYSRFGH
+2177 
-2185 RCQGIDMDLVQFVAL
+2185 LV
-2200 ADPIKISRLV
+2200 
-2210 LRNLSGKSRR
+2210 
-2220 LSFTSYAEP
+2220 
-2229 VLGSARATS
+2229 
-2238 AAFIETSQDVESGAL
+2238 
-2253 LARNPWNAAFP
+2253 
-2264 GRVLFAD
+2264 
-2271 LCGRQSSWS
+2271 
-2280 GDRREFLGP
+2280 
-2289 LGDPSAP
+2289 
-2296 AALLGEAGLSGCTGA
+2296 
-2311 GLDPCMAQQCSIEL
+2311 
-2325 APGEVVEIV
+2325 
-2334 ALFGQADSLAHAR
+2334 
-2347 DLVTRYRRTDPEETL
+2347 
-2362 AGVGRHW
+2362 
-2369 RTLLG
+2369 
-2374 AVQVSSPERSL
+2374 
-2385 DILLNGWLLYQT
+2385 
-2397 LACRVWA
+2397 
-2404 RSAFYQASGAYGFR
+2404 AS
-2418 DQLQDG
+2418 D
-2424 MALSLAAPA
+2424 
-2433 LTREHLLR
+2433 
-2441 AAGRQFREGDVQHW
+2441 
-2455 WLPHSGQGV
+2455 
-2464 RTRISDDR
+2464 
-2472 VWLAYAASLYLET
+2472 
-2485 TADIGILD
+2485 
-2493 EVLPFIEGPPLQE
+2493 
-2506 GEQDTFFQPMPSEQ
+2506 
-2520 SASLFEH
+2520 
-2527 CARGLD
+2527 
-2533 QCLTLTG
+2533 
-2540 KLGLPLIGSGD
+2540 
-2551 WNDGMNRV
+2551 
-2559 GAGGTGESVWL
+2559 
-2570 GWLLLETLARF
+2570 
-2581 DGYARSRD
+2581 
-2589 PERARHWREHAGRLR
+2589 
-2604 LAMEREAWDGHW
+2604 
-2616 YRRATFDDGTWLG
+2616 
-2629 SKNGEACRIDSI
+2629 
-2641 AQSWAVLAGADPL
+2641 
-2654 RAGMAMTALERYLL
+2654 
-2668 RPVDRLA
+2668 
-2675 LLFSPPFDER
+2675 
-2685 GTDPGY
+2685 
-2691 IRGYPPGLREN
+2691 
-2702 GGQYSHAAMWAVLAF
+2702 
-2717 VRQGK
+2717 
-2722 GDKAGTLLSLL
+2722 
-2733 NPINHALTPEQVER
+2733 
-2747 YRVEPYVVAAD
+2747 
-2758 IYSEAPHVGRGGWTW
+2758 
-2773 YTGSAAWMYRA
+2773 
-2784 GLEGLLGIR
+2784 
-2793 RQGAWLLI
+2793 
-2801 DPCIPVT
+2801 
-2808 WSGFEV
+2808 
-2814 SLEVEGGTTRFR
+2814 EGG
-2826 WSPEKGEA
+2826 
-2834 TACARLSS
+2834 
-2842 TASKWSVSMAK
+2842 
-2853 CGCLSIVSDTACD
+2853 

>member
-185 RCFIAAYQRVQPLSI
+185 RRFIAAYQRVQPLSI

-777 HDLFEGVFARAGLAS
+777 HDLFEGIFARAGLAS

-978 GGTSLT
+978 GGTSLI

-1120 HRGHFFNWYATLDL
+1120 HRGI
-1134 HVLEPAYVSS
+1134 SS
-1144 VDSGNLAGHLIALAN
+1144 TGTPRST
-1159 ACEEWLDEPLSPA
+1159 CMCLSRPMC
-1172 WRNGLGDTLALVRQ
+1172 
-1186 GLDGLPR
+1186 PR
-1193 GAGHWRRLRTTVE
+1193 
-1206 EIQAQIDGPQSAETG
+1206 
-1221 LAGLRRLAEKA
+1221 
-1232 VRDAVASAPRGVD
+1232 
-1245 AVSDELLF
+1245 
-1253 WLDALRN
+1253 
-1260 SVVEHQRDR
+1260 
-1269 LLSAA
+1269 
-1274 PLLEA
+1274 
-1279 RVRSVAKQARA
+1279 
-1290 VVAGMDFAFLFN
+1290 
-1302 TERDLFSIGYSLA
+1302 
-1315 DNSLDSSCYDL
+1315 
-1326 LASEARL
+1326 
-1333 ASLIAIAK
+1333 
-1341 GDVPTR
+1341 
-1347 HWFRLGRTATP
+1347 
-1358 VGTASALISWSGSM
+1358 
-1372 FEYLMPSLVMRAPVG
+1372 
-1387 SLLEQSN
+1387 
-1394 HLVVEV
+1394 
-1400 QQAYGRKKGVPW
+1400 
-1412 GISESAFNAR
+1412 
-1422 DLEFTYQY
+1422 
-1430 SNFGVPGLGLKRG
+1430 
-1443 LAENLVVAPYATGL
+1443 
-1457 AAMIKPRA
+1457 
-1465 ALFNYARLAELG
+1465 
-1477 ARGRY
+1477 
-1482 GFYEALDFT
+1482 
-1491 PSRLPDATAVAL
+1491 
-1503 VHSYMAHHQGMS
+1503 
-1515 IVAIANAL
+1515 
-1523 DEGRMRTRFHREP
+1523 
-1536 MIRAVELL
+1536 
-1544 LQERIPSDVFLAHPR
+1544 
-1559 AEEVRVSSYEAGI
+1559 
-1572 EASTLRRVALTPGES
+1572 ST
-1587 PVTHLL
+1587 
-1593 SNGRYSVMLSASG
+1593 
-1606 AGYSRWRD
+1606 
-1614 IAVTR
+1614 
-1619 WREDPTRDD
+1619 
-1628 WGYYV
+1628 
-1633 LLRDVHDGRTWAAT
+1633 AAT
-1647 TQPSGQVAVSGE
+1647 W
-1659 ILFDEDRAEFSR
+1659 
-1671 HDGSLSSVLE
+1671 
-1681 VLVSGEDDGEV
+1681 
-1692 RRITLVNNGR
+1692 
-1702 RSQEIELTSY
+1702 
-1712 AELVLAPAAAD
+1712 
-1723 DAHPAFSKLF
+1723 
-1733 VQTEYVAEYAA
+1733 
-1744 LVATRRLRSGTE
+1744 
-1756 TPVWAA
+1756 PV
-1762 HFAVVEGALTAP
+1762 
-1774 VEYESDR
+1774 
-1781 ARFLGRGR
+1781 
-1789 TLRDVLADLRR
+1789 
-1800 PLSGSAGTVLD
+1800 
-1811 PVFSLRRRLRIA
+1811 I
-1823 PGEMA
+1823 
-1828 RVSFWIVVAETR
+1828 
-1840 EALFD
+1840 
-1845 LIDKHHERSGFD
+1845 
-1857 RARTLAWTQA
+1857 
-1867 QVQLR
+1867 
-1872 DLDIAAGEAADFQ
+1872 
-1885 RLAAPLLYADA
+1885 
-1896 RYRAPPESIRHG
+1896 
-1908 SGPQSGL
+1908 
-1915 WPLGISGDLPILLLR
+1915 
-1930 LDDSDDLEQLRQI
+1930 
-1943 LRAHQYWRTKGL
+1943 
-1955 EVDLAVVNERASSYI
+1955 
-1970 QDLQVAIETAVRS
+1970 
-1983 SPSRT
+1983 
-1988 REGEDAARSGA
+1988 
-1999 HLARRSHEPGGQG
+1999 
-2012 AVAGGR
+2012 
-2018 TRGTARPAR
+2018 
-2027 ADRQST
+2027 
-2033 GRPVLLQAYTD
+2033 
-2044 SGCDCWYGATGG
+2044 
-2056 QRRGGA
+2056 
-2062 DKTSLGEA
+2062 
-2070 LEFFNGLGGF
+2070 
-2080 GSRGQEYVIL
+2080 
-2090 LEKGEST
+2090 
-2097 PAPWINVIA
+2097 
-2106 NPRFGFQVSAEG
+2106 
-2118 SGYTWAENSRENQL
+2118 
-2132 TPWSNDPVGDPCVE
+2132 
-2146 AFYLRDEDSRALW
+2146 
-2159 SVTAR
+2159 
-2164 PIRDDGLYSARHG
+2164 
-2177 FGYSRFGH
+2177 
-2185 RCQGIDMDLVQFVAL
+2185 
-2200 ADPIKISRLV
+2200 
-2210 LRNLSGKSRR
+2210 
-2220 LSFTSYAEP
+2220 
-2229 VLGSARATS
+2229 
-2238 AAFIETSQDVESGAL
+2238 
-2253 LARNPWNAAFP
+2253 
-2264 GRVLFAD
+2264 
-2271 LCGRQSSWS
+2271 
-2280 GDRREFLGP
+2280 
-2289 LGDPSAP
+2289 
-2296 AALLGEAGLSGCTGA
+2296 
-2311 GLDPCMAQQCSIEL
+2311 
-2325 APGEVVEIV
+2325 
-2334 ALFGQADSLAHAR
+2334 
-2347 DLVTRYRRTDPEETL
+2347 
-2362 AGVGRHW
+2362 
-2369 RTLLG
+2369 
-2374 AVQVSSPERSL
+2374 
-2385 DILLNGWLLYQT
+2385 
-2397 LACRVWA
+2397 
-2404 RSAFYQASGAYGFR
+2404 
-2418 DQLQDG
+2418 
-2424 MALSLAAPA
+2424 
-2433 LTREHLLR
+2433 
-2441 AAGRQFREGDVQHW
+2441 
-2455 WLPHSGQGV
+2455 
-2464 RTRISDDR
+2464 
-2472 VWLAYAASLYLET
+2472 
-2485 TADIGILD
+2485 
-2493 EVLPFIEGPPLQE
+2493 
-2506 GEQDTFFQPMPSEQ
+2506 
-2520 SASLFEH
+2520 
-2527 CARGLD
+2527 
-2533 QCLTLTG
+2533 
-2540 KLGLPLIGSGD
+2540 
-2551 WNDGMNRV
+2551 
-2559 GAGGTGESVWL
+2559 
-2570 GWLLLETLARF
+2570 
-2581 DGYARSRD
+2581 
-2589 PERARHWREHAGRLR
+2589 
-2604 LAMEREAWDGHW
+2604 
-2616 YRRATFDDGTWLG
+2616 
-2629 SKNGEACRIDSI
+2629 
-2641 AQSWAVLAGADPL
+2641 
-2654 RAGMAMTALERYLL
+2654 
-2668 RPVDRLA
+2668 
-2675 LLFSPPFDER
+2675 
-2685 GTDPGY
+2685 
-2691 IRGYPPGLREN
+2691 
-2702 GGQYSHAAMWAVLAF
+2702 
-2717 VRQGK
+2717 
-2722 GDKAGTLLSLL
+2722 
-2733 NPINHALTPEQVER
+2733 
-2747 YRVEPYVVAAD
+2747 
-2758 IYSEAPHVGRGGWTW
+2758 
-2773 YTGSAAWMYRA
+2773 
-2784 GLEGLLGIR
+2784 
-2793 RQGAWLLI
+2793 
-2801 DPCIPVT
+2801 
-2808 WSGFEV
+2808 
-2814 SLEVEGGTTRFR
+2814 
-2826 WSPEKGEA
+2826 
-2834 TACARLSS
+2834 
-2842 TASKWSVSMAK
+2842 
-2853 CGCLSIVSDTACD
+2853 